1 MQLAD
6 GSHMMVS
13 VVGEDGE
20 GNVVVS
26 FDGGETQVSMR
37 REDVQGMVDAARA
50 QRREL
55 MLDNDEG
62 EKVNS
67 TGEAVSPVEGEGVPS
82 APNAAS
88 HKFELNDVVEVRGE
102 NGKMVQG
109 YVTRPMNEDGLY
121 EVFTDSSVG
130 GLRSAYYAPEDMR
143 LVEAKGVEGLRE
155 GAQED
160 EDGALQGDEGRDERP
175 SLMDA
180 VRTLYKKGKDAAKQF
195 ARTFFDVARTPDFM
209 KGVGL
214 TGDRFTVRYGV
225 LARHFGKDSAHDLP
239 MEVWEQ
245 LPDALQKPFAISE
258 YYTDEDKQQQKGY
271 RIYTRLQLADG
282 SHVMVSAEVKNAGRD
297 VEVNAINTVF
307 GRSVIS
313 DVHEKLVYVGNELT
327 PEQQALLDGTTPH
340 QYPDARGQDEE
351 GVPSSEGKDSVSSD
365 NGQGN
370 VGENV
375 TEMPMRRVKRKIE
388 GQVME
393 VDEEDFEAVSPERT
407 QDYLYNEV
415 ESGITREQADDFVS
429 AKIAEREK
437 VVKGIEA
444 RKPRKGASPAE
455 IRMHKGKVA
464 AELAEALPG
473 LEYWRA
479 VAAARDA
486 VKEREIAAANERYRQ
501 ERAAKEE
508 AKRAAEVQRKEENGV
523 GAAVRERWLNAP
535 KVEGNADELTLANG
549 EHVGGRYVLVE
560 SGAVSASHQAANG
573 FARTEG
579 FPMDENGGAVNDR
592 DYERDGDAQ
601 RVTRE
606 IAQDYDAR
614 ALQSP
619 VVVSGDG
626 VVLSGNGRTMAGELA
641 ALGGTDGAYVEHLK
655 RYGVKYGFSREQVEK
670 MKHPRVVFVVEEG
683 LPYTAETF
691 AKFNARETKAQSK
704 TEEAVKMG
712 KVVDDGTFGRVLR
725 VLGGFETLGEFYGD
739 EGAVREVVG
748 ELANA
753 GVVGR
758 MDMGGLFDG
767 EGVSAQGRELI
778 ENVLVGKAF
787 EGDGDAV
794 RRLTEMKLMRTSVVN
809 ALGEV
814 LRNKSLGGAFDFME
828 ELPKAVA
835 LVYEA
840 RKTGGYKVGD
850 AVDGFALQYDMF
862 GEGQTVADPTDVAV
876 LLLANAINDKR
887 NTRLKGVLASYNDL
901 AEDAAMGQGDIFSG
915 FAQNKQSILE
925 DVMRILQLSTPLTT
939 NEHELSQL
947 RDEQRD
953 GEREQETQET
963 DARAAETGVGE
974 TGASDEGLEDE
985 RVGIGE
991 DSLSAK
997 IAAAEGEVDAE
1008 FKKELQD
1015 FIAQTDTMGRTAMDE
1030 SGYDAEELFAPL
1042 LLDGKPSP
1050 LAVMTSVSD
1059 DINDPSVQ
1067 IAVYDYSQ
1075 EIDEKTNSGW
1085 QKWGNLADEYNA
1097 QAAEEDKGWERGD
1110 TALLGF
1116 RSVDAAVRFYDWV
1129 QHRDGVNPKLQV
1141 SGESLKSDTEAKQL
1155 ATDVVLSLLESA
1167 DVPVEVVSDEVAAA
1181 VLPEHA
1187 QLHMVYHGSGAKFDK
1202 FDHSHMGEGEGAQA
1216 YGWGSYVTEVEGI
1229 GRTYAKAMLADKYKE
1244 NRIVNQLVRERLE
1257 SDGSKEESLKYLKSL
1272 LEEGWSDKK
1281 RVRKQ
1286 IKIIETGKYLPEG
1299 KVHLY
1304 TVEIPDD
1311 RGKNYLHWDQSVAGK
1326 EKERIRVAL
1335 TKAVI
1340 GRLETSSPSERQALR
1355 TSISAEF
1362 RHISTGEGVY
1372 SMASRYLS
1380 PMEASGLLSSLGYT
1394 GISHAAQVTAGG
1406 RADGARNYV
1415 IFKEHDLKITNH
1427 VEFMKT
1433 SQGTVYGWTV
1443 DGKIYLTRA
1452 GVNPETPIHEYTHLW
1467 AGAMRER
1474 NAEGWKSIKD
1484 LLQGSPMWEEVMHDP
1499 NYSHIKGDEDAVA
1512 SEVLSRISGK
1522 ENAKRFEEEAKKVI
1536 DETQDLLEKARAV
1549 MLLNNVRRAVKQFWN
1564 WVGRNLF
1571 EIKRFASI
1579 EEVTDRVLYDLVN
1592 KTNLKT
1598 GKGHDKSL
1606 IGVDNQGNL
1615 VDGEGRLVT
1624 EKVGSVD
1631 DLRDEDFTSP
1641 SRSVELPELDVRV
1654 ADAIGT
1660 GGKPV
1665 VIKKNIF
1672 ERNAKAHGDLTPAD
1686 SRDILKAALYT
1697 PTLYGQNQKTKRP
1710 YNWVLIKT
1718 RDAEGENR
1726 VVLLEVNENKDNV
1739 EIVHWHYVRDNALE
1753 TIKRQAVR
1761 EGGPILILPSEDSE
1775 EAGGLSSRTNNLSSE
1790 GKDSESSK
1798 KEQGFDGKNGVI
1810 RLQKGDDG
1818 VAARDAAYADAVA
1831 RGDMETAERMLAEE
1845 AARKGYMMESDY
1857 QGTSAF
1863 NGAAPS
1869 ENGYYESLEE
1879 RKAAFDEEDFEGDWS
1894 LADELVHGIE
1904 MGSLDFRL
1912 SDRELNRADRLRR
1925 EAIQNLRNVRA
1936 RVNAGEKDVRIT
1948 MYRSVPAGVVDGEFR
1963 NGDWVTPSRLYAEDN
1978 AAVHSGYPGWEN
1990 GYRIIEQEVPIEH
2003 VWWDGNDI
2011 AEWGYDN
2018 SREEVYKN
2026 VANNRKSFSV
2036 TYDADGVLIPL
2047 SKRFDE
2053 GVSDVSYHK
2062 GDDVVVSAEDAELR
2076 DAVVELMRGAGIDVV
2091 VDSEEGQRV
2100 LDMENGGVRRAM
2112 GERKTFRSGRSI
2124 VFTRANPTATL
2135 NALERGLKKEGVEV
2149 ESHKAR
2155 TGSRYA
2161 EFERGG
2167 VWYKVR
2173 SANHTKALS
2182 AGTTLDEVRGM
2193 SGIELTMDLKD
2204 KERPMY
2210 GVEVDL
2216 SLNEMGVAGLRA
2228 LMDEVERFNGSGVDV
2243 LSEERVAGFVLPS
2256 SYLGDEFPLLS
2267 GFLDDE
2273 VLRSDEFKGRLK
2285 EAQAE
2290 VGVVREAYERDTEK
2304 PVLDENLH
2312 LPFTASNGLK
2322 IEHLADGFGRYVS
2335 LMPAGSALS
2344 HGIGRFGDAKKLRKE
2359 AFAEYQAAVAPY
2371 EARLMAWEESAPS
2384 LEEWLKGNE
2393 EMSGR
2398 WASAQEVLSR
2408 AVGGARLHKVGAEE
2422 DAEGVNARFNDELSG
2437 LTDANADKVVFSLGR
2452 PSGILLSAGV
2462 EDRPMKLYGNKVMK
2476 KMRKHGFALEELRDL
2491 PRAVADPIAVFAGSH
2506 DGSHAILTELRMGE
2520 KNVLVSLSI
2529 GKGGAD
2535 IDFNIIS
2542 SVYGKHQDGVVGWL
2556 NKGLAR
2562 YVDKEKAL
2570 DYLHHAAPIAVTSD
2584 NQELSSAAK
2593 VVKDFENP
2601 KLGVEKRRFFRTE
2614 DGKAYGFTV
2623 DGKVYLDPK
2632 MAGAET
2638 AVHEYTHL
2646 WADALRR
2653 VNPAEWRNV
2662 VELMK
2667 GTSVWDEVKRGYP
2680 ELESEDEIA
2689 DEVLAHYSGRRG
2701 AAKLRAALDV
2711 EMEGTDGVFE
2721 RARVV
2726 SAFERV
2732 KRALARFWKGV
2743 ADFLGVHFDS
2753 ADEVADMVLGDLLRG
2768 RRLDG
2773 EGVSKRERGEYVTPA
2788 DFAERG
2794 DDRYSGAVNVKNLE
2808 EKMEVFGWK
2817 PREAKT
2823 EGMMDLYDVRP
2834 VVSTKDYY
2842 LGTRADFEMVATDK
2856 PAERMYDESEKAL
2869 SVGDIE
2875 AVWEELKEKE
2885 GFRLEHSPKSD
2896 SEYLVNDATGEIY
2909 RKSDHWGRVAS
2920 CHWMLNGLRREGD
2933 WYIGRANVDEFER
2946 EKGGY
2951 MYSTEESR
2959 RERFLLVQAAAEN
2972 LERALGDGAF
2982 KFTAAARRE
2991 AEKKLAGYRRVLGDG
3006 SVEDI
3011 VGDVEYGRDM
3021 YGRYYAK
3028 KSLMGRFHR
3037 EGERFA
3043 SMLGRSLSAEEAKEL
3058 VSMMEENAAPVREL
3072 ALTRE
3077 NWAAEFGADG
3087 VVQTPLGE
3095 VKMGEHQYE
3104 KLEQQGRRG
3113 KLGMVRPT
3121 LESPDVIIEDKSRAK
3136 GGEETERGSSYVFV
3150 KSFVNEEGKRQYF
3163 FTSVTVHRNNQE
3175 VVVSNQ
3181 EKTDKR
3187 ISNLLQ
3193 QGEIGWIN
3201 EKYQPASETQGEE
3214 ISLSQDN
3221 SWTDTSG
3228 DKNAVPLGVNLSET
3242 SAAKVDKSSENG
3254 KGEDIFSMAER
3265 IAEETKREQRA
3276 RRNARY
3282 HREGGSMEYGQAVS
3296 RAAYEQRMASGAFQ
3310 SREALQDSMLS
3321 LREAMDLILHEG
3333 KHGKG
3338 WRVEDV
3344 SDLENAYM
3352 GENRLSSVNSAEQE
3366 AFTRGM
3372 FKPMLGAVAKLA
3384 ETEEERMVLT
3394 DYLMAKHGLER
3405 NRVMAE
3411 REGMKAYET
3420 YMKKHPESER
3430 EMEEFIAKA
3439 RERDYAGLTALT
3451 GVEEV
3456 SGAEM
3461 EAAKMVEEFEE
3472 NG

>member
-6 GSHMMVS
+6 GSHVMVS

-37 REDVQGMVDAARA
+37 REDVQGMVDLARA
-50 QRREL
+50 QRWEL
-55 MLDNDEG
+55 LLDNDEQ
-62 EKVNS
+62 EKAKA
-67 TGEAVSPVEGEGVPS
+67 TGEDVSPVEGEGVPS
-82 APNAAS
+82 ATTEGAES
-88 HKFELNDVVEVRGE
+88 RGFELNDVVEVRGE
-102 NGKMVQG
+102 NGQMVQG

-121 EVFTDSSVG
+121 EVFTDSDVG

-143 LVEAKGVEGLRE
+143 LVEAKGVEGMRE
-155 GAQED
+155 SAQEG
-160 EDGALQGDEGRDERP
+160 EDGTLQGEEVQPSGRGVMGNIYDLFRGKAKEAVDFLMRKKEGVAVGALHHREVGDIDLWWGNEKAG
-175 SLMDA
+175 LMKIARKHPEVLDNLQGVLDGMRVVQASDNRVILESDTHKA
-180 VRTLYKKGKDAAKQF
+180 VVSNNWLGEKIGSQWLLTAYEKKGTDTSGGSIDIVPEPNGKQNGT
-195 ARTFFDVARTPDFM
+195 APLQDV
-209 KGVGL
+209 
-214 TGDRFTVRYGV
+214 
-225 LARHFGKDSAHDLP
+225 
-239 MEVWEQ
+239 
-245 LPDALQKPFAISE
+245 
-258 YYTDEDKQQQKGY
+258 
-271 RIYTRLQLADG
+271 
-282 SHVMVSAEVKNAGRD
+282 
-297 VEVNAINTVF
+297 
-307 GRSVIS
+307 
-313 DVHEKLVYVGNELT
+313 
-327 PEQQALLDGTTPH
+327 
-340 QYPDARGQDEE
+340 
-351 GVPSSEGKDSVSSD
+351 VPSEGKDSVSSG

-407 QDYLYNEV
+407 ADYLYNE
-415 ESGITREQADDFVS
+415 EQSGISREQADDFVE
-429 AKIAEREK
+429 AKIAENEK

-455 IRMHKGKVA
+455 IRVHKGKVE
-464 AELAEALPG
+464 AELAEAVPH
-473 LEYWRA
+473 LEYWRS

-560 SGAVSASHQAANG
+560 SGAVSASHQATNG

-579 FPMDENGGAVNDR
+579 FPMDENGGTVNDR

-641 ALGGTDGAYVEHLK
+641 ALEGTDEAYVEHLK
-655 RYGVKYGFSREQVEK
+655 RYGAKYGFTREQVER
-670 MKHPRVVFVVEEG
+670 MQHPRVVFVLDEA

-704 TEEAVKMG
+704 TEEAVKLG

-767 EGVSAQGRELI
+767 EGVSVQGRELI

-794 RRLTEMKLMRTSVVN
+794 RRLTEMKSMRTSVVN

-947 RDEQRD
+947 RD

-985 RVGIGE
+985 RGGIGE
-991 DSLSAK
+991 ASLSAK
-997 IAAAEGEVDAE
+997 IAAAEGKVNTNPSDAQKEAGNYKKGHVQVGAFDISIEQPKGSVRRGVDANGKAWESKMHNTYGYFRGTEGVDGDHIDVFVSNDIDGWNGQKVFVVDQYNPDGTFDEHKVMLGFNDAEDAMSDYLANYEKGWEDGRRLDVSATSLEDFEKWLASSHRKTKPFAEYKGVEREVDEVDAAL
-1008 FKKELQD
+1008 KKELQD

-1030 SGYDAEELFAPL
+1030 SVYDAEELFAPL

-1085 QKWGNLADEYNA
+1085 QKWSNLADEYNA

-1110 TALLGF
+1110 TATLGF

-1129 QHRDGVNPKLQV
+1129 QHRDGGKLHRK
-1141 SGESLKSDTEAKQL
+1141 G
-1155 ATDVVLSLLESA
+1155 ATD
-1167 DVPVEVVSDEVAAA
+1167 AA
-1181 VLPEHA
+1181 LHA
-1187 QLHMVYHGSGAKFDK
+1187 
-1202 FDHSHMGEGEGAQA
+1202 
-1216 YGWGSYVTEVEGI
+1216 
-1229 GRTYAKAMLADKYKE
+1229 
-1244 NRIVNQLVRERLE
+1244 
-1257 SDGSKEESLKYLKSL
+1257 
-1272 LEEGWSDKK
+1272 
-1281 RVRKQ
+1281 
-1286 IKIIETGKYLPEG
+1286 
-1299 KVHLY
+1299 
-1304 TVEIPDD
+1304 
-1311 RGKNYLHWDQSVAGK
+1311 
-1326 EKERIRVAL
+1326 
-1335 TKAVI
+1335 
-1340 GRLETSSPSERQALR
+1340 
-1355 TSISAEF
+1355 
-1362 RHISTGEGVY
+1362 
-1372 SMASRYLS
+1372 
-1380 PMEASGLLSSLGYT
+1380 
-1394 GISHAAQVTAGG
+1394 
-1406 RADGARNYV
+1406 
-1415 IFKEHDLKITNH
+1415 
-1427 VEFMKT
+1427 
-1433 SQGTVYGWTV
+1433 
-1443 DGKIYLTRA
+1443 
-1452 GVNPETPIHEYTHLW
+1452 
-1467 AGAMRER
+1467 
-1474 NAEGWKSIKD
+1474 
-1484 LLQGSPMWEEVMHDP
+1484 
-1499 NYSHIKGDEDAVA
+1499 
-1512 SEVLSRISGK
+1512 
-1522 ENAKRFEEEAKKVI
+1522 
-1536 DETQDLLEKARAV
+1536 
-1549 MLLNNVRRAVKQFWN
+1549 
-1564 WVGRNLF
+1564 
-1571 EIKRFASI
+1571 
-1579 EEVTDRVLYDLVN
+1579 
-1592 KTNLKT
+1592 
-1598 GKGHDKSL
+1598 
-1606 IGVDNQGNL
+1606 VDNQGNL

-1624 EKVGSVD
+1624 EKVGSID
-1631 DLRDEDFTSP
+1631 ELRDEDFTSP
-1641 SRSVELPELDVRV
+1641 SRSVELPELDARV

-1672 ERNAKAHGDLTPAD
+1672 ERNAKAHGDLTAAD

-1761 EGGPILILPSEDSE
+1761 EGGPILILPSEESE

-1790 GKDSESSK
+1790 GKVSESSK

-1845 AARKGYMMESDY
+1845 AARKGYMVESDY

-1912 SDRELNRADRLRR
+1912 SDGELYRADRSRR

-1948 MYRSVPAGVVDGEFR
+1948 MYRSVPAGVVEGEFR
-1963 NGDWVTPSRLYAEDN
+1963 NGDWVTPSRLYAEGN
-1978 AAVHSGYPGWEN
+1978 AAVHGDYPGWEN
-1990 GYRIIEQEVPIEH
+1990 GYRIIEQEVPIED

-2018 SREEVYKN
+2018 GREQVYKN
-2026 VANNRKSFSV
+2026 VPNNRKSFSV

-2062 GDDVVVSAEDAELR
+2062 GDDVVVSAEDAALR

-2100 LDMENGGVRRAM
+2100 LDMENGGVR
-2112 GERKTFRSGRSI
+2112 
-2124 VFTRANPTATL
+2124 
-2135 NALERGLKKEGVEV
+2135 
-2149 ESHKAR
+2149 
-2155 TGSRYA
+2155 
-2161 EFERGG
+2161 
-2167 VWYKVR
+2167 
-2173 SANHTKALS
+2173 
-2182 AGTTLDEVRGM
+2182 
-2193 SGIELTMDLKD
+2193 
-2204 KERPMY
+2204 
-2210 GVEVDL
+2210 
-2216 SLNEMGVAGLRA
+2216 
-2228 LMDEVERFNGSGVDV
+2228 
-2243 LSEERVAGFVLPS
+2243 
-2256 SYLGDEFPLLS
+2256 
-2267 GFLDDE
+2267 
-2273 VLRSDEFKGRLK
+2273 
-2285 EAQAE
+2285 
-2290 VGVVREAYERDTEK
+2290 
-2304 PVLDENLH
+2304 
-2312 LPFTASNGLK
+2312 
-2322 IEHLADGFGRYVS
+2322 
-2335 LMPAGSALS
+2335 
-2344 HGIGRFGDAKKLRKE
+2344 
-2359 AFAEYQAAVAPY
+2359 
-2371 EARLMAWEESAPS
+2371 
-2384 LEEWLKGNE
+2384 LEED
-2393 EMSGR
+2393 M
-2398 WASAQEVLSR
+2398 
-2408 AVGGARLHKVGAEE
+2408 
-2422 DAEGVNARFNDELSG
+2422 EGVNARFNDELSG
-2437 LTDANADKVVFSLGR
+2437 LTEANADKVVLSLGR

-2462 EDRPMKLYGNKVMK
+2462 GNKVMK

-2491 PRAVADPIAVFAGSH
+2491 PRAVADPVAVFNNYGEVGNRS
-2506 DGSHAILTELRMGE
+2506 ILTELRTKQG
-2520 KNVLVSLSI
+2520 NFLVSVDI
-2529 GKGGAD
+2529 GKDAD
-2535 IDFNIIS
+2535 IDFNIVR
-2542 SVYGKHQDGVVGWL
+2542 SVFGKGDNSIMDWI
-2556 NKGLAR
+2556 NKGLAT
-2562 YVDKEKAL
+2562 YINKKKAL
-2570 DYLHHAAPIAVTSD
+2570 TFLSHQSAPIAATAA
-2584 NQELSSAAK
+2584 NAELSSAAK

-2601 KLGVEKRRFFRTE
+2601 KLRVEKRRFFRTE

-2623 DGKVYLDPK
+2623 DGKVYLDPR
-2632 MAGAET
+2632 MAGVET

-2653 VNPAEWRNV
+2653 VNPEEWRNV

-2667 GTSVWDEVKRGYP
+2667 GTSVWDEVKRNYP

-2701 AAKLRAALDV
+2701 AERLRAALDE
-2711 EMEGTDGVFE
+2711 EMGKADGVFE
-2721 RARVV
+2721 RAQVV

-2743 ADFLGVHFDS
+2743 ADFMGVHFGS
-2753 ADEVADMVLGDLLRG
+2753 AEEVADMVLGDLLRG
-2768 RRLDG
+2768 RKLDG
-2773 EGVSKRERGEYVTPA
+2773 ENVS
-2788 DFAERG
+2788 
-2794 DDRYSGAVNVKNLE
+2794 
-2808 EKMEVFGWK
+2808 
-2817 PREAKT
+2817 
-2823 EGMMDLYDVRP
+2823 
-2834 VVSTKDYY
+2834 VS
-2842 LGTRADFEMVATDK
+2842 MV
-2856 PAERMYDESEKAL
+2856 
-2869 SVGDIE
+2869 
-2875 AVWEELKEKE
+2875 
-2885 GFRLEHSPKSD
+2885 
-2896 SEYLVNDATGEIY
+2896 
-2909 RKSDHWGRVAS
+2909 
-2920 CHWMLNGLRREGD
+2920 
-2933 WYIGRANVDEFER
+2933 
-2946 EKGGY
+2946 
-2951 MYSTEESR
+2951 
-2959 RERFLLVQAAAEN
+2959 
-2972 LERALGDGAF
+2972 
-2982 KFTAAARRE
+2982 
-2991 AEKKLAGYRRVLGDG
+2991 
-3006 SVEDI
+3006 
-3011 VGDVEYGRDM
+3011 
-3021 YGRYYAK
+3021 
-3028 KSLMGRFHR
+3028 
-3037 EGERFA
+3037 
-3043 SMLGRSLSAEEAKEL
+3043 GRSLTAEEAKEL

-3113 KLGMVRPT
+3113 KLGMVKPT
-3121 LESPDVIIEDKSRAK
+3121 LESPDVVIEDKSRAK

-3150 KSFVNEEGKRQYF
+3150 RSFVNEEGKRQYF

-3175 VVVSNQ
+3175 VVISNQ
-3181 EKTDKR
+3181 EKTGKR

-3265 IAEETKREQRA
+3265 IAEETKRGQRA

-3282 HREGGSMEYGQAVS
+3282 HREGGSVEYGQAVS

-3411 REGMKAYET
+3411 REGLKAYET

-3439 RERDYAGLTALT
+3439 RERDYAGLTELT

-3472 NG
+3472 KG

>member
-1 MQLAD
+1 M
-6 GSHMMVS
+6 
-13 VVGEDGE
+13 VGEDGE

-26 FDGGETQVSMR
+26 FDGGATQVSMR
-37 REDVQGMVDAARA
+37 REDVQGMVDLARA
-50 QRREL
+50 QRWEL
-55 MLDNDEG
+55 LLDNDEQ
-62 EKVNS
+62 EDAKA
-67 TGEAVSPVEGEGVPS
+67 TGEDVSPVEGEAVPS
-82 APNAAS
+82 ATTEGAAS
-88 HKFELNDVVEVRGE
+88 RGFELNDVVEVRGE
-102 NGKMVQG
+102 NGQMVQG

-143 LVEAKGVEGLRE
+143 LVEAKGVEGMRE
-155 GAQED
+155 GAPEG
-160 EDGALQGDEGRDERP
+160 EDGTLQSEEVQPSGRGVMGNIYDLFRGKAKEAVDFLMRKKEGVAVGALHHREVGDIDLWWGNEKAGLMKIARKHPEVLDNLQGVLDGMRVVQASDNRIILESDTHK
-175 SLMDA
+175 A
-180 VRTLYKKGKDAAKQF
+180 VVSNNWLGEKIGSQWLLTAYEKKGTDTSGGSIDIVPEPNGKQNGT
-195 ARTFFDVARTPDFM
+195 APLQDV
-209 KGVGL
+209 
-214 TGDRFTVRYGV
+214 
-225 LARHFGKDSAHDLP
+225 
-239 MEVWEQ
+239 
-245 LPDALQKPFAISE
+245 
-258 YYTDEDKQQQKGY
+258 
-271 RIYTRLQLADG
+271 
-282 SHVMVSAEVKNAGRD
+282 
-297 VEVNAINTVF
+297 
-307 GRSVIS
+307 
-313 DVHEKLVYVGNELT
+313 
-327 PEQQALLDGTTPH
+327 
-340 QYPDARGQDEE
+340 
-351 GVPSSEGKDSVSSD
+351 VPSDGKDSVSSG

-388 GQVME
+388 GQMVE

-407 QDYLYNEV
+407 ADYLYNE
-415 ESGITREQADDFVS
+415 EQSGISREQADDFVG
-429 AKIAEREK
+429 AKIAENEK

-455 IRMHKGKVA
+455 IRVHKGKVK
-464 AELAEALPG
+464 AELAEAVPH
-473 LEYWRA
+473 LEYWRS

-501 ERAAKEE
+501 ERATQEE
-508 AKRAAEVQRKEENGV
+508 AKRAAEAQRKEENGV

-560 SGAVSASHQAANG
+560 SGAVSASHQATNG

-579 FPMDENGGAVNDR
+579 FPMDENGGTVNDR

-641 ALGGTDGAYVEHLK
+641 ALEGTDGAYVEHLM
-655 RYGVKYGFSREQVEK
+655 RYGAKYGFTREQVEG
-670 MKHPRVVFVVEEG
+670 MQHPRVVFVLDEA

-704 TEEAVKMG
+704 TEEAVKLG

-725 VLGGFETLGEFYGD
+725 VLGAFETLGEFYGD

-767 EGVSAQGRELI
+767 EGVSVQGRELI

-794 RRLTEMKLMRTSVVN
+794 RRLTEMKSMRTSVVN

-963 DARAAETGVGE
+963 QETDPRAAEAGVGE
-974 TGASDEGLEDE
+974 AGASDEGLEDE
-985 RVGIGE
+985 PGGIGE
-991 DSLSAK
+991 ASLSAK
-997 IAAAEGEVDAE
+997 IAAAEGEVDAAL
-1008 FKKELQD
+1008 KKELQD
-1015 FIAQTDTMGRTAMDE
+1015 FIAQTDTMDRTAMDE

-1085 QKWGNLADEYNA
+1085 QKWSNLADEYNA

-1110 TALLGF
+1110 AAVLGF

-1129 QHRDGVNPKLQV
+1129 QHRDGVKRAPMENEVSPKFQV
-1141 SGESLKSDTEAKQL
+1141 SGERLKSDTEAKQL

-1216 YGWGSYVTEVEGI
+1216 FGWGSYVTEVEEI
-1229 GRTYAKAMLADKYKE
+1229 GRAYAQGGNAIKFRGFVLEETHGPDVKEHFSKSERKVLSFLHKWIALSNDVEIAVEKAKEWASNEYRKYSGRRDWSDQDYKDSFGATSRNEVREWRKEMKEKEENARQMLAF
-1244 NRIVNQLVRERLE
+1244 
-1257 SDGSKEESLKYLKSL
+1257 
-1272 LEEGWSDKK
+1272 
-1281 RVRKQ
+1281 
-1286 IKIIETGKYLPEG
+1286 IETLSVDDFSIPPR
-1299 KVHLY
+1299 HLY

-1311 RGKNYLHWDQSVAGK
+1311 RGKNYLHWDQPVAGK
-1326 EKERIRVAL
+1326 EKERIRIAL

-1362 RHISTGEGVY
+1362 RHNIITGQDVY
-1372 SMASRYLS
+1372 YVASRYLS

-1394 GISHAAQVTAGG
+1394 GISHAAQVTAGE
-1406 RADGARNYV
+1406 RADGARNYA

-1452 GVNPETPIHEYTHLW
+1452 GLNPETSIHEYTHLW

-1536 DETQDLLEKARAV
+1536 DETRDLSEKARAV

-1564 WVGRNLF
+1564 WVGRHLF

-1624 EKVGSVD
+1624 EKVGSID
-1631 DLRDEDFTSP
+1631 ELRDEDFTSP
-1641 SRSVELPELDVRV
+1641 SRSVELPELDARV

-1697 PTLYGQNQKTKRP
+1697 PTIYGQNQKTKRP

-1739 EIVHWHYVRDNALE
+1739 EIVHWHYLDDRGIAK
-1753 TIKRQAVR
+1753 IKRQAVR
-1761 EGGPILILPSEDSE
+1761 EDGHLLILPSEESE
-1775 EAGGLSSRTNNLSSE
+1775 EAGALSGRTNNLSSE
-1790 GKDSESSK
+1790 GKDSKSSEG
-1798 KEQGFDGKNGVI
+1798 EQEIVGKNGVI
-1810 RLQKGDDG
+1810 RFQKGDDG

-1912 SDRELNRADRLRR
+1912 SDGELYRADRSRR

-1936 RVNAGEKDVRIT
+1936 RINAGEKDVRIT
-1948 MYRSVPAGVVDGEFR
+1948 MYRSVPAGVVEGEFR
-1963 NGDWVTPSRLYAEDN
+1963 NGDWVTPSRLYAEGN
-1978 AAVHSGYPGWEN
+1978 AAVHGDYPGWEN
-1990 GYRIIEQEVPIEH
+1990 GYRIIEQEVPIED

-2018 SREEVYKN
+2018 GREQVYKN

-2100 LDMENGGVRRAM
+2100 LDMENGGVRWAM

-2204 KERPMY
+2204 KERPIY

-2216 SLNEMGVAGLRA
+2216 SLNEMGVEDLRA
-2228 LMDEVERFNGSGVDV
+2228 LMDEVERFNGSSVDV
-2243 LSEERVAGFVLPS
+2243 LSGERVSGFVLPS

-2273 VLRSDEFKGRLK
+2273 VLRSGEFKGRVK

-2290 VGVVREAYERDTEK
+2290 VGAVREAYEKETGK
-2304 PVLDENLH
+2304 PVLDEWLH
-2312 LPFTASNGLK
+2312 QPFTASNGLK

-2335 LMPAGSALS
+2335 LMPVGSALS

-2408 AVGGARLHKVGAEE
+2408 ADGGARLHKVGAEE

-2437 LTDANADKVVFSLGR
+2437 LTEANADKVVLSLGR

-2476 KMRKHGFALEELRDL
+2476 KMRKHGFALEELRNL
-2491 PRAVADPIAVFAGSH
+2491 PGAVADPVAVFNNYGEVGNRS
-2506 DGSHAILTELRMGE
+2506 ILTELRTKQG
-2520 KNVLVSLSI
+2520 NFLVSVDI
-2529 GKGGAD
+2529 GKDAD
-2535 IDFNIIS
+2535 IDFNIVR
-2542 SVYGKHQDGVVGWL
+2542 SVFGKGDNSIVDWI
-2556 NKGLAR
+2556 NKGLAT
-2562 YVDKEKAL
+2562 YINKKKAL
-2570 DYLHHAAPIAVTSD
+2570 TFLSHQSAPIAATAA
-2584 NQELSSAAK
+2584 NAELSSAAK

-2623 DGKVYLDPK
+2623 DGKVYLDPR
-2632 MAGAET
+2632 MAGVET

-2653 VNPAEWRNV
+2653 VNPEEWRNV

-2667 GTSVWDEVKRGYP
+2667 GTSVWDEVKRNYP

-2701 AAKLRAALDV
+2701 AAKLRAALDE
-2711 EMEGTDGVFE
+2711 EMGKADGVFE
-2721 RARVV
+2721 RAQVV

-2743 ADFLGVHFDS
+2743 ADFMGVHFGS

-2768 RRLDG
+2768 RKL
-2773 EGVSKRERGEYVTPA
+2773 EGVAEGAAKRERGEYVTPA
-2788 DFAERG
+2788 DFRESG
-2794 DDRYSGAVNVKNLE
+2794 DARYSGAVNVRNWEDKAA
-2808 EKMEVFGWK
+2808 MFGWK
-2817 PREAKT
+2817 PGAAKT
-2823 EGMMDLYDVRP
+2823 EGMTDLYDVRP
-2834 VVSTKDYY
+2834 VVSTNDYY
-2842 LGTRADFEMVATDK
+2842 LGTRADFEMVATDV
-2856 PAERMYDESEKAL
+2856 AANRMYDEGEKGL
-2869 SVGDIE
+2869 SVADID
-2875 AVWEELKEKE
+2875 AVWEELKGKE
-2885 GFRLEHSPKSD
+2885 GFRLERSPKSE
-2896 SEYLVNDATGEIY
+2896 SEYLVNDETGEIY

-2920 CHWMLNGLRREGD
+2920 CHWMLNGRRREGGD
-2933 WYIGRANVDEFER
+2933 WYIGRANVADFAR

-2951 MYSTEESR
+2951 VYSTEESR
-2959 RERFLLVQAAAEN
+2959 RERFLLLKGAADR

-2982 KFTAAARRE
+2982 RFTAAARRE
-2991 AEKKLAGYRRVLGDG
+2991 AEKKLAGYRRTLGNVR
-3006 SVEDI
+3006 VEDI
-3011 VGDVEYGRDM
+3011 VGDVVYEKGM
-3021 YGRYYAK
+3021 YGQYYAK
-3028 KSLMGRFHR
+3028 TRLVGGRFHR
-3037 EGERFA
+3037 EVEPEGDVFSVAERVA
-3043 SMLGRSLSAEEAKEL
+3043 AEE
-3058 VSMMEENAAPVREL
+3058 
-3072 ALTRE
+3072 
-3077 NWAAEFGADG
+3077 
-3087 VVQTPLGE
+3087 
-3095 VKMGEHQYE
+3095 
-3104 KLEQQGRRG
+3104 
-3113 KLGMVRPT
+3113 
-3121 LESPDVIIEDKSRAK
+3121 
-3136 GGEETERGSSYVFV
+3136 
-3150 KSFVNEEGKRQYF
+3150 
-3163 FTSVTVHRNNQE
+3163 
-3175 VVVSNQ
+3175 
-3181 EKTDKR
+3181 
-3187 ISNLLQ
+3187 
-3193 QGEIGWIN
+3193 
-3201 EKYQPASETQGEE
+3201 
-3214 ISLSQDN
+3214 
-3221 SWTDTSG
+3221 
-3228 DKNAVPLGVNLSET
+3228 
-3242 SAAKVDKSSENG
+3242 
-3254 KGEDIFSMAER
+3254 
-3265 IAEETKREQRA
+3265 KREQRA
-3276 RRNARY
+3276 QRNARY
-3282 HREGGSMEYGQAVS
+3282 HREGGSVEYGQTVS
-3296 RAAYEQRMASGAFQ
+3296 REAYEQRMASGAFQ

-3411 REGMKAYET
+3411 REGLKVYET

-3439 RERDYAGLTALT
+3439 RERDYAGLTELT

-3472 NG
+3472 KG

>member
-6 GSHMMVS
+6 GSHVMVS

-37 REDVQGMVDAARA
+37 REDVQGMVDAART
-50 QRREL
+50 QRWEL

-62 EKVNS
+62 EIVNS

-130 GLRSAYYAPEDMR
+130 GLRSAYYAPENMR

-155 GAQED
+155 GAQEG
-160 EDGALQGDEGRDERP
+160 EDGALQDEEVQPSGRGVMGNIYDLFRGKAKEAVDFLMRKKEGVAVGALHHREVGDIDLWWGNEKAG
-175 SLMDA
+175 LMKIARKHPEVLDNLQGVLDGMRVVQASDNRIILESDTHKA
-180 VRTLYKKGKDAAKQF
+180 VVSNNWLGEKIGSQWLLTAYEKKGTDTSGGSIDIVPEPNGKQNGT
-195 ARTFFDVARTPDFM
+195 APLQDV
-209 KGVGL
+209 
-214 TGDRFTVRYGV
+214 
-225 LARHFGKDSAHDLP
+225 
-239 MEVWEQ
+239 
-245 LPDALQKPFAISE
+245 
-258 YYTDEDKQQQKGY
+258 
-271 RIYTRLQLADG
+271 
-282 SHVMVSAEVKNAGRD
+282 
-297 VEVNAINTVF
+297 
-307 GRSVIS
+307 
-313 DVHEKLVYVGNELT
+313 
-327 PEQQALLDGTTPH
+327 
-340 QYPDARGQDEE
+340 
-351 GVPSSEGKDSVSSD
+351 VPSDGKDSVSSD

-455 IRMHKGKVA
+455 IRVHKGKVA
-464 AELAEALPG
+464 AELAEAVPG

-579 FPMDENGGAVNDR
+579 FPMDENGGTVNDR

-794 RRLTEMKLMRTSVVN
+794 RRLTEMKSMRTSVVN

-835 LVYEA
+835 LVYEV

-925 DVMRILQLSTPLTT
+925 DVMRILQHSTPLTT

-985 RVGIGE
+985 RGGIGE
-991 DSLSAK
+991 ASLSAK
-997 IAAAEGEVDAE
+997 IAAAEGEVDTNPSEGQKEAGNYKKGHIRIGAFDISIEQPKGSVRRGVDANGKAWESKMHNTYGYFRGTEGVDGDHIDVFVSNDIDGWNGQKVFVVDQYNPDGTFDEHKVMLGFNNAEDAKSDYLANYEKGWEDGRRLDVSATNLEDFEKWLASSHRKTKPFGEYKGVKREVDAE

-1030 SGYDAEELFAPL
+1030 SVYDAEELFAPL

-1059 DINDPSVQ
+1059 DINEPSVQ

-1097 QAAEEDKGWERGD
+1097 QASEEDKGWERGD

-1129 QHRDGVNPKLQV
+1129 QHRDGVKRAPMDEVSPKFQV
-1141 SGESLKSDTEAKQL
+1141 SGERLKSDTEAKQL
-1155 ATDVVLSLLESA
+1155 ATDVVLSLLEGA

-1216 YGWGSYVTEVEGI
+1216 FGWGSYVTEVEGI
-1229 GRTYAKAMLADKYKE
+1229 GRAYAQGGNAIKFRGFVLEETHGLDVKEHFSKSERKVLSFLHKWIALSNDVEFAVEKAKDWASNEYRKYSGRRDWSDQDYKDSFGATSRNEVREWRKEMKEKEENARQMLAF
-1244 NRIVNQLVRERLE
+1244 
-1257 SDGSKEESLKYLKSL
+1257 
-1272 LEEGWSDKK
+1272 
-1281 RVRKQ
+1281 
-1286 IKIIETGKYLPEG
+1286 IETLSVDDFSIPPR
-1299 KVHLY
+1299 HLY

-1311 RGKNYLHWDQSVAGK
+1311 RGKNYLHWDQPVAGK

-1406 RADGARNYV
+1406 RADGARSYV

-1484 LLQGSPMWEEVMHDP
+1484 LLQGSPVWEEVMHDP

-1536 DETQDLLEKARAV
+1536 DETRDLLEKARAV
-1549 MLLNNVRRAVKQFWN
+1549 MLLNNVRRAVNQFWN

-1624 EKVGSVD
+1624 EKVGSID

-1641 SRSVELPELDVRV
+1641 SRSVELPELDARV

-1686 SRDILKAALYT
+1686 SRDILK
-1697 PTLYGQNQKTKRP
+1697 
-1710 YNWVLIKT
+1710 
-1718 RDAEGENR
+1718 
-1726 VVLLEVNENKDNV
+1726 
-1739 EIVHWHYVRDNALE
+1739 
-1753 TIKRQAVR
+1753 
-1761 EGGPILILPSEDSE
+1761 
-1775 EAGGLSSRTNNLSSE
+1775 
-1790 GKDSESSK
+1790 
-1798 KEQGFDGKNGVI
+1798 
-1810 RLQKGDDG
+1810 
-1818 VAARDAAYADAVA
+1818 
-1831 RGDMETAERMLAEE
+1831 
-1845 AARKGYMMESDY
+1845 
-1857 QGTSAF
+1857 
-1863 NGAAPS
+1863 
-1869 ENGYYESLEE
+1869 
-1879 RKAAFDEEDFEGDWS
+1879 
-1894 LADELVHGIE
+1894 
-1904 MGSLDFRL
+1904 
-1912 SDRELNRADRLRR
+1912 
-1925 EAIQNLRNVRA
+1925 
-1936 RVNAGEKDVRIT
+1936 
-1948 MYRSVPAGVVDGEFR
+1948 
-1963 NGDWVTPSRLYAEDN
+1963 
-1978 AAVHSGYPGWEN
+1978 
-1990 GYRIIEQEVPIEH
+1990 
-2003 VWWDGNDI
+2003 
-2011 AEWGYDN
+2011 
-2018 SREEVYKN
+2018 
-2026 VANNRKSFSV
+2026 
-2036 TYDADGVLIPL
+2036 
-2047 SKRFDE
+2047 
-2053 GVSDVSYHK
+2053 
-2062 GDDVVVSAEDAELR
+2062 
-2076 DAVVELMRGAGIDVV
+2076 
-2091 VDSEEGQRV
+2091 
-2100 LDMENGGVRRAM
+2100 
-2112 GERKTFRSGRSI
+2112 
-2124 VFTRANPTATL
+2124 
-2135 NALERGLKKEGVEV
+2135 
-2149 ESHKAR
+2149 
-2155 TGSRYA
+2155 
-2161 EFERGG
+2161 
-2167 VWYKVR
+2167 
-2173 SANHTKALS
+2173 
-2182 AGTTLDEVRGM
+2182 
-2193 SGIELTMDLKD
+2193 
-2204 KERPMY
+2204 
-2210 GVEVDL
+2210 
-2216 SLNEMGVAGLRA
+2216 
-2228 LMDEVERFNGSGVDV
+2228 
-2243 LSEERVAGFVLPS
+2243 
-2256 SYLGDEFPLLS
+2256 
-2267 GFLDDE
+2267 
-2273 VLRSDEFKGRLK
+2273 
-2285 EAQAE
+2285 
-2290 VGVVREAYERDTEK
+2290 
-2304 PVLDENLH
+2304 
-2312 LPFTASNGLK
+2312 
-2322 IEHLADGFGRYVS
+2322 
-2335 LMPAGSALS
+2335 
-2344 HGIGRFGDAKKLRKE
+2344 
-2359 AFAEYQAAVAPY
+2359 
-2371 EARLMAWEESAPS
+2371 
-2384 LEEWLKGNE
+2384 
-2393 EMSGR
+2393 
-2398 WASAQEVLSR
+2398 
-2408 AVGGARLHKVGAEE
+2408 
-2422 DAEGVNARFNDELSG
+2422 
-2437 LTDANADKVVFSLGR
+2437 
-2452 PSGILLSAGV
+2452 
-2462 EDRPMKLYGNKVMK
+2462 
-2476 KMRKHGFALEELRDL
+2476 
-2491 PRAVADPIAVFAGSH
+2491 
-2506 DGSHAILTELRMGE
+2506 
-2520 KNVLVSLSI
+2520 
-2529 GKGGAD
+2529 
-2535 IDFNIIS
+2535 
-2542 SVYGKHQDGVVGWL
+2542 
-2556 NKGLAR
+2556 
-2562 YVDKEKAL
+2562 
-2570 DYLHHAAPIAVTSD
+2570 
-2584 NQELSSAAK
+2584 
-2593 VVKDFENP
+2593 
-2601 KLGVEKRRFFRTE
+2601 
-2614 DGKAYGFTV
+2614 
-2623 DGKVYLDPK
+2623 
-2632 MAGAET
+2632 
-2638 AVHEYTHL
+2638 
-2646 WADALRR
+2646 
-2653 VNPAEWRNV
+2653 
-2662 VELMK
+2662 
-2667 GTSVWDEVKRGYP
+2667 
-2680 ELESEDEIA
+2680 
-2689 DEVLAHYSGRRG
+2689 
-2701 AAKLRAALDV
+2701 
-2711 EMEGTDGVFE
+2711 
-2721 RARVV
+2721 
-2726 SAFERV
+2726 
-2732 KRALARFWKGV
+2732 
-2743 ADFLGVHFDS
+2743 
-2753 ADEVADMVLGDLLRG
+2753 
-2768 RRLDG
+2768 
-2773 EGVSKRERGEYVTPA
+2773 
-2788 DFAERG
+2788 
-2794 DDRYSGAVNVKNLE
+2794 
-2808 EKMEVFGWK
+2808 
-2817 PREAKT
+2817 
-2823 EGMMDLYDVRP
+2823 
-2834 VVSTKDYY
+2834 
-2842 LGTRADFEMVATDK
+2842 
-2856 PAERMYDESEKAL
+2856 
-2869 SVGDIE
+2869 
-2875 AVWEELKEKE
+2875 
-2885 GFRLEHSPKSD
+2885 
-2896 SEYLVNDATGEIY
+2896 
-2909 RKSDHWGRVAS
+2909 
-2920 CHWMLNGLRREGD
+2920 
-2933 WYIGRANVDEFER
+2933 
-2946 EKGGY
+2946 
-2951 MYSTEESR
+2951 
-2959 RERFLLVQAAAEN
+2959 
-2972 LERALGDGAF
+2972 
-2982 KFTAAARRE
+2982 
-2991 AEKKLAGYRRVLGDG
+2991 
-3006 SVEDI
+3006 
-3011 VGDVEYGRDM
+3011 
-3021 YGRYYAK
+3021 
-3028 KSLMGRFHR
+3028 
-3037 EGERFA
+3037 
-3043 SMLGRSLSAEEAKEL
+3043 
-3058 VSMMEENAAPVREL
+3058 
-3072 ALTRE
+3072 
-3077 NWAAEFGADG
+3077 
-3087 VVQTPLGE
+3087 
-3095 VKMGEHQYE
+3095 
-3104 KLEQQGRRG
+3104 
-3113 KLGMVRPT
+3113 
-3121 LESPDVIIEDKSRAK
+3121 
-3136 GGEETERGSSYVFV
+3136 
-3150 KSFVNEEGKRQYF
+3150 
-3163 FTSVTVHRNNQE
+3163 
-3175 VVVSNQ
+3175 
-3181 EKTDKR
+3181 
-3187 ISNLLQ
+3187 
-3193 QGEIGWIN
+3193 
-3201 EKYQPASETQGEE
+3201 
-3214 ISLSQDN
+3214 
-3221 SWTDTSG
+3221 
-3228 DKNAVPLGVNLSET
+3228 
-3242 SAAKVDKSSENG
+3242 
-3254 KGEDIFSMAER
+3254 
-3265 IAEETKREQRA
+3265 
-3276 RRNARY
+3276 
-3282 HREGGSMEYGQAVS
+3282 
-3296 RAAYEQRMASGAFQ
+3296 
-3310 SREALQDSMLS
+3310 
-3321 LREAMDLILHEG
+3321 
-3333 KHGKG
+3333 
-3338 WRVEDV
+3338 
-3344 SDLENAYM
+3344 NAYM

-3411 REGMKAYET
+3411 REGLKAYET
-3420 YMKKHPESER
+3420 YMKKHPESEK
-3430 EMEEFIAKA
+3430 EVEEFIAKA

-3451 GVEEV
+3451 GVEKV

-3472 NG
+3472 KG

>member
-50 QRREL
+50 QRWEL

-143 LVEAKGVEGLRE
+143 LVEAKGVERLRE

-327 PEQQALLDGTTPH
+327 PEQQALLNGTTPH

-370 VGENV
+370 AGENV

-415 ESGITREQADDFVS
+415 ESGITKEQADDFVS

-455 IRMHKGKVA
+455 IRVHKGKVA

-486 VKEREIAAANERYRQ
+486 VKEREIAAVNERYRQ

-579 FPMDENGGAVNDR
+579 FPMDENGGTVNDR

-767 EGVSAQGRELI
+767 EGVSVQGRELI

-794 RRLTEMKLMRTSVVN
+794 RRLTEMKSMRTSVVN

-947 RDEQRD
+947 RD
-953 GEREQETQET
+953 GEREQETQETQET
-963 DARAAETGVGE
+963 DARAAEAGVGE
-974 TGASDEGLEDE
+974 AGASDEGLEDE
-985 RVGIGE
+985 PGGIGKA
-991 DSLSAK
+991 SLSAK
-997 IAAAEGEVDAE
+997 IAAAEGEVDAAL
-1008 FKKELQD
+1008 KKELQD

-1059 DINDPSVQ
+1059 NINDPSVQ

-1129 QHRDGVNPKLQV
+1129 QHRDGVQA
-1141 SGESLKSDTEAKQL
+1141 AKQL

-1202 FDHSHMGEGEGAQA
+1202 FDHSHMGEGEGVQA

-1311 RGKNYLHWDQSVAGK
+1311 REKNYLHWDQSVAGK
-1326 EKERIRVAL
+1326 EKERIRIAL

-1340 GRLETSSPSERQALR
+1340 GRLEASSPSERQDLR

-1362 RHISTGEGVY
+1362 RHDISTGQGVY
-1372 SMASRYLS
+1372 SVASRYLS

-1394 GISHAAQVTAGG
+1394 GISYAAQATAGG

-1415 IFKEHDLKITNH
+1415 IFNEHDLKITNH

-1452 GVNPETPIHEYTHLW
+1452 GLNPETPIHEYTHLW

-1536 DETQDLLEKARAV
+1536 DETRDLLEKARAV

-1564 WVGRNLF
+1564 WVGRHLF
-1571 EIKRFASI
+1571 GIKRFASI
-1579 EEVTDRVLYDLVN
+1579 DEVTDRVLYDLAS

-1615 VDGEGRLVT
+1615 VDGEGHLVT
-1624 EKVGSVD
+1624 EKVGSID

-1641 SRSVELPELDVRV
+1641 SRSVELPELDARV

-1672 ERNAKAHGDLTPAD
+1672 ERNAKAHGDLTAAD

-1697 PTLYGQNQKTKRP
+1697 PTLYGRNQKTKRP

-1726 VVLLEVNENKDNV
+1726 VVLLEVNKNKDNV

-1790 GKDSESSK
+1790 GKVSESSK
-1798 KEQGFDGKNGVI
+1798 KEQEIVGKNGVI
-1810 RLQKGDDG
+1810 RLQKGDD
-1818 VAARDAAYADAVA
+1818 
-1831 RGDMETAERMLAEE
+1831 
-1845 AARKGYMMESDY
+1845 
-1857 QGTSAF
+1857 
-1863 NGAAPS
+1863 
-1869 ENGYYESLEE
+1869 
-1879 RKAAFDEEDFEGDWS
+1879 
-1894 LADELVHGIE
+1894 
-1904 MGSLDFRL
+1904 
-1912 SDRELNRADRLRR
+1912 
-1925 EAIQNLRNVRA
+1925 
-1936 RVNAGEKDVRIT
+1936 
-1948 MYRSVPAGVVDGEFR
+1948 
-1963 NGDWVTPSRLYAEDN
+1963 
-1978 AAVHSGYPGWEN
+1978 
-1990 GYRIIEQEVPIEH
+1990 
-2003 VWWDGNDI
+2003 
-2011 AEWGYDN
+2011 
-2018 SREEVYKN
+2018 
-2026 VANNRKSFSV
+2026 
-2036 TYDADGVLIPL
+2036 
-2047 SKRFDE
+2047 
-2053 GVSDVSYHK
+2053 
-2062 GDDVVVSAEDAELR
+2062 VVVSAEDAALR

-2100 LDMENGGVRRAM
+2100 LDMENGGVRWAM
-2112 GERKTFRSGRSI
+2112 ERKTFRSGRSI
-2124 VFTRANPTATL
+2124 VFTRANPTTTL

-2182 AGTTLDEVRGM
+2182 VGTTLDEVRGM

-2204 KERPMY
+2204 GERPVY

-2216 SLNEMGVAGLRA
+2216 SLNEMGVEDLRA

-2243 LSEERVAGFVLPS
+2243 LSKERVAGFVLPS

-2273 VLRSDEFKGRLK
+2273 VLRSDEFKGRVK

-2290 VGVVREAYERDTEK
+2290 VGAVREAYEKETGK
-2304 PVLDENLH
+2304 PVLDEWLH

-2335 LMPAGSALS
+2335 LMPVGSALS

-2393 EMSGR
+2393 EMSRR

-2408 AVGGARLHKVGAEE
+2408 ADGGARLHKVGAEE
-2422 DAEGVNARFNDELSG
+2422 DAEEVNARFNDELSG
-2437 LTDANADKVVFSLGR
+2437 LTEANADKVVLSLGR

-2491 PRAVADPIAVFAGSH
+2491 PRAVADPVAVFAGSH

-2520 KNVLVSLSI
+2520 KNVLVSLSV

-2601 KLGVEKRRFFRTE
+2601 KLRVKKRRFFRTE

-2632 MAGAET
+2632 MAGMET

-2653 VNPAEWRNV
+2653 VNPDEWRNV

-2667 GTSVWDEVKRGYP
+2667 GTSGWDEVKRGYP

-2701 AAKLRAALDV
+2701 AERLRAALDE
-2711 EMEGTDGVFE
+2711 EMGKADGVFE
-2721 RARVV
+2721 RAQVV

-2743 ADFLGVHFDS
+2743 ADFVGVHFGS

-2773 EGVSKRERGEYVTPA
+2773 EGVSKRERGDA
-2788 DFAERG
+2788 
-2794 DDRYSGAVNVKNLE
+2794 RYSGAVNVKNLE

-2823 EGMMDLYDVRP
+2823 EGMTDLYDVRP

-2875 AVWEELKEKE
+2875 AVWEELKGME
-2885 GFRLEHSPKSD
+2885 GFRLERSPKSD
-2896 SEYLVNDATGEIY
+2896 SEYLVNDGTGEIY

-2920 CHWMLNGLRREGD
+2920 CHWMLNGRRREGGD

-2991 AEKKLAGYRRVLGDG
+2991 AEKKLAGYRRVLGDV

-3028 KSLMGRFHR
+3028 KSLMGGRFHR
-3037 EGERFA
+3037 EVEPEGDVFSVAERVA
-3043 SMLGRSLSAEEAKEL
+3043 AEE
-3058 VSMMEENAAPVREL
+3058 
-3072 ALTRE
+3072 
-3077 NWAAEFGADG
+3077 
-3087 VVQTPLGE
+3087 
-3095 VKMGEHQYE
+3095 
-3104 KLEQQGRRG
+3104 
-3113 KLGMVRPT
+3113 
-3121 LESPDVIIEDKSRAK
+3121 
-3136 GGEETERGSSYVFV
+3136 
-3150 KSFVNEEGKRQYF
+3150 
-3163 FTSVTVHRNNQE
+3163 
-3175 VVVSNQ
+3175 
-3181 EKTDKR
+3181 
-3187 ISNLLQ
+3187 
-3193 QGEIGWIN
+3193 
-3201 EKYQPASETQGEE
+3201 
-3214 ISLSQDN
+3214 
-3221 SWTDTSG
+3221 
-3228 DKNAVPLGVNLSET
+3228 
-3242 SAAKVDKSSENG
+3242 
-3254 KGEDIFSMAER
+3254 
-3265 IAEETKREQRA
+3265 KREGRA
-3276 RRNARY
+3276 QRNARY
-3282 HREGGSMEYGQAVS
+3282 HREGGSVEYGQAVS

-3321 LREAMDLILHEG
+3321 LREAMDLILHKGE
-3333 KHGKG
+3333 KGKG
-3338 WRVEDV
+3338 WRVEEV

-3366 AFTRGM
+3366 AFTREV

-3411 REGMKAYET
+3411 REGLKAYET
-3420 YMKKHPESER
+3420 YVKKHPESGR
-3430 EMEEFIAKA
+3430 EVEEFIAKA
-3439 RERDYAGLTALT
+3439 QERDYAGLTALT

-3472 NG
+3472 KG

>member
-1 MQLAD
+1 
-6 GSHMMVS
+6 MVS
-13 VVGEDGE
+13 VMGEDGE

-26 FDGGETQVSMR
+26 FDGGATQVSMR

-50 QRREL
+50 QRWEL
-55 MLDNDEG
+55 LLDNDEG

-67 TGEAVSPVEGEGVPS
+67 TGEDVSPVEGEGVPS
-82 APNAAS
+82 ATTEGAAS
-88 HKFELNDVVEVRGE
+88 RGFELNDVVEVRGE
-102 NGKMVQG
+102 NGQMVQG

-121 EVFTDSSVG
+121 EVFTDSSVD

-155 GAQED
+155 GAQEGESGTLQGEEVQPSGRGVMGNIYD
-160 EDGALQGDEGRDERP
+160 LFRGKAKEAVDFLMRKKEGVALGALHHREVGDIDLWWGNEKAGLMKIARKHPEVLDNLQGVLDGMRVVQASDNRVILESDTHK
-175 SLMDA
+175 A
-180 VRTLYKKGKDAAKQF
+180 VVSKKLGNEKTDNWLLSAYEKKDAPASSS
-195 ARTFFDVARTPDFM
+195 DIE
-209 KGVGL
+209 
-214 TGDRFTVRYGV
+214 TG
-225 LARHFGKDSAHDLP
+225 
-239 MEVWEQ
+239 
-245 LPDALQKPFAISE
+245 SE
-258 YYTDEDKQQQKGY
+258 
-271 RIYTRLQLADG
+271 
-282 SHVMVSAEVKNAGRD
+282 
-297 VEVNAINTVF
+297 
-307 GRSVIS
+307 
-313 DVHEKLVYVGNELT
+313 ELR
-327 PEQQALLDGTTPH
+327 DGTAAS
-340 QYPDARGQDEE
+340 QS
-351 GVPSSEGKDSVSSD
+351 VLSEGKDSVSSD

-393 VDEEDFEAVSPERT
+393 VDEEDFETVSPERT
-407 QDYLYNEV
+407 ADYLYNENQ
-415 ESGITREQADDFVS
+415 SGISREQADDFVG
-429 AKIAEREK
+429 AKIAENEK

-455 IRMHKGKVA
+455 IRVHKGKVE
-464 AELAEALPG
+464 AELAEAVPH
-473 LEYWRA
+473 LEYWRS

-535 KVEGNADELTLANG
+535 KVEGNADELTLAKG

-573 FARTEG
+573 FVRTEG
-579 FPMDENGGAVNDR
+579 FPMDENGGTVNDR

-641 ALGGTDGAYVEHLK
+641 ALEGTDGAYVEHLK
-655 RYGVKYGFSREQVEK
+655 RYGAKYGFTREQVEG
-670 MKHPRVVFVVEEG
+670 MQHPRVVFVLDEA

-704 TEEAVKMG
+704 TEEAVKLG

-725 VLGGFETLGEFYGD
+725 VLGAFETLGEFYGD

-767 EGVSAQGRELI
+767 EGVSVQGRELI

-794 RRLTEMKLMRTSVVN
+794 RRLTEMKSMRTSVVN

-840 RKTGGYKVGD
+840 RKTGGYKMGD

-963 DARAAETGVGE
+963 QETDTRAAEAGVGE
-974 TGASDEGLEDE
+974 AGASDEGLEDE
-985 RVGIGE
+985 PGGIGE
-991 DSLSAK
+991 ASLSAK

-1030 SGYDAEELFAPL
+1030 SVYDAEELFAPL
-1042 LLDGKPSP
+1042 LLDGKSSP

-1110 TALLGF
+1110 TATLGF

-1129 QHRDGVNPKLQV
+1129 QHRDGVNPKFQV
-1141 SGESLKSDTEAKQL
+1141 SGERLKSDTEAKQL

-1216 YGWGSYVTEVEGI
+1216 FGWGSYVTEVEGI
-1229 GRTYAKAMLADKYKE
+1229 GRTYAQGGNAINFRGFVLEETHGLDVKEHFSKSERKVLSFLHKWIALSNNVEIAVEKAKERASNEYRKYSGRRDWSDQDYKDYFGATSRNEVREWRKEMKEGEENAQQMLAF
-1244 NRIVNQLVRERLE
+1244 
-1257 SDGSKEESLKYLKSL
+1257 
-1272 LEEGWSDKK
+1272 
-1281 RVRKQ
+1281 
-1286 IKIIETGKYLPEG
+1286 IETLSVDDFSIPAR
-1299 KVHLY
+1299 HLY
-1304 TVEIPDD
+1304 TVDIPDD
-1311 RGKNYLHWDQSVAGK
+1311 RGKNYLHWDQPVAGK
-1326 EKERIRVAL
+1326 EKERIRIAL

-1340 GRLETSSPSERQALR
+1340 GRLEASSPSERQALR

-1394 GISHAAQVTAGG
+1394 GISYAAQATTGG

-1484 LLQGSPMWEEVMHDP
+1484 LLQGSPVWEEVMHDP

-1536 DETQDLLEKARAV
+1536 DETRDLLEKARAV

-1564 WVGRNLF
+1564 WVGRHLF
-1571 EIKRFASI
+1571 GIKRFASI
-1579 EEVTDRVLYDLVN
+1579 DEVTDRVLYDLAS

-1615 VDGEGRLVT
+1615 VDDEGRLVT
-1624 EKVGSVD
+1624 EKVGSID

-1641 SRSVELPELDVRV
+1641 SRSVELPELDTRV

-1739 EIVHWHYVRDNALE
+1739 EIVHWHYLDNRGIE
-1753 TIKRQAVR
+1753 KIKRQAVR
-1761 EGGPILILPSEDSE
+1761 EDGHLLILPSEESE
-1775 EAGGLSSRTNNLSSE
+1775 EAGALSGRTNNLSSE
-1790 GKDSESSK
+1790 GKVSESSEG
-1798 KEQGFDGKNGVI
+1798 EQEIVGKNGVI

-1818 VAARDAAYADAVA
+1818 V
-1831 RGDMETAERMLAEE
+1831 
-1845 AARKGYMMESDY
+1845 
-1857 QGTSAF
+1857 
-1863 NGAAPS
+1863 
-1869 ENGYYESLEE
+1869 
-1879 RKAAFDEEDFEGDWS
+1879 
-1894 LADELVHGIE
+1894 
-1904 MGSLDFRL
+1904 
-1912 SDRELNRADRLRR
+1912 
-1925 EAIQNLRNVRA
+1925 
-1936 RVNAGEKDVRIT
+1936 
-1948 MYRSVPAGVVDGEFR
+1948 
-1963 NGDWVTPSRLYAEDN
+1963 
-1978 AAVHSGYPGWEN
+1978 
-1990 GYRIIEQEVPIEH
+1990 
-2003 VWWDGNDI
+2003 
-2011 AEWGYDN
+2011 
-2018 SREEVYKN
+2018 
-2026 VANNRKSFSV
+2026 
-2036 TYDADGVLIPL
+2036 
-2047 SKRFDE
+2047 
-2053 GVSDVSYHK
+2053 
-2062 GDDVVVSAEDAELR
+2062 VSAEDAALR

-2091 VDSEEGQRV
+2091 VDSEVGQRV
-2100 LDMENGGVRRAM
+2100 LDGENERVRWAM
-2112 GERKTFRSGRSI
+2112 ERKTFRSGRSI
-2124 VFTRANPTATL
+2124 VFTRANPTTTL

-2161 EFERGG
+2161 EFEKEG

-2204 KERPMY
+2204 GERPVY

-2216 SLNEMGVAGLRA
+2216 SLNEMGVEDLRA

-2243 LSEERVAGFVLPS
+2243 LSGERVSGFVLPS

-2273 VLRSDEFKGRLK
+2273 VLRSDEFKGRVK

-2290 VGVVREAYERDTEK
+2290 VGAVREAYEKETGK
-2304 PVLDENLH
+2304 PVLDEWLH

-2393 EMSGR
+2393 EMSRR

-2408 AVGGARLHKVGAEE
+2408 TDGGARLHKVGAEE
-2422 DAEGVNARFNDELSG
+2422 DAEEVNVRFNDELSG
-2437 LTDANADKVVFSLGR
+2437 LTDANADKVVLSLGR

-2520 KNVLVSLSI
+2520 KNVLVSLSV

-2556 NKGLAR
+2556 NKGLTR

-2570 DYLHHAAPIAVTSD
+2570 DYLHHAALIAVTSD

-2601 KLGVEKRRFFRTE
+2601 KLVVKKSRFFRTA

-2623 DGKVYLDPK
+2623 DGKVYLDPR
-2632 MAGAET
+2632 MAGVET

-2653 VNPAEWRNV
+2653 VNPEEWRNV

-2667 GTSVWDEVKRGYP
+2667 GTSVWDEVKRNYP

-2701 AAKLRAALDV
+2701 AERLRAALDE
-2711 EMEGTDGVFE
+2711 EMGKADGVFE
-2721 RARVV
+2721 RAQVV

-2732 KRALARFWKGV
+2732 KRALARFWKSV
-2743 ADFLGVHFDS
+2743 ADFVGVHFDS
-2753 ADEVADMVLGDLLRG
+2753 AEEVADMVLEDLLRG
-2768 RRLDG
+2768 RKLDG
-2773 EGVSKRERGEYVTPA
+2773 ENVS
-2788 DFAERG
+2788 
-2794 DDRYSGAVNVKNLE
+2794 
-2808 EKMEVFGWK
+2808 
-2817 PREAKT
+2817 
-2823 EGMMDLYDVRP
+2823 
-2834 VVSTKDYY
+2834 
-2842 LGTRADFEMVATDK
+2842 
-2856 PAERMYDESEKAL
+2856 
-2869 SVGDIE
+2869 
-2875 AVWEELKEKE
+2875 
-2885 GFRLEHSPKSD
+2885 
-2896 SEYLVNDATGEIY
+2896 
-2909 RKSDHWGRVAS
+2909 
-2920 CHWMLNGLRREGD
+2920 
-2933 WYIGRANVDEFER
+2933 
-2946 EKGGY
+2946 
-2951 MYSTEESR
+2951 
-2959 RERFLLVQAAAEN
+2959 
-2972 LERALGDGAF
+2972 
-2982 KFTAAARRE
+2982 
-2991 AEKKLAGYRRVLGDG
+2991 
-3006 SVEDI
+3006 
-3011 VGDVEYGRDM
+3011 
-3021 YGRYYAK
+3021 
-3028 KSLMGRFHR
+3028 
-3037 EGERFA
+3037 A
-3043 SMLGRSLSAEEAKEL
+3043 SMVGRSLSAEEAKEL

-3072 ALTRE
+3072 ELTRE

-3113 KLGMVRPT
+3113 KLGMVKPT
-3121 LESPDVIIEDKSRAK
+3121 LESPDVVIEDKSRAK
-3136 GGEETERGSSYVFV
+3136 EGEETERGSSYVFV

-3175 VVVSNQ
+3175 VVISNQ
-3181 EKTDKR
+3181 EKTGKR

-3265 IAEETKREQRA
+3265 VAAEEKREGRA

-3282 HREGGSMEYGQAVS
+3282 HREGGSVDYGQAVS
-3296 RAAYEQRMASGAFQ
+3296 REAYEQRMTSGAFQ
-3310 SREALQDSMLS
+3310 SREAMQDSMLS

-3338 WRVEDV
+3338 WHVEDV

-3366 AFTRGM
+3366 AFTREV

-3411 REGMKAYET
+3411 REGLKAYEI

-3430 EMEEFIAKA
+3430 EVEEFIAKA

-3451 GVEEV
+3451 GVDDV
-3456 SGAEM
+3456 IGAEM
-3461 EAAKMVEEFEE
+3461 EAEKMVEEFEE
-3472 NG
+3472 KG

>member
-1 MQLAD
+1 M
-6 GSHMMVS
+6 
-13 VVGEDGE
+13 
-20 GNVVVS
+20 
-26 FDGGETQVSMR
+26 
-37 REDVQGMVDAARA
+37 
-50 QRREL
+50 
-55 MLDNDEG
+55 
-62 EKVNS
+62 
-67 TGEAVSPVEGEGVPS
+67 
-82 APNAAS
+82 
-88 HKFELNDVVEVRGE
+88 
-102 NGKMVQG
+102 
-109 YVTRPMNEDGLY
+109 
-121 EVFTDSSVG
+121 
-130 GLRSAYYAPEDMR
+130 
-143 LVEAKGVEGLRE
+143 
-155 GAQED
+155 
-160 EDGALQGDEGRDERP
+160 
-175 SLMDA
+175 
-180 VRTLYKKGKDAAKQF
+180 
-195 ARTFFDVARTPDFM
+195 
-209 KGVGL
+209 
-214 TGDRFTVRYGV
+214 
-225 LARHFGKDSAHDLP
+225 
-239 MEVWEQ
+239 
-245 LPDALQKPFAISE
+245 
-258 YYTDEDKQQQKGY
+258 
-271 RIYTRLQLADG
+271 
-282 SHVMVSAEVKNAGRD
+282 
-297 VEVNAINTVF
+297 
-307 GRSVIS
+307 
-313 DVHEKLVYVGNELT
+313 
-327 PEQQALLDGTTPH
+327 
-340 QYPDARGQDEE
+340 
-351 GVPSSEGKDSVSSD
+351 
-365 NGQGN
+365 
-370 VGENV
+370 
-375 TEMPMRRVKRKIE
+375 
-388 GQVME
+388 
-393 VDEEDFEAVSPERT
+393 
-407 QDYLYNEV
+407 
-415 ESGITREQADDFVS
+415 
-429 AKIAEREK
+429 
-437 VVKGIEA
+437 
-444 RKPRKGASPAE
+444 
-455 IRMHKGKVA
+455 
-464 AELAEALPG
+464 
-473 LEYWRA
+473 
-479 VAAARDA
+479 
-486 VKEREIAAANERYRQ
+486 
-501 ERAAKEE
+501 
-508 AKRAAEVQRKEENGV
+508 
-523 GAAVRERWLNAP
+523 
-535 KVEGNADELTLANG
+535 
-549 EHVGGRYVLVE
+549 
-560 SGAVSASHQAANG
+560 
-573 FARTEG
+573 
-579 FPMDENGGAVNDR
+579 
-592 DYERDGDAQ
+592 
-601 RVTRE
+601 
-606 IAQDYDAR
+606 
-614 ALQSP
+614 
-619 VVVSGDG
+619 
-626 VVLSGNGRTMAGELA
+626 
-641 ALGGTDGAYVEHLK
+641 
-655 RYGVKYGFSREQVEK
+655 
-670 MKHPRVVFVVEEG
+670 
-683 LPYTAETF
+683 
-691 AKFNARETKAQSK
+691 
-704 TEEAVKMG
+704 
-712 KVVDDGTFGRVLR
+712 
-725 VLGGFETLGEFYGD
+725 
-739 EGAVREVVG
+739 
-748 ELANA
+748 
-753 GVVGR
+753 
-758 MDMGGLFDG
+758 
-767 EGVSAQGRELI
+767 
-778 ENVLVGKAF
+778 
-787 EGDGDAV
+787 
-794 RRLTEMKLMRTSVVN
+794 
-809 ALGEV
+809 
-814 LRNKSLGGAFDFME
+814 
-828 ELPKAVA
+828 
-835 LVYEA
+835 
-840 RKTGGYKVGD
+840 
-850 AVDGFALQYDMF
+850 
-862 GEGQTVADPTDVAV
+862 
-876 LLLANAINDKR
+876 
-887 NTRLKGVLASYNDL
+887 
-901 AEDAAMGQGDIFSG
+901 
-915 FAQNKQSILE
+915 
-925 DVMRILQLSTPLTT
+925 
-939 NEHELSQL
+939 
-947 RDEQRD
+947 
-953 GEREQETQET
+953 
-963 DARAAETGVGE
+963 
-974 TGASDEGLEDE
+974 
-985 RVGIGE
+985 
-991 DSLSAK
+991 
-997 IAAAEGEVDAE
+997 
-1008 FKKELQD
+1008 
-1015 FIAQTDTMGRTAMDE
+1015 
-1030 SGYDAEELFAPL
+1030 DAEELFAPL

-1059 DINDPSVQ
+1059 DINEPSVQ

-1129 QHRDGVNPKLQV
+1129 QHRDGGKLHRK
-1141 SGESLKSDTEAKQL
+1141 G
-1155 ATDVVLSLLESA
+1155 ATD
-1167 DVPVEVVSDEVAAA
+1167 AA
-1181 VLPEHA
+1181 LHA
-1187 QLHMVYHGSGAKFDK
+1187 
-1202 FDHSHMGEGEGAQA
+1202 
-1216 YGWGSYVTEVEGI
+1216 
-1229 GRTYAKAMLADKYKE
+1229 
-1244 NRIVNQLVRERLE
+1244 
-1257 SDGSKEESLKYLKSL
+1257 
-1272 LEEGWSDKK
+1272 
-1281 RVRKQ
+1281 
-1286 IKIIETGKYLPEG
+1286 
-1299 KVHLY
+1299 
-1304 TVEIPDD
+1304 
-1311 RGKNYLHWDQSVAGK
+1311 
-1326 EKERIRVAL
+1326 
-1335 TKAVI
+1335 
-1340 GRLETSSPSERQALR
+1340 
-1355 TSISAEF
+1355 
-1362 RHISTGEGVY
+1362 
-1372 SMASRYLS
+1372 
-1380 PMEASGLLSSLGYT
+1380 
-1394 GISHAAQVTAGG
+1394 
-1406 RADGARNYV
+1406 
-1415 IFKEHDLKITNH
+1415 
-1427 VEFMKT
+1427 
-1433 SQGTVYGWTV
+1433 
-1443 DGKIYLTRA
+1443 
-1452 GVNPETPIHEYTHLW
+1452 
-1467 AGAMRER
+1467 
-1474 NAEGWKSIKD
+1474 
-1484 LLQGSPMWEEVMHDP
+1484 
-1499 NYSHIKGDEDAVA
+1499 
-1512 SEVLSRISGK
+1512 
-1522 ENAKRFEEEAKKVI
+1522 
-1536 DETQDLLEKARAV
+1536 
-1549 MLLNNVRRAVKQFWN
+1549 
-1564 WVGRNLF
+1564 
-1571 EIKRFASI
+1571 
-1579 EEVTDRVLYDLVN
+1579 
-1592 KTNLKT
+1592 
-1598 GKGHDKSL
+1598 
-1606 IGVDNQGNL
+1606 VDNQGNL

-1624 EKVGSVD
+1624 EKVGSID
-1631 DLRDEDFTSP
+1631 ELRDEDFTSP
-1641 SRSVELPELDVRV
+1641 SRSVELPELDARV

-1672 ERNAKAHGDLTPAD
+1672 ERNAKAHDDLTAAD

-1697 PTLYGQNQKTKRP
+1697 PTLYGRNQKTKRP

-1761 EGGPILILPSEDSE
+1761 EGGPILILPSEGSE

-1790 GKDSESSK
+1790 GKVSESS
-1798 KEQGFDGKNGVI
+1798 EGGQEIVGKNGVI

-1845 AARKGYMMESDY
+1845 AARKGYMAESDY

-1869 ENGYYESLEE
+1869 DGYYESFEE
-1879 RKAAFDEEDFEGDWS
+1879 RQAALDNFEYEGDWT
-1894 LADELVHGIE
+1894 LADELVRGFE
-1904 MGSLDFRL
+1904 MGLEERITVNEL
-1912 SDRELNRADRLRR
+1912 SRADRLRR

-1948 MYRSVPAGVVDGEFR
+1948 MYRSVPAGVVEGEFR

-1978 AAVHSGYPGWEN
+1978 AALYGGYPGWEN

-2003 VWWDGNDI
+2003 VWWDGNDV

-2076 DAVVELMRGAGIDVV
+2076 DGVVELMRGAGIDVV

-2100 LDMENGGVRRAM
+2100 LDMENGGVRWAM

-2161 EFERGG
+2161 EFEKEG

-2273 VLRSDEFKGRLK
+2273 VLRSDEFKGRIK

-2290 VGVVREAYERDTEK
+2290 VGAVREAYERDTEK
-2304 PVLDENLH
+2304 PMLDENLH

-2371 EARLMAWEESAPS
+2371 EARLMAWEERAPS

-2408 AVGGARLHKVGAEE
+2408 AVGGARLHKVGSEE

-2491 PRAVADPIAVFAGSH
+2491 PRAVAAPVAVFNNYGEVGNRS
-2506 DGSHAILTELRMGE
+2506 ILTELRTKQG
-2520 KNVLVSLSI
+2520 NFLVSVDI
-2529 GKGGAD
+2529 GKDAD
-2535 IDFNIIS
+2535 IDFNIVR
-2542 SVYGKHQDGVVGWL
+2542 SVFGKGDNSIVDWI
-2556 NKGLAR
+2556 NKGLAT
-2562 YVDKEKAL
+2562 YINKKKAL
-2570 DYLHHAAPIAVTSD
+2570 TFLSHQSAPIAATAA
-2584 NQELSSAAK
+2584 NAELSSAAK

-2623 DGKVYLDPK
+2623 DGKVYLDPR

-2711 EMEGTDGVFE
+2711 EMGKADGVFE
-2721 RARVV
+2721 RAQVV

-2743 ADFLGVHFDS
+2743 ADFLDVHFDS

-2823 EGMMDLYDVRP
+2823 EGMTDLYDVRP

-2875 AVWEELKEKE
+2875 AVWEELKKKE

-2933 WYIGRANVDEFER
+2933 WYIGRANVGEFER

-3011 VGDVEYGRDM
+3011 VGDVEYRRDM

-3072 ALTRE
+3072 ELTRE

-3121 LESPDVIIEDKSRAK
+3121 LESPDVVIEDKSRAK
-3136 GGEETERGSSYVFV
+3136 VGEETERGSSYVFV
-3150 KSFVNEEGKRQYF
+3150 KAFTKEDGERTYY

-3175 VVVSNQ
+3175 VVISNQ

-3242 SAAKVDKSSENG
+3242 SSAAKVDKSSEKG

-3282 HREGGSMEYGQAVS
+3282 HREGGSVEYGQAVS

-3310 SREALQDSMLS
+3310 SREAMQDSMLS

-3411 REGMKAYET
+3411 REGLKAYET

>member
-6 GSHMMVS
+6 GSHVMVS

-37 REDVQGMVDAARA
+37 REDVQGMVDLARA
-50 QRREL
+50 QRWEL
-55 MLDNDEG
+55 LLDNDEQ
-62 EKVNS
+62 EKAKA
-67 TGEAVSPVEGEGVPS
+67 TGEDVSPVEGEGVPS
-82 APNAAS
+82 ATTEGAAS
-88 HKFELNDVVEVRGE
+88 RGFELNDVVEVRGE
-102 NGKMVQG
+102 NGQMVQG

-155 GAQED
+155 GAQEG
-160 EDGALQGDEGRDERP
+160 EDGTLQGEDGRDERP

-180 VRTLYKKGKDAAKQF
+180 VRTLYEKGKDAAKQF
-195 ARTFFDVARTPDFM
+195 ARTFFDVARTPEFM

-340 QYPDARGQDEE
+340 QYPDARGQGEE
-351 GVPSSEGKDSVSSD
+351 GVPSSEGKDSVSSG

-370 VGENV
+370 VGKNV
-375 TEMPMRRVKRKIE
+375 IEMPMRRVKRKIE
-388 GQVME
+388 GQMVE

-407 QDYLYNEV
+407 ADYLYNE
-415 ESGITREQADDFVS
+415 EQSGISREQADDFVG
-429 AKIAEREK
+429 AKIAENEK

-455 IRMHKGKVA
+455 IRVHKGKVE
-464 AELAEALPG
+464 AELAEAVPH
-473 LEYWRA
+473 LEYWRS

-560 SGAVSASHQAANG
+560 SGAVSASHQATNG

-579 FPMDENGGAVNDR
+579 FPMDENGGTVNDR

-641 ALGGTDGAYVEHLK
+641 ALEGTDGAYVEHLK
-655 RYGVKYGFSREQVEK
+655 RYGAKYGFTREQVEG
-670 MKHPRVVFVVEEG
+670 MQHPRVVFVLDET

-704 TEEAVKMG
+704 TEEAVKLG

-767 EGVSAQGRELI
+767 EGVSVQGRELI

-794 RRLTEMKLMRTSVVN
+794 RRLTEMKSMRTSVVN

-947 RDEQRD
+947 RDEQR
-953 GEREQETQET
+953 EQETQET
-963 DARAAETGVGE
+963 DPRAAEAGVGE
-974 TGASDEGLEDE
+974 AGASDEGLEDE
-985 RVGIGE
+985 PGGIGE
-991 DSLSAK
+991 ASLSAK
-997 IAAAEGEVDAE
+997 IAAAEGEVDTNPSDAQKE
-1008 FKKELQD
+1008 AGNYKKGHVQVGTFDISIEQPKGSVRRGVDANGKAWESKMHNTYGYFRGTEGVDGDHIDVFVSNDIDGWNGQKVFVVDQYNPDGTFDEHKVMLGFNDAQEAMSDYLANYEEGWKDGRRLDVSATNLEDFEKWLASSHRKTKPFGEYKGVKREVDEVDAALKKELQD
-1015 FIAQTDTMGRTAMDE
+1015 FIAQTDTMDRTAMDE

-1097 QAAEEDKGWERGD
+1097 QASEEDKGWERGD
-1110 TALLGF
+1110 TAMLGF
-1116 RSVDAAVRFYDWV
+1116 RSVGAAVKFYDWV
-1129 QHRDGVNPKLQV
+1129 QHRDGVKRAPMENEVSPKFQV
-1141 SGESLKSDTEAKQL
+1141 SGERLKSDTEAKQL

-1216 YGWGSYVTEVEGI
+1216 FGWGSYVTEVEEI
-1229 GRTYAKAMLADKYKE
+1229 GRAYAQGGNAIKFRGFVLEETHGPDVKEHFSKSERKVLSFLHKWIALSNDVEIAVEKAKEWASNEYRKYSGRRDWSDQDYKDSFGATSRNEVREWRKEMKEKEENARQMLAF
-1244 NRIVNQLVRERLE
+1244 
-1257 SDGSKEESLKYLKSL
+1257 
-1272 LEEGWSDKK
+1272 
-1281 RVRKQ
+1281 
-1286 IKIIETGKYLPEG
+1286 IETLSVDDFSIPPR
-1299 KVHLY
+1299 HLY

-1311 RGKNYLHWDQSVAGK
+1311 RGKNYLHWDQPVAGK
-1326 EKERIRVAL
+1326 EKERIRIAL

-1362 RHISTGEGVY
+1362 RHNIITGQDVY
-1372 SMASRYLS
+1372 YVASRYLS

-1394 GISHAAQVTAGG
+1394 GISHAAQVTAGE
-1406 RADGARNYV
+1406 RADGARNYA

-1452 GVNPETPIHEYTHLW
+1452 GLNPETSIHEYTHLW

-1536 DETQDLLEKARAV
+1536 DETRDLLEKARAV
-1549 MLLNNVRRAVKQFWN
+1549 MLLNNVGRAVKQFWN
-1564 WVGRNLF
+1564 WVGRHLF
-1571 EIKRFASI
+1571 GIKRFASI
-1579 EEVTDRVLYDLVN
+1579 DEVTDRVLYDLAS

-1598 GKGHDKSL
+1598 GKGHNRSL

-1624 EKVGSVD
+1624 EKVGSID
-1631 DLRDEDFTSP
+1631 ELRDEDFTSP
-1641 SRSVELPELDVRV
+1641 SRSVELPELDARV

-1672 ERNAKAHGDLTPAD
+1672 ERNAKAHGDLTAAD

-1761 EGGPILILPSEDSE
+1761 EGGPILILPSEGSE

-1790 GKDSESSK
+1790 GKVSESSK

-1845 AARKGYMMESDY
+1845 AARKGYMVESDY

-1912 SDRELNRADRLRR
+1912 SDGELYRADRSRR

-1948 MYRSVPAGVVDGEFR
+1948 MYRSVPAGVVEGEFR
-1963 NGDWVTPSRLYAEDN
+1963 NGDWVTPSRLYAEGN
-1978 AAVHSGYPGWEN
+1978 AAVHGDYPGWEN
-1990 GYRIIEQEVPIEH
+1990 GYRIIEQEVPIED

-2018 SREEVYKN
+2018 GREQVYKN
-2026 VANNRKSFSV
+2026 VPNNRKSFSV

-2062 GDDVVVSAEDAELR
+2062 GDDVVVSAEDAALR

-2100 LDMENGGVRRAM
+2100 LDMENGGVR
-2112 GERKTFRSGRSI
+2112 
-2124 VFTRANPTATL
+2124 
-2135 NALERGLKKEGVEV
+2135 
-2149 ESHKAR
+2149 
-2155 TGSRYA
+2155 
-2161 EFERGG
+2161 
-2167 VWYKVR
+2167 
-2173 SANHTKALS
+2173 
-2182 AGTTLDEVRGM
+2182 
-2193 SGIELTMDLKD
+2193 
-2204 KERPMY
+2204 
-2210 GVEVDL
+2210 
-2216 SLNEMGVAGLRA
+2216 
-2228 LMDEVERFNGSGVDV
+2228 
-2243 LSEERVAGFVLPS
+2243 
-2256 SYLGDEFPLLS
+2256 
-2267 GFLDDE
+2267 
-2273 VLRSDEFKGRLK
+2273 
-2285 EAQAE
+2285 
-2290 VGVVREAYERDTEK
+2290 
-2304 PVLDENLH
+2304 
-2312 LPFTASNGLK
+2312 
-2322 IEHLADGFGRYVS
+2322 
-2335 LMPAGSALS
+2335 
-2344 HGIGRFGDAKKLRKE
+2344 
-2359 AFAEYQAAVAPY
+2359 
-2371 EARLMAWEESAPS
+2371 
-2384 LEEWLKGNE
+2384 LEED
-2393 EMSGR
+2393 M
-2398 WASAQEVLSR
+2398 
-2408 AVGGARLHKVGAEE
+2408 
-2422 DAEGVNARFNDELSG
+2422 EGVNARFNDELSG
-2437 LTDANADKVVFSLGR
+2437 LTEANADKVVLSLGR

-2491 PRAVADPIAVFAGSH
+2491 PRAVADPVAVFNNYGEVGNRS
-2506 DGSHAILTELRMGE
+2506 ILTELRTKQG
-2520 KNVLVSLSI
+2520 NFLVSVDI
-2529 GKGGAD
+2529 GKDAD
-2535 IDFNIIS
+2535 IDFNIVR
-2542 SVYGKHQDGVVGWL
+2542 SVFGKGDNSIMDWI
-2556 NKGLAR
+2556 NKGLAT
-2562 YVDKEKAL
+2562 YINKKKAL
-2570 DYLHHAAPIAVTSD
+2570 TFLSHQSAPIAATAA
-2584 NQELSSAAK
+2584 NAELSSAAK

-2601 KLGVEKRRFFRTE
+2601 KLRVEKRRFFRTE

-2623 DGKVYLDPK
+2623 DGKVYLDPR
-2632 MAGAET
+2632 MAGVET

-2653 VNPAEWRNV
+2653 VNPEEWRNV

-2667 GTSVWDEVKRGYP
+2667 GTSVWDEVKRNYP

-2701 AAKLRAALDV
+2701 AERLRAALDE
-2711 EMEGTDGVFE
+2711 EMGKADGVFE
-2721 RARVV
+2721 RAQVV

-2743 ADFLGVHFDS
+2743 ADFMGVHFGS
-2753 ADEVADMVLGDLLRG
+2753 AEEVADMVLGDLLRG
-2768 RRLDG
+2768 RKLDG
-2773 EGVSKRERGEYVTPA
+2773 ENVS
-2788 DFAERG
+2788 
-2794 DDRYSGAVNVKNLE
+2794 
-2808 EKMEVFGWK
+2808 
-2817 PREAKT
+2817 
-2823 EGMMDLYDVRP
+2823 
-2834 VVSTKDYY
+2834 VS
-2842 LGTRADFEMVATDK
+2842 MV
-2856 PAERMYDESEKAL
+2856 
-2869 SVGDIE
+2869 
-2875 AVWEELKEKE
+2875 
-2885 GFRLEHSPKSD
+2885 
-2896 SEYLVNDATGEIY
+2896 
-2909 RKSDHWGRVAS
+2909 
-2920 CHWMLNGLRREGD
+2920 
-2933 WYIGRANVDEFER
+2933 
-2946 EKGGY
+2946 
-2951 MYSTEESR
+2951 
-2959 RERFLLVQAAAEN
+2959 
-2972 LERALGDGAF
+2972 
-2982 KFTAAARRE
+2982 
-2991 AEKKLAGYRRVLGDG
+2991 
-3006 SVEDI
+3006 
-3011 VGDVEYGRDM
+3011 
-3021 YGRYYAK
+3021 
-3028 KSLMGRFHR
+3028 
-3037 EGERFA
+3037 
-3043 SMLGRSLSAEEAKEL
+3043 GRSLTAEEAKEL

-3113 KLGMVRPT
+3113 KLGMVKPT
-3121 LESPDVIIEDKSRAK
+3121 LESPDVVIEDKSRAK

-3150 KSFVNEEGKRQYF
+3150 RSFVNEEGKRQYF

-3175 VVVSNQ
+3175 VVISNQ
-3181 EKTDKR
+3181 EKTGKR

-3265 IAEETKREQRA
+3265 IAEETKRGQRA

-3282 HREGGSMEYGQAVS
+3282 HREGGSVEYGQAVS

-3411 REGMKAYET
+3411 REGLKAYET

-3439 RERDYAGLTALT
+3439 RERDYAGLTELT

-3472 NG
+3472 KG

>member
-6 GSHMMVS
+6 GSHVMVS

-26 FDGGETQVSMR
+26 FDGGATQVSMR
-37 REDVQGMVDAARA
+37 REDVQGMVDLARA
-50 QRREL
+50 QRWEL
-55 MLDNDEG
+55 LLDNDEQ
-62 EKVNS
+62 EEAKA
-67 TGEAVSPVEGEGVPS
+67 TGEDVSPVEGEAVPS
-82 APNAAS
+82 ATTEGAAS
-88 HKFELNDVVEVRGE
+88 RGFELNDVVEVRGE
-102 NGKMVQG
+102 NGQMVQG

-121 EVFTDSSVG
+121 EVFTDSNVG

-155 GAQED
+155 GAQEG
-160 EDGALQGDEGRDERP
+160 EDGTLQEENDTLKGGNDTLQEENGTLQGDEVQPSGRGVMGNIYDLFRGKAKEAVDF
-175 SLMDA
+175 LMRKKEGVA
-180 VRTLYKKGKDAAKQF
+180 VGALHHREVGDIDLWWGNEKAGLMKIARKHPEVLDNLQGVLDGMRVVQASDNRIILESDTHKAVVSNNWLGEKIGSQWLLTAYEKKGTDTSGGSIDIVPEPNGKQNGT
-195 ARTFFDVARTPDFM
+195 APLQDV
-209 KGVGL
+209 
-214 TGDRFTVRYGV
+214 
-225 LARHFGKDSAHDLP
+225 
-239 MEVWEQ
+239 
-245 LPDALQKPFAISE
+245 
-258 YYTDEDKQQQKGY
+258 
-271 RIYTRLQLADG
+271 
-282 SHVMVSAEVKNAGRD
+282 
-297 VEVNAINTVF
+297 
-307 GRSVIS
+307 
-313 DVHEKLVYVGNELT
+313 
-327 PEQQALLDGTTPH
+327 
-340 QYPDARGQDEE
+340 
-351 GVPSSEGKDSVSSD
+351 VPSEGKDSVSSG

-407 QDYLYNEV
+407 ADYLYNE
-415 ESGITREQADDFVS
+415 EQSGISREQADDFVE
-429 AKIAEREK
+429 AKIAENEK

-455 IRMHKGKVA
+455 IRVHKGKVE
-464 AELAEALPG
+464 AELAEAVPH
-473 LEYWRA
+473 LEYWRS

-560 SGAVSASHQAANG
+560 SGAVSASHQATNG

-579 FPMDENGGAVNDR
+579 FPMDENGGTVNDR

-641 ALGGTDGAYVEHLK
+641 ALEGTDEAYVEHLK
-655 RYGVKYGFSREQVEK
+655 RYGAKYGFTREQVER
-670 MKHPRVVFVVEEG
+670 MQHPRVVFVLDEA

-704 TEEAVKMG
+704 TEEAVKLG

-767 EGVSAQGRELI
+767 EGVSVQGRELI

-794 RRLTEMKLMRTSVVN
+794 RRLTEMKSMRTSVVN

-947 RDEQRD
+947 RD

-985 RVGIGE
+985 RGGIGE
-991 DSLSAK
+991 ASLSAK
-997 IAAAEGEVDAE
+997 IAAAEGKVNTNPSDAQKEAGNYKKGHVQVGAFDISIEQPKGSVRRGVDANGKAWESKMHNTYGYFRGTEGVDGDHIDVFVSNDIDGWNGQKVFVVDQYNPDGTFDEHKVMLGFNDAEDAMSDYLANYEKGWEDGRRLDVSATSLEDFEKWLASSHRKTKPFAEYKGVEREVDEVDAAL
-1008 FKKELQD
+1008 KKELQD

-1030 SGYDAEELFAPL
+1030 SVYDAEELFAPL

-1085 QKWGNLADEYNA
+1085 QKWSNLADEYNA

-1110 TALLGF
+1110 TATLGF

-1129 QHRDGVNPKLQV
+1129 QHRDGGKLHRK
-1141 SGESLKSDTEAKQL
+1141 G
-1155 ATDVVLSLLESA
+1155 ATD
-1167 DVPVEVVSDEVAAA
+1167 AA
-1181 VLPEHA
+1181 LHA
-1187 QLHMVYHGSGAKFDK
+1187 
-1202 FDHSHMGEGEGAQA
+1202 
-1216 YGWGSYVTEVEGI
+1216 
-1229 GRTYAKAMLADKYKE
+1229 
-1244 NRIVNQLVRERLE
+1244 
-1257 SDGSKEESLKYLKSL
+1257 
-1272 LEEGWSDKK
+1272 
-1281 RVRKQ
+1281 
-1286 IKIIETGKYLPEG
+1286 
-1299 KVHLY
+1299 
-1304 TVEIPDD
+1304 
-1311 RGKNYLHWDQSVAGK
+1311 
-1326 EKERIRVAL
+1326 
-1335 TKAVI
+1335 
-1340 GRLETSSPSERQALR
+1340 
-1355 TSISAEF
+1355 
-1362 RHISTGEGVY
+1362 
-1372 SMASRYLS
+1372 
-1380 PMEASGLLSSLGYT
+1380 
-1394 GISHAAQVTAGG
+1394 
-1406 RADGARNYV
+1406 
-1415 IFKEHDLKITNH
+1415 
-1427 VEFMKT
+1427 
-1433 SQGTVYGWTV
+1433 
-1443 DGKIYLTRA
+1443 
-1452 GVNPETPIHEYTHLW
+1452 
-1467 AGAMRER
+1467 
-1474 NAEGWKSIKD
+1474 
-1484 LLQGSPMWEEVMHDP
+1484 
-1499 NYSHIKGDEDAVA
+1499 
-1512 SEVLSRISGK
+1512 
-1522 ENAKRFEEEAKKVI
+1522 
-1536 DETQDLLEKARAV
+1536 
-1549 MLLNNVRRAVKQFWN
+1549 
-1564 WVGRNLF
+1564 
-1571 EIKRFASI
+1571 
-1579 EEVTDRVLYDLVN
+1579 
-1592 KTNLKT
+1592 
-1598 GKGHDKSL
+1598 
-1606 IGVDNQGNL
+1606 VDNQGNL

-1624 EKVGSVD
+1624 EKVGSID
-1631 DLRDEDFTSP
+1631 ELRDEDFTSP
-1641 SRSVELPELDVRV
+1641 SRSVELPELDARV

-1672 ERNAKAHGDLTPAD
+1672 ERNAKAHGDLTAAD

-1761 EGGPILILPSEDSE
+1761 EGGPILILPSEGSE

-1790 GKDSESSK
+1790 GKVSESSK

-1845 AARKGYMMESDY
+1845 AARKGYMVESDY

-1912 SDRELNRADRLRR
+1912 SDGELYRADRSRR

-1948 MYRSVPAGVVDGEFR
+1948 MYRSVPAGVVEGEFR
-1963 NGDWVTPSRLYAEDN
+1963 NGDWVTPSRLYAEGN
-1978 AAVHSGYPGWEN
+1978 AAVHGDYPGWEN
-1990 GYRIIEQEVPIEH
+1990 GYRIIEQEVPIED

-2018 SREEVYKN
+2018 GREQVYKN
-2026 VANNRKSFSV
+2026 VPNNRKSFSV

-2062 GDDVVVSAEDAELR
+2062 GDDVVVSAEDAALR

-2100 LDMENGGVRRAM
+2100 LDMENGGVR
-2112 GERKTFRSGRSI
+2112 
-2124 VFTRANPTATL
+2124 
-2135 NALERGLKKEGVEV
+2135 
-2149 ESHKAR
+2149 
-2155 TGSRYA
+2155 
-2161 EFERGG
+2161 
-2167 VWYKVR
+2167 
-2173 SANHTKALS
+2173 
-2182 AGTTLDEVRGM
+2182 
-2193 SGIELTMDLKD
+2193 
-2204 KERPMY
+2204 
-2210 GVEVDL
+2210 
-2216 SLNEMGVAGLRA
+2216 
-2228 LMDEVERFNGSGVDV
+2228 
-2243 LSEERVAGFVLPS
+2243 
-2256 SYLGDEFPLLS
+2256 
-2267 GFLDDE
+2267 
-2273 VLRSDEFKGRLK
+2273 
-2285 EAQAE
+2285 
-2290 VGVVREAYERDTEK
+2290 
-2304 PVLDENLH
+2304 
-2312 LPFTASNGLK
+2312 
-2322 IEHLADGFGRYVS
+2322 
-2335 LMPAGSALS
+2335 
-2344 HGIGRFGDAKKLRKE
+2344 
-2359 AFAEYQAAVAPY
+2359 
-2371 EARLMAWEESAPS
+2371 
-2384 LEEWLKGNE
+2384 LEED
-2393 EMSGR
+2393 M
-2398 WASAQEVLSR
+2398 
-2408 AVGGARLHKVGAEE
+2408 
-2422 DAEGVNARFNDELSG
+2422 EGVNARFNDELSG
-2437 LTDANADKVVFSLGR
+2437 LTEANADKVVLSLGR

-2491 PRAVADPIAVFAGSH
+2491 PRAVADPVAVFNNYGEVGNRS
-2506 DGSHAILTELRMGE
+2506 ILTELRTKQG
-2520 KNVLVSLSI
+2520 NFLVSVDI
-2529 GKGGAD
+2529 GKDAD
-2535 IDFNIIS
+2535 IDFNIVR
-2542 SVYGKHQDGVVGWL
+2542 SVFGKGDNSIMDWI
-2556 NKGLAR
+2556 NKGLAT
-2562 YVDKEKAL
+2562 YINKKKAL
-2570 DYLHHAAPIAVTSD
+2570 TFLSHQSAPIAATAA
-2584 NQELSSAAK
+2584 NAELSSAAK

-2601 KLGVEKRRFFRTE
+2601 KLRVEKRRFFRTE

-2623 DGKVYLDPK
+2623 DGKVYLDPR
-2632 MAGAET
+2632 MAGVET

-2653 VNPAEWRNV
+2653 VNPEEWRNV

-2667 GTSVWDEVKRGYP
+2667 GTSVWDEVKRNYP

-2701 AAKLRAALDV
+2701 AERLRAALDE
-2711 EMEGTDGVFE
+2711 EMGKADGVFE
-2721 RARVV
+2721 RAQVV

-2743 ADFLGVHFDS
+2743 ADFMGVHFGS
-2753 ADEVADMVLGDLLRG
+2753 AEEVADMVLGDLLRG
-2768 RRLDG
+2768 RKLDG
-2773 EGVSKRERGEYVTPA
+2773 ENVS
-2788 DFAERG
+2788 
-2794 DDRYSGAVNVKNLE
+2794 
-2808 EKMEVFGWK
+2808 
-2817 PREAKT
+2817 
-2823 EGMMDLYDVRP
+2823 
-2834 VVSTKDYY
+2834 VS
-2842 LGTRADFEMVATDK
+2842 MV
-2856 PAERMYDESEKAL
+2856 
-2869 SVGDIE
+2869 
-2875 AVWEELKEKE
+2875 
-2885 GFRLEHSPKSD
+2885 
-2896 SEYLVNDATGEIY
+2896 
-2909 RKSDHWGRVAS
+2909 
-2920 CHWMLNGLRREGD
+2920 
-2933 WYIGRANVDEFER
+2933 
-2946 EKGGY
+2946 
-2951 MYSTEESR
+2951 
-2959 RERFLLVQAAAEN
+2959 
-2972 LERALGDGAF
+2972 
-2982 KFTAAARRE
+2982 
-2991 AEKKLAGYRRVLGDG
+2991 
-3006 SVEDI
+3006 
-3011 VGDVEYGRDM
+3011 
-3021 YGRYYAK
+3021 
-3028 KSLMGRFHR
+3028 
-3037 EGERFA
+3037 
-3043 SMLGRSLSAEEAKEL
+3043 GRSLTAEEAKEL

-3113 KLGMVRPT
+3113 KLGMVKPT
-3121 LESPDVIIEDKSRAK
+3121 LESPDVVIEDKSRAK

-3150 KSFVNEEGKRQYF
+3150 RSFVNEEGKRQYF

-3175 VVVSNQ
+3175 VVISNQ
-3181 EKTDKR
+3181 EKTGKR

-3265 IAEETKREQRA
+3265 IAEETKRGQRA

-3282 HREGGSMEYGQAVS
+3282 HREGGSVEYGQAVS

-3411 REGMKAYET
+3411 REGQKAYET
-3420 YMKKHPESER
+3420 YMKKHPESAR

-3472 NG
+3472 KG

>member
-1 MQLAD
+1 
-6 GSHMMVS
+6 
-13 VVGEDGE
+13 
-20 GNVVVS
+20 
-26 FDGGETQVSMR
+26 
-37 REDVQGMVDAARA
+37 
-50 QRREL
+50 
-55 MLDNDEG
+55 
-62 EKVNS
+62 
-67 TGEAVSPVEGEGVPS
+67 
-82 APNAAS
+82 
-88 HKFELNDVVEVRGE
+88 
-102 NGKMVQG
+102 
-109 YVTRPMNEDGLY
+109 
-121 EVFTDSSVG
+121 
-130 GLRSAYYAPEDMR
+130 
-143 LVEAKGVEGLRE
+143 
-155 GAQED
+155 
-160 EDGALQGDEGRDERP
+160 
-175 SLMDA
+175 
-180 VRTLYKKGKDAAKQF
+180 
-195 ARTFFDVARTPDFM
+195 M

-225 LARHFGKDSAHDLP
+225 LARHFGKDSGHDLP

-340 QYPDARGQDEE
+340 QYPDARGQGEE
-351 GVPSSEGKDSVSSD
+351 GVPSSEGKDSVSSG

-375 TEMPMRRVKRKIE
+375 IEMPMRRVKRKIE
-388 GQVME
+388 GQMVE

-455 IRMHKGKVA
+455 IRVHKGKVE
-464 AELAEALPG
+464 AELAEAVPH
-473 LEYWRA
+473 LEYWRS

-508 AKRAAEVQRKEENGV
+508 AKRAAEVQRKEDVETLQNAEQGDNRTSSRMAIPASSDGKVNTSSNSKQGNVNESKGKAQKAFSYFNGSM
-523 GAAVRERWLNAP
+523 E
-535 KVEGNADELTLANG
+535 ELIGKSSDKTAN
-549 EHVGGRYVLVE
+549 
-560 SGAVSASHQAANG
+560 
-573 FARTEG
+573 
-579 FPMDENGGAVNDR
+579 DKK
-592 DYERDGDAQ
+592 
-601 RVTRE
+601 
-606 IAQDYDAR
+606 
-614 ALQSP
+614 
-619 VVVSGDG
+619 VVS
-626 VVLSGNGRTMAGELA
+626 VVS
-641 ALGGTDGAYVEHLK
+641 
-655 RYGVKYGFSREQVEK
+655 EQ
-670 MKHPRVVFVVEEG
+670 
-683 LPYTAETF
+683 
-691 AKFNARETKAQSK
+691 
-704 TEEAVKMG
+704 
-712 KVVDDGTFGRVLR
+712 LR
-725 VLGGFETLGEFYGD
+725 NDL
-739 EGAVREVVG
+739 
-748 ELANA
+748 
-753 GVVGR
+753 
-758 MDMGGLFDG
+758 
-767 EGVSAQGRELI
+767 SAQGLEIGEDYKHVVDVSGIRHTMKQHGHIKEKKRGQVPIEAKDFALI
-778 ENVLVGKAF
+778 ENVVSSYDDVVVEQKKSTPIIKYKKRLDDGTIVYVEEVRMGRGELALKTMYKQKGSSLTDENLQMPVSDTPVATSDLDASDGKVSTSSEKGKRKAQKKTSNGDKPAFVGLDAFTEQRMAEELEKSGYASLEDWEIEEPDAFVTVYDNVGKEYASYVSRLAE
-787 EGDGDAV
+787 EGTLQEVYDKSSVKTQNKIRKEIEFAGFDYHD
-794 RRLTEMKLMRTSVVN
+794 LLDTSPNRVKRQDY
-809 ALGEV
+809 LE
-814 LRNKSLGGAFDFME
+814 GGA
-828 ELPKAVA
+828 K
-835 LVYEA
+835 YA
-840 RKTGGYKVGD
+840 RGTFL
-850 AVDGFALQYDMF
+850 DGRVVE
-862 GEGQTVADPTDVAV
+862 GEIVEQSPTS
-876 LLLANAINDKR
+876 I
-887 NTRLKGVLASYNDL
+887 T
-901 AEDAAMGQGDIFSG
+901 
-915 FAQNKQSILE
+915 ILE
-925 DVMRILQLSTPLTT
+925 NGRRYTIK
-939 NEHELSQL
+939 
-947 RDEQRD
+947 
-953 GEREQETQET
+953 
-963 DARAAETGVGE
+963 
-974 TGASDEGLEDE
+974 ASDVLVRSNEPLSSDE
-985 RVGIGE
+985 
-991 DSLSAK
+991 SLSAK
-997 IAAAEGEVDAE
+997 IAAAEGEVDTNPSEGQKEAGNYKKGHIRIGAFDISIEQPKGSVRRGVDANGKAWESKMHNTYGYFRGTEGVDGDHIDVFVSNDIDGWNGQKVFVVDQYNPDGTFDEHKVMLGFNNAE
-1008 FKKELQD
+1008 DAKSDYLANYEKGWEDGRRLDVSATNLEDFEKWLASSHRKTKPFAEYKGVKREVDEVDAALKKELQD
-1015 FIAQTDTMGRTAMDE
+1015 FIAQTDTMDRTAMDE
-1030 SGYDAEELFAPL
+1030 SGYDAKELFAPL

-1129 QHRDGVNPKLQV
+1129 QHRDGVKLHRK
-1141 SGESLKSDTEAKQL
+1141 G
-1155 ATDVVLSLLESA
+1155 ATD
-1167 DVPVEVVSDEVAAA
+1167 AALHA
-1181 VLPEHA
+1181 V
-1187 QLHMVYHGSGAKFDK
+1187 
-1202 FDHSHMGEGEGAQA
+1202 
-1216 YGWGSYVTEVEGI
+1216 
-1229 GRTYAKAMLADKYKE
+1229 
-1244 NRIVNQLVRERLE
+1244 
-1257 SDGSKEESLKYLKSL
+1257 
-1272 LEEGWSDKK
+1272 
-1281 RVRKQ
+1281 
-1286 IKIIETGKYLPEG
+1286 
-1299 KVHLY
+1299 
-1304 TVEIPDD
+1304 DD
-1311 RGKNYLHWDQSVAGK
+1311 
-1326 EKERIRVAL
+1326 
-1335 TKAVI
+1335 
-1340 GRLETSSPSERQALR
+1340 
-1355 TSISAEF
+1355 
-1362 RHISTGEGVY
+1362 
-1372 SMASRYLS
+1372 
-1380 PMEASGLLSSLGYT
+1380 
-1394 GISHAAQVTAGG
+1394 
-1406 RADGARNYV
+1406 
-1415 IFKEHDLKITNH
+1415 
-1427 VEFMKT
+1427 
-1433 SQGTVYGWTV
+1433 
-1443 DGKIYLTRA
+1443 
-1452 GVNPETPIHEYTHLW
+1452 
-1467 AGAMRER
+1467 
-1474 NAEGWKSIKD
+1474 
-1484 LLQGSPMWEEVMHDP
+1484 
-1499 NYSHIKGDEDAVA
+1499 
-1512 SEVLSRISGK
+1512 
-1522 ENAKRFEEEAKKVI
+1522 
-1536 DETQDLLEKARAV
+1536 
-1549 MLLNNVRRAVKQFWN
+1549 
-1564 WVGRNLF
+1564 
-1571 EIKRFASI
+1571 
-1579 EEVTDRVLYDLVN
+1579 
-1592 KTNLKT
+1592 
-1598 GKGHDKSL
+1598 
-1606 IGVDNQGNL
+1606 QGNL

-1624 EKVGSVD
+1624 EKVGSID
-1631 DLRDEDFTSP
+1631 ELRDEDFTSP
-1641 SRSVELPELDVRV
+1641 SRSVELPELDARV

-1672 ERNAKAHGDLTPAD
+1672 ERNAKAHGDLTAAD

-1790 GKDSESSK
+1790 GKVSESSK

-1912 SDRELNRADRLRR
+1912 SDRELNHADRSRR

-1948 MYRSVPAGVVDGEFR
+1948 MYRSVPAGVVEGEFR

-1978 AAVHSGYPGWEN
+1978 AAVHGGYPGWEN
-1990 GYRIIEQEVPIEH
+1990 GYRIIEQEVPIED

-2018 SREEVYKN
+2018 GREEAYKN

-2062 GDDVVVSAEDAELR
+2062 GDDVVVSAEDTALR

-2100 LDMENGGVRRAM
+2100 LDMENERVRWAM
-2112 GERKTFRSGRSI
+2112 ERKTFRSGRSI
-2124 VFTRANPTATL
+2124 VFTRANPTTTL

-2204 KERPMY
+2204 GERPVY

-2216 SLNEMGVAGLRA
+2216 SLNEMGVEDLRA
-2228 LMDEVERFNGSGVDV
+2228 LMDEVERFNGSSVDV
-2243 LSEERVAGFVLPS
+2243 LSKERVSGFVLPS

-2273 VLRSDEFKGRLK
+2273 VLRSDEFKGRVK

-2290 VGVVREAYERDTEK
+2290 VGAVREAYEKETGK
-2304 PVLDENLH
+2304 PVLDEWLH

-2322 IEHLADGFGRYVS
+2322 IEHLSDGFGRYVS
-2335 LMPAGSALS
+2335 LMPVGSALS

-2393 EMSGR
+2393 EMSRR

-2408 AVGGARLHKVGAEE
+2408 AVGEARLHKVGSEE
-2422 DAEGVNARFNDELSG
+2422 DAEEVNARFNDELSG
-2437 LTDANADKVVFSLGR
+2437 LTEANADKVVLSLGR

-2491 PRAVADPIAVFAGSH
+2491 PRAVADPVAVFNNYGEVGNRS
-2506 DGSHAILTELRMGE
+2506 ILTELRTKQG
-2520 KNVLVSLSI
+2520 NFLVSVDI
-2529 GKGGAD
+2529 GKDAD
-2535 IDFNIIS
+2535 IDFNIVR
-2542 SVYGKHQDGVVGWL
+2542 SVFGKGDNSIVDWI
-2556 NKGLAR
+2556 NKGLAT
-2562 YVDKEKAL
+2562 YINKKKAL
-2570 DYLHHAAPIAVTSD
+2570 TFLSHQSAPIAATAA
-2584 NQELSSAAK
+2584 NAELSSAAK

-2632 MAGAET
+2632 MAGVET

-2667 GTSVWDEVKRGYP
+2667 GTSVWDEVKRNYP

-2701 AAKLRAALDV
+2701 AAKLRAALGE
-2711 EMEGTDGVFE
+2711 EMAGADGVFE
-2721 RARVV
+2721 RAQVV

-2743 ADFLGVHFDS
+2743 ADFLNVHFDS

-2773 EGVSKRERGEYVTPA
+2773 EGVS
-2788 DFAERG
+2788 
-2794 DDRYSGAVNVKNLE
+2794 
-2808 EKMEVFGWK
+2808 
-2817 PREAKT
+2817 
-2823 EGMMDLYDVRP
+2823 
-2834 VVSTKDYY
+2834 VS
-2842 LGTRADFEMVATDK
+2842 MV
-2856 PAERMYDESEKAL
+2856 
-2869 SVGDIE
+2869 
-2875 AVWEELKEKE
+2875 
-2885 GFRLEHSPKSD
+2885 
-2896 SEYLVNDATGEIY
+2896 
-2909 RKSDHWGRVAS
+2909 
-2920 CHWMLNGLRREGD
+2920 
-2933 WYIGRANVDEFER
+2933 
-2946 EKGGY
+2946 
-2951 MYSTEESR
+2951 
-2959 RERFLLVQAAAEN
+2959 
-2972 LERALGDGAF
+2972 
-2982 KFTAAARRE
+2982 
-2991 AEKKLAGYRRVLGDG
+2991 
-3006 SVEDI
+3006 
-3011 VGDVEYGRDM
+3011 
-3021 YGRYYAK
+3021 
-3028 KSLMGRFHR
+3028 
-3037 EGERFA
+3037 
-3043 SMLGRSLSAEEAKEL
+3043 GRSLSAEEAKEL
-3058 VSMMEENAAPVREL
+3058 VSMMEENAVPVREL
-3072 ALTRE
+3072 ELTRE

-3113 KLGMVRPT
+3113 KLGMVKPT
-3121 LESPDVIIEDKSRAK
+3121 LESPDVVIEDKSRAK
-3136 GGEETERGSSYVFV
+3136 VGEETERGSSYVFV

-3175 VVVSNQ
+3175 VVISNQ
-3181 EKTDKR
+3181 EKTGKR

-3242 SAAKVDKSSENG
+3242 SSAAKVDKSSEKG

-3282 HREGGSMEYGQAVS
+3282 HREGGSVEYGQAVS

-3411 REGMKAYET
+3411 REGLKAYET
-3420 YMKKHPESER
+3420 YVKKHSESEK
-3430 EMEEFIAKA
+3430 EVGEFVEKA
-3439 RERDYAGLTALT
+3439 RGRDYSGLTALT
-3451 GVEEV
+3451 GVDDVMGAEMEAGKMVAEFEEKHDAELVSALWEKIGLVNGATLRKTYESGLISRGLYDDIRGMYKYYIPLRGFAEQTSDEVYAYMAQGGGMFNAPIKKARGRKSKADDPFANMAMMADSAIAQGNRNVLVKQKMLNFVMNHPSDLVSVSELWVGLDEQSGEWRVVLPDDIGVDDGGDVVVSKLEAFEAKMEQRAAERPDLYMRVTDGADVPYRVAGDAKLHQHQVVVKRGGRDYVLTVNGNPRLAQALNGATNPDSNLSGVVGKIVGAMDTLKRWQSMVFTSLSPNFMVSNLLRDTIYSHTMVHAKEGSNYALAYHKNALRTTPVHMAVLIGRYKAGKLDMGKGLERAFSEFMLNGGETGYISIREIDAHKREVKKVLRRLNGGRKLLGAWDDFLEGLDFFNRSVEIGSRFAAYLTSREMGRSVGRSVYDAKEITVNFNKKGAGATFLGAHGQTMLGDISAFVSGFGRTFYVFWNAAVQGTTNFGRAFKRSPIKAGSGALSIVEDV

-3472 NG
+3472 KG

>member
-6 GSHMMVS
+6 GSHVMVS

-50 QRREL
+50 QRWEL
-55 MLDNDEG
+55 MLDNDEQ
-62 EKVNS
+62 EEAKA
-67 TGEAVSPVEGEGVPS
+67 TGEDVSPVEGEAVPS
-82 APNAAS
+82 ATTEGAAS
-88 HKFELNDVVEVRGE
+88 RGFELNDVVEVRGE
-102 NGKMVQG
+102 NGQMVQG

-121 EVFTDSSVG
+121 EVFTDSTVG

-155 GAQED
+155 GAQEG
-160 EDGALQGDEGRDERP
+160 EDGTLQGDEGRDERP

-180 VRTLYKKGKDAAKQF
+180 VRTLYEKGKDAAKQF
-195 ARTFFDVARTPDFM
+195 ARTFFDVARTPEFM

-340 QYPDARGQDEE
+340 QYPDARGQGEE
-351 GVPSSEGKDSVSSD
+351 GVPSSEGKDSVSSG

-375 TEMPMRRVKRKIE
+375 IEMPMRRVKRKIE
-388 GQVME
+388 GQMVE

-407 QDYLYNEV
+407 ADYLYNENQ
-415 ESGITREQADDFVS
+415 SGISREQADDFVG
-429 AKIAEREK
+429 AKIAENEK

-455 IRMHKGKVA
+455 IRVHKGKVE
-464 AELAEALPG
+464 AELAEAVPH
-473 LEYWRA
+473 LEYWRS

-579 FPMDENGGAVNDR
+579 FPMDENGGTVNDR

-641 ALGGTDGAYVEHLK
+641 ALEGTDGAYVEHLK

-670 MKHPRVVFVVEEG
+670 MKHPRVVFVVDDA

-794 RRLTEMKLMRTSVVN
+794 RRLTEMKSMRTSVVN

-887 NTRLKGVLASYNDL
+887 NTRLKGVLASYNEL

-947 RDEQRD
+947 RGEQRD

-963 DARAAETGVGE
+963 QETDARAAEAGVGE
-974 TGASDEGLEDE
+974 AGASDEGLEDE
-985 RVGIGE
+985 PGGIGE
-991 DSLSAK
+991 ASLSAK
-997 IAAAEGEVDAE
+997 ITAAEGEVDTNPSDAQKE
-1008 FKKELQD
+1008 AGNYRKGHIRIGAFDISIEQPKGSVRSGVDANGKAWESKMHNTYGYFRGTEGVDGDHIDVFVSNDIDGWNGQKVFVVDQYNPDGTFDEHKVMLGFNDAQEAMSDYLANYEEGWKDGRRLDVSATNLEDFEKWLASSHRKTKPFGEYKGVKREVDEVDAALKKELQD
-1015 FIAQTDTMGRTAMDE
+1015 FIAQTDTMDRTAMDE
-1030 SGYDAEELFAPL
+1030 RGYDAEELFAPL

-1097 QAAEEDKGWERGD
+1097 QASEEDKGWERGD
-1110 TALLGF
+1110 TAMLGF
-1116 RSVDAAVRFYDWV
+1116 RSVDAAVKFYDWV
-1129 QHRDGVNPKLQV
+1129 QHRDGVKRAPMENEVSPKFQV
-1141 SGESLKSDTEAKQL
+1141 SGERLKSDTEAKQL
-1155 ATDVVLSLLESA
+1155 ATDVVLSLLEGA

-1216 YGWGSYVTEVEGI
+1216 FGWGSYVTEVEGI
-1229 GRTYAKAMLADKYKE
+1229 GRTYAQGGNAINFRGFVLEETHGLDVKEHFSKSERKVLSFLHKWIALSNDVEFAVEKAKERASNEYRKYSGRRDWSDQDYKDSFGATSRNEVREWRKEMKEKEENARQMLAF
-1244 NRIVNQLVRERLE
+1244 
-1257 SDGSKEESLKYLKSL
+1257 
-1272 LEEGWSDKK
+1272 
-1281 RVRKQ
+1281 
-1286 IKIIETGKYLPEG
+1286 IETLSVDDFSIPPR
-1299 KVHLY
+1299 HLY
-1304 TVEIPDD
+1304 MVEIPDD
-1311 RGKNYLHWDQSVAGK
+1311 RGKNYLHWDQPVAGK
-1326 EKERIRVAL
+1326 EKERIRIAL

-1362 RHISTGEGVY
+1362 RYISTGEGVY

-1394 GISHAAQVTAGG
+1394 GISYAAEAMAGG
-1406 RADGARNYV
+1406 REDGARNYV

-1484 LLQGSPMWEEVMHDP
+1484 LLQGSPVWEEVMHDP

-1948 MYRSVPAGVVDGEFR
+1948 MYRSVPAGVVEGEFR

-1990 GYRIIEQEVPIEH
+1990 GYRIIEQEVPIED
-2003 VWWDGNDI
+2003 VWWDGNDV

-2018 SREEVYKN
+2018 GREEVYKN

-2062 GDDVVVSAEDAELR
+2062 GDDVVVSAEDAALR

-2100 LDMENGGVRRAM
+2100 LDMENGGVR
-2112 GERKTFRSGRSI
+2112 
-2124 VFTRANPTATL
+2124 
-2135 NALERGLKKEGVEV
+2135 
-2149 ESHKAR
+2149 
-2155 TGSRYA
+2155 
-2161 EFERGG
+2161 
-2167 VWYKVR
+2167 
-2173 SANHTKALS
+2173 
-2182 AGTTLDEVRGM
+2182 
-2193 SGIELTMDLKD
+2193 
-2204 KERPMY
+2204 
-2210 GVEVDL
+2210 
-2216 SLNEMGVAGLRA
+2216 
-2228 LMDEVERFNGSGVDV
+2228 
-2243 LSEERVAGFVLPS
+2243 
-2256 SYLGDEFPLLS
+2256 
-2267 GFLDDE
+2267 
-2273 VLRSDEFKGRLK
+2273 
-2285 EAQAE
+2285 
-2290 VGVVREAYERDTEK
+2290 
-2304 PVLDENLH
+2304 
-2312 LPFTASNGLK
+2312 
-2322 IEHLADGFGRYVS
+2322 
-2335 LMPAGSALS
+2335 
-2344 HGIGRFGDAKKLRKE
+2344 
-2359 AFAEYQAAVAPY
+2359 
-2371 EARLMAWEESAPS
+2371 
-2384 LEEWLKGNE
+2384 LEED
-2393 EMSGR
+2393 M
-2398 WASAQEVLSR
+2398 
-2408 AVGGARLHKVGAEE
+2408 
-2422 DAEGVNARFNDELSG
+2422 EGVNARFNDELGRYQRGEMGENEMFHLGMPEGVIRGFLPELPIVMRQRILKKGSVKKHNVAVDG
-2437 LTDANADKVVFSLGR
+2437 LVDMPKYLSHPIFVFKRSENVLG
-2452 PSGILLSAGV
+2452 V
-2462 EDRPMKLYGNKVMK
+2462 
-2476 KMRKHGFALEELRDL
+2476 
-2491 PRAVADPIAVFAGSH
+2491 
-2506 DGSHAILTELRMGE
+2506 LTELEDRDG
-2520 KNVLVSLSI
+2520 KNVCIAIELSREI
-2529 GKGGAD
+2529 QKGGEFLEVNDVRSVHGRNIAD
-2535 IDFNIIS
+2535 I
-2542 SVYGKHQDGVVGWL
+2542 VYPIVENGTLEW
-2556 NKGLAR
+2556 
-2562 YVDKEKAL
+2562 VDKEKGLA
-2570 DYLHHAAPIAVTSD
+2570 YLSSASRSVQ
-2584 NQELSSAAK
+2584 QEIDKKGLSSAAK

-2623 DGKVYLDPK
+2623 DGKVYLDPR
-2632 MAGAET
+2632 MAGVET

-2701 AAKLRAALDV
+2701 AAKLRAALDE
-2711 EMEGTDGVFE
+2711 EMGKADGVFE
-2721 RARVV
+2721 RAQVV

-2743 ADFLGVHFDS
+2743 ADFVGVHFGS

-2768 RRLDG
+2768 RKLDG
-2773 EGVSKRERGEYVTPA
+2773 ENVS
-2788 DFAERG
+2788 
-2794 DDRYSGAVNVKNLE
+2794 
-2808 EKMEVFGWK
+2808 
-2817 PREAKT
+2817 
-2823 EGMMDLYDVRP
+2823 
-2834 VVSTKDYY
+2834 
-2842 LGTRADFEMVATDK
+2842 
-2856 PAERMYDESEKAL
+2856 
-2869 SVGDIE
+2869 
-2875 AVWEELKEKE
+2875 
-2885 GFRLEHSPKSD
+2885 
-2896 SEYLVNDATGEIY
+2896 
-2909 RKSDHWGRVAS
+2909 
-2920 CHWMLNGLRREGD
+2920 
-2933 WYIGRANVDEFER
+2933 
-2946 EKGGY
+2946 
-2951 MYSTEESR
+2951 
-2959 RERFLLVQAAAEN
+2959 
-2972 LERALGDGAF
+2972 
-2982 KFTAAARRE
+2982 
-2991 AEKKLAGYRRVLGDG
+2991 
-3006 SVEDI
+3006 
-3011 VGDVEYGRDM
+3011 
-3021 YGRYYAK
+3021 
-3028 KSLMGRFHR
+3028 
-3037 EGERFA
+3037 A
-3043 SMLGRSLSAEEAKEL
+3043 SMVGRSLTAEEAKEL

-3072 ALTRE
+3072 ELTRE

-3113 KLGMVRPT
+3113 KLGMVKPT
-3121 LESPDVIIEDKSRAK
+3121 LESPDVVIEDKSRAK
-3136 GGEETERGSSYVFV
+3136 EGEVTERGSSYVFV
-3150 KSFVNEEGKRQYF
+3150 KAFTKEDGERTYY
-3163 FTSVTVHRNNQE
+3163 FTSVTVSRDGKE

-3181 EKTDKR
+3181 EKRKTG
-3187 ISNLLQ
+3187 I
-3193 QGEIGWIN
+3193 
-3201 EKYQPASETQGEE
+3201 A
-3214 ISLSQDN
+3214 SLSQKGKVVWMRSDN
-3221 SWTDTSG
+3221 ASTLSDEEQGFYNSQAEKSELATRGTVNPQTTS
-3228 DKNAVPLGVNLSET
+3228 

-3254 KGEDIFSMAER
+3254 KGKDIFSMAER
-3265 IAEETKREQRA
+3265 ITEETKREQRA
-3276 RRNARY
+3276 QRNARY
-3282 HREGGSMEYGQAVS
+3282 HREGGSVEYGQAVS

-3338 WRVEDV
+3338 WHVEDV

-3411 REGMKAYET
+3411 REGLKAYEG

-3430 EMEEFIAKA
+3430 EAEEFIAKA

-3472 NG
+3472 KGWERPLKNVFLEIK

>member
-6 GSHMMVS
+6 DSHVMVS

-26 FDGGETQVSMR
+26 FDGGETRVSMR
-37 REDVQGMVDAARA
+37 REDVQGMVDLARA
-50 QRREL
+50 QRWEL
-55 MLDNDEG
+55 LLDNDEQ
-62 EKVNS
+62 EEAKA
-67 TGEAVSPVEGEGVPS
+67 TGEDVSPVEGEGVPS
-82 APNAAS
+82 ATTEGAAS
-88 HKFELNDVVEVRGE
+88 RGFELNDVVEVRGE
-102 NGKMVQG
+102 NGQMVQG

-143 LVEAKGVEGLRE
+143 LVEAKGVEGMRD
-155 GAQED
+155 GAQEG
-160 EDGALQGDEGRDERP
+160 EDGTLQGDEGRDERP

-180 VRTLYKKGKDAAKQF
+180 VRTLYEKGKDAAKQF
-195 ARTFFDVARTPDFM
+195 ARTFFDVARTPEFM

-351 GVPSSEGKDSVSSD
+351 GVPSSDGKDSVSSG
-365 NGQGN
+365 NEQGN

-407 QDYLYNEV
+407 ADYLYNENQ
-415 ESGITREQADDFVS
+415 SGITREQADDFVG
-429 AKIAEREK
+429 AKIAENEK

-455 IRMHKGKVA
+455 IRVHKGKVE
-464 AELAEALPG
+464 AELAEAVPH
-473 LEYWRA
+473 LEYWRS

-573 FARTEG
+573 FVRTEG
-579 FPMDENGGAVNDR
+579 FPMDENGGTVNDR

-641 ALGGTDGAYVEHLK
+641 ALEGTDGAYVEHLK
-655 RYGVKYGFSREQVEK
+655 RYGAKYGFTREQVEG
-670 MKHPRVVFVVEEG
+670 MQHPRVVFVLDEA

-704 TEEAVKMG
+704 TEEAVKLG

-794 RRLTEMKLMRTSVVN
+794 RRLTEMKSMRTSVVN

-840 RKTGGYKVGD
+840 RKTGGYKMGD

-963 DARAAETGVGE
+963 QETDARAAEAGVGE
-974 TGASDEGLEDE
+974 AGASDEGLEDE
-985 RVGIGE
+985 PGGIE
-991 DSLSAK
+991 EASLSAK
-997 IAAAEGEVDAE
+997 IAAAEGEVDTNPSDAQKE
-1008 FKKELQD
+1008 AGNYKKGHIRIGAFDISIEQPKGSVRRGVD
-1015 FIAQTDTMGRTAMDE
+1015 ANGKAWESKMHNTYGYFRGTEGVDGDHIDVFVSNDIDGWNGQKVFVVDQYNPDGTFDE
-1030 SGYDAEELFAPL
+1030 HKVMLGFNDAEDAKS
-1042 LLDGKPSP
+1042 DY
-1050 LAVMTSVSD
+1050 LA
-1059 DINDPSVQ
+1059 N
-1067 IAVYDYSQ
+1067 Y
-1075 EIDEKTNSGW
+1075 E
-1085 QKWGNLADEYNA
+1085 
-1097 QAAEEDKGWERGD
+1097 KGWEDGRRLD
-1110 TALLGF
+1110 VSATNLEDFEKWLA
-1116 RSVDAAVRFYDWV
+1116 SS
-1129 QHRDGVNPKLQV
+1129 HRKTKPFGEYKGVKRAPMENEVSPKFQV
-1141 SGESLKSDTEAKQL
+1141 SGERLKSDTEAKQL

-1216 YGWGSYVTEVEGI
+1216 FGWGSYVTEVEGI
-1229 GRTYAKAMLADKYKE
+1229 GRAYAQGGNAIKFRGFVLEETHGPDVKEHFSKSERKVLSFLHKWIALSNDVEIAVEKAKEWASNEYRKYSGRRDWSDQDYKDSFGATSRNEVREWRKEMKEREENAQQMLAF
-1244 NRIVNQLVRERLE
+1244 
-1257 SDGSKEESLKYLKSL
+1257 
-1272 LEEGWSDKK
+1272 
-1281 RVRKQ
+1281 
-1286 IKIIETGKYLPEG
+1286 IETLSVDDFSIPPR
-1299 KVHLY
+1299 HLY

-1311 RGKNYLHWDQSVAGK
+1311 RGKNYLHWDQPVAGK
-1326 EKERIRVAL
+1326 EKERIRIAL

-1362 RHISTGEGVY
+1362 RHNIITGQDVY
-1372 SMASRYLS
+1372 YVASRYLS

-1394 GISHAAQVTAGG
+1394 GISHAAQVTAGE
-1406 RADGARNYV
+1406 RADGARNYA

-1484 LLQGSPMWEEVMHDP
+1484 LLQGSPVWEEVMHDP

-1536 DETQDLLEKARAV
+1536 DETRDLLEKARAV

-1579 EEVTDRVLYDLVN
+1579 DEVTDRVLYDLVN

-1606 IGVDNQGNL
+1606 IGVDYQGNL

-1624 EKVGSVD
+1624 EKVGSID
-1631 DLRDEDFTSP
+1631 ELRDEDFTSP
-1641 SRSVELPELDVRV
+1641 SRSVELPELDARV

-1697 PTLYGQNQKTKRP
+1697 PTLYGRNQKTKRP

-1761 EGGPILILPSEDSE
+1761 EGGPILILPSEGSE

-1790 GKDSESSK
+1790 GKVSESSEG
-1798 KEQGFDGKNGVI
+1798 EQEIVGKNGVI

-1912 SDRELNRADRLRR
+1912 SDRELYRADRSRR

-1948 MYRSVPAGVVDGEFR
+1948 MYRSVPAGVVEGEFR

-1978 AAVHSGYPGWEN
+1978 AAVHGDYPGWEN
-1990 GYRIIEQEVPIEH
+1990 GYRIIEQEVPIED

-2018 SREEVYKN
+2018 GREQVYKN

-2062 GDDVVVSAEDAELR
+2062 GDDVVVSAEDAALR

-2091 VDSEEGQRV
+2091 VDSEVGQRV
-2100 LDMENGGVRRAM
+2100 LDGENERVRWAM
-2112 GERKTFRSGRSI
+2112 ERKTFRSGRSI
-2124 VFTRANPTATL
+2124 VFTRANPTTTL

-2161 EFERGG
+2161 EFEKEG

-2204 KERPMY
+2204 GERPVY

-2216 SLNEMGVAGLRA
+2216 SLNEMGVEDLRA

-2243 LSEERVAGFVLPS
+2243 LSGERVSGFVLPS

-2273 VLRSDEFKGRLK
+2273 VLRSDEFKGRVK

-2290 VGVVREAYERDTEK
+2290 VGAVREAYEKETGK
-2304 PVLDENLH
+2304 PVLDEWLH

-2393 EMSGR
+2393 EMSRR

-2408 AVGGARLHKVGAEE
+2408 TDGGARLHKVGAEE
-2422 DAEGVNARFNDELSG
+2422 DAEEVNVRFNDELSG
-2437 LTDANADKVVFSLGR
+2437 LTDANADKVVLSLGR

-2520 KNVLVSLSI
+2520 KNVLVSLSV

-2556 NKGLAR
+2556 NKGLTR

-2570 DYLHHAAPIAVTSD
+2570 DYLHHAALIAVTSD

-2601 KLGVEKRRFFRTE
+2601 KLVVKKSRFFRTA

-2623 DGKVYLDPK
+2623 DGKVYLDPR
-2632 MAGAET
+2632 MAGVET

-2653 VNPAEWRNV
+2653 VNPEEWRNV

-2667 GTSVWDEVKRGYP
+2667 GTSVWDEVKRNYP

-2701 AAKLRAALDV
+2701 AERLRAALDE
-2711 EMEGTDGVFE
+2711 EMGKADGVFE
-2721 RARVV
+2721 RAQVV

-2732 KRALARFWKGV
+2732 KRALARFWKSV
-2743 ADFLGVHFDS
+2743 ADFVGVHFDS
-2753 ADEVADMVLGDLLRG
+2753 AEEVADMVLEDLLRG
-2768 RRLDG
+2768 RKLDG
-2773 EGVSKRERGEYVTPA
+2773 ENVS
-2788 DFAERG
+2788 
-2794 DDRYSGAVNVKNLE
+2794 
-2808 EKMEVFGWK
+2808 
-2817 PREAKT
+2817 
-2823 EGMMDLYDVRP
+2823 
-2834 VVSTKDYY
+2834 
-2842 LGTRADFEMVATDK
+2842 
-2856 PAERMYDESEKAL
+2856 
-2869 SVGDIE
+2869 
-2875 AVWEELKEKE
+2875 
-2885 GFRLEHSPKSD
+2885 
-2896 SEYLVNDATGEIY
+2896 
-2909 RKSDHWGRVAS
+2909 
-2920 CHWMLNGLRREGD
+2920 
-2933 WYIGRANVDEFER
+2933 
-2946 EKGGY
+2946 
-2951 MYSTEESR
+2951 
-2959 RERFLLVQAAAEN
+2959 
-2972 LERALGDGAF
+2972 
-2982 KFTAAARRE
+2982 
-2991 AEKKLAGYRRVLGDG
+2991 
-3006 SVEDI
+3006 
-3011 VGDVEYGRDM
+3011 
-3021 YGRYYAK
+3021 
-3028 KSLMGRFHR
+3028 
-3037 EGERFA
+3037 A
-3043 SMLGRSLSAEEAKEL
+3043 SMVGRSLSAEEAKEL

-3072 ALTRE
+3072 ELTRE

-3113 KLGMVRPT
+3113 KLGMVKPT
-3121 LESPDVIIEDKSRAK
+3121 LESPDVVIEDKSRAK
-3136 GGEETERGSSYVFV
+3136 EGEETERGSSYVFV

-3175 VVVSNQ
+3175 VVISNQ
-3181 EKTDKR
+3181 EKTGKR

-3265 IAEETKREQRA
+3265 VAAEEKREGRA

-3282 HREGGSMEYGQAVS
+3282 HREGGSVDYGQAVS
-3296 RAAYEQRMASGAFQ
+3296 REAYEQRMTSGAFQ
-3310 SREALQDSMLS
+3310 SREAMQDSMLS

-3338 WRVEDV
+3338 WHVEDV

-3366 AFTRGM
+3366 AFTREV

-3411 REGMKAYET
+3411 REGLKAYEI

-3430 EMEEFIAKA
+3430 EVEEFIAKA

-3451 GVEEV
+3451 GVDDV
-3456 SGAEM
+3456 MGAEM

-3472 NG
+3472 KG

>member
-6 GSHMMVS
+6 GSHVMVS

-50 QRREL
+50 QRWEL

-67 TGEAVSPVEGEGVPS
+67 TGEVVSPVEGEGVPS

-88 HKFELNDVVEVRGE
+88 RKFELNDVVEVRGE

-121 EVFTDSSVG
+121 EVFTDSRVG

-155 GAQED
+155 GAQEG
-160 EDGALQGDEGRDERP
+160 EDGALQDEEGRDERP

-180 VRTLYKKGKDAAKQF
+180 VRTLYEKGKGAAQKLF
-195 ARTFFDVARTPDFM
+195 NMTFFDVARTPEFM

-327 PEQQALLDGTTPH
+327 PEQQALLNGTTPH

-351 GVPSSEGKDSVSSD
+351 GVPSSDGKDSVSSD

-455 IRMHKGKVA
+455 IRVHKGKVA
-464 AELAEALPG
+464 SELAEAVPG

-508 AKRAAEVQRKEENGV
+508 AKREAEVQRKEENGV
-523 GAAVRERWLNAP
+523 GAAVENVPTTVEREGVLSENAP
-535 KVEGNADELTLANG
+535 ERKNELASSEAVRLSDE
-549 EHVGGRYVLVE
+549 V
-560 SGAVSASHQAANG
+560 
-573 FARTEG
+573 
-579 FPMDENGGAVNDR
+579 DENGRQFVLTPEGELAFGEIGKDTGLPVAPILLSEGMITNAATNDGYGLVHIEARHGDQIRGAGYRSVVDFVETVAKNYDVIK
-592 DYERDGDAQ
+592 EGNLRDGHPTY
-601 RVTRE
+601 R
-606 IAQDYDAR
+606 
-614 ALQSP
+614 LQLTDEHNNTLM
-619 VVVSGDG
+619 VELSGDG
-626 VVLSGNGRTMAGELA
+626 VYWNINTAGVFKSSYGNKNKEVYNRHTTAKQPVEAVETSQDTEQGDTQISSRMVVPTSSEGKVSTSSERGKRKAQKKTSNGDKTACVGLDAFTEQRMAEELEKSGYASLEDWEIEEPDVFVTVYDNVGKEYASYVSRLAEEGTLQEVYDKSSVKAQNKIRKEIEFAGFDYHDLLDTSPNRVKRQDYLE
-641 ALGGTDGAYVEHLK
+641 GGAKYARGTFLDG
-655 RYGVKYGFSREQVEK
+655 
-670 MKHPRVVFVVEEG
+670 RVVEGEIVE
-683 LPYTAETF
+683 
-691 AKFNARETKAQSK
+691 QSP
-704 TEEAVKMG
+704 
-712 KVVDDGTFGRVLR
+712 
-725 VLGGFETLGEFYGD
+725 
-739 EGAVREVVG
+739 
-748 ELANA
+748 
-753 GVVGR
+753 
-758 MDMGGLFDG
+758 
-767 EGVSAQGRELI
+767 
-778 ENVLVGKAF
+778 
-787 EGDGDAV
+787 
-794 RRLTEMKLMRTSVVN
+794 TSI
-809 ALGEV
+809 
-814 LRNKSLGGAFDFME
+814 
-828 ELPKAVA
+828 
-835 LVYEA
+835 
-840 RKTGGYKVGD
+840 T
-850 AVDGFALQYDMF
+850 
-862 GEGQTVADPTDVAV
+862 
-876 LLLANAINDKR
+876 LLANGRRYTIK
-887 NTRLKGVLASYNDL
+887 
-901 AEDAAMGQGDIFSG
+901 
-915 FAQNKQSILE
+915 
-925 DVMRILQLSTPLTT
+925 
-939 NEHELSQL
+939 
-947 RDEQRD
+947 
-953 GEREQETQET
+953 
-963 DARAAETGVGE
+963 
-974 TGASDEGLEDE
+974 ASDVLVRSNEPLSSDGL
-985 RVGIGE
+985 
-991 DSLSAK
+991 LSAK
-997 IAAAEGEVDAE
+997 IAAAEDEVDTNPSDAQKEAGNYKKGHIRIGAFDISIEQPKGSVRRGVDANGKAWESKMHNTYGYFRGTEGVDGDHIDVFVSNDIDGWDGQKVFVVDQYNPDGTFDEHKVMLGFNNAEDAKSDYLANYEKGWEDGRRLDVSATSLEDFEKWLASSHRKTKPFGEYKGVKREVDEVDAAL
-1008 FKKELQD
+1008 KKELQD
-1015 FIAQTDTMGRTAMDE
+1015 FIAQTDTMDRTAMDE
-1030 SGYDAEELFAPL
+1030 SVYDAEELFAPL

-1059 DINDPSVQ
+1059 DINEPSVQ

-1097 QAAEEDKGWERGD
+1097 QAAEEDKGWVRGD

-1141 SGESLKSDTEAKQL
+1141 SGESLKSDMEAKQL

-1229 GRTYAKAMLADKYKE
+1229 GRTYAQGRNAIKFRGFVLEESHGFDVKEHFSKSERKVLNFLYKWIKLSNSVEIAVEKAKDWASNEYRKYSGRRDWSDQYYKDYFGATSRNEVREWRKEMKEKEENARQMLAF
-1244 NRIVNQLVRERLE
+1244 
-1257 SDGSKEESLKYLKSL
+1257 
-1272 LEEGWSDKK
+1272 
-1281 RVRKQ
+1281 
-1286 IKIIETGKYLPEG
+1286 IETLSVDDFSFPPR
-1299 KVHLY
+1299 HLY

-1311 RGKNYLHWDQSVAGK
+1311 RGKNYLHWDKSVAGK
-1326 EKERIRVAL
+1326 EKERIRIAL

-1340 GRLETSSPSERQALR
+1340 GRLEASSPSERQNLR
-1355 TSISAEF
+1355 TSISAEW
-1362 RHISTGEGVY
+1362 HDISMGEGVY
-1372 SMASRYLS
+1372 SVASRYLS
-1380 PMEASGLLSSLGYT
+1380 PMEVSGLLSSLGYT
-1394 GISHAAQVTAGG
+1394 GISYAAEATTGG

-1415 IFKEHDLKITNH
+1415 IFNEHDLKITNH

-1452 GVNPETPIHEYTHLW
+1452 GLNPETPIHEYTHLW

-1536 DETQDLLEKARAV
+1536 DETRDLLEKARAV
-1549 MLLNNVRRAVKQFWN
+1549 MLLNNVGRAVKQFWN
-1564 WVGRNLF
+1564 WVGRHLF
-1571 EIKRFASI
+1571 GIKRFASI
-1579 EEVTDRVLYDLVN
+1579 DEVTNRVLYDLAS

-1598 GKGHDKSL
+1598 GKGHDRSL

-1624 EKVGSVD
+1624 EKVGSID
-1631 DLRDEDFTSP
+1631 ELRDEDFTSP
-1641 SRSVELPELDVRV
+1641 SRSVELPELDARV

-1672 ERNAKAHGDLTPAD
+1672 ERNAKAHDDLTAAD

-1739 EIVHWHYVRDNALE
+1739 EIVHWHYLDNRGIE
-1753 TIKRQAVR
+1753 KIKRQAVR
-1761 EGGPILILPSEDSE
+1761 EDGHLLILPSEDPE
-1775 EAGGLSSRTNNLSSE
+1775 EAGALSSRTNNLSSE
-1790 GKDSESSK
+1790 GKVSESSEG
-1798 KEQGFDGKNGVI
+1798 EQGIVGKNGVI

-1831 RGDMETAERMLAEE
+1831 RGDMETAERMMAEE
-1845 AARKGYMMESDY
+1845 ATRKGYMVESDY

-1894 LADELVHGIE
+1894 LADELVHGIK

-1912 SDRELNRADRLRR
+1912 SDRELNRADRLHR
-1925 EAIQNLRNVRA
+1925 EVIQNLRNVRA

-1948 MYRSVPAGVVDGEFR
+1948 MYRSVPAGVVEGEFR
-1963 NGDWVTPSRLYAEDN
+1963 NGDWVTPGRLYAEDN
-1978 AAVHSGYPGWEN
+1978 AAVHGGYPGWEN

-2003 VWWDGNDI
+2003 VWWDGNDV

-2076 DAVVELMRGAGIDVV
+2076 DAVVELMRNAGIDVV

-2100 LDMENGGVRRAM
+2100 LDMENGGVR
-2112 GERKTFRSGRSI
+2112 
-2124 VFTRANPTATL
+2124 
-2135 NALERGLKKEGVEV
+2135 
-2149 ESHKAR
+2149 
-2155 TGSRYA
+2155 
-2161 EFERGG
+2161 
-2167 VWYKVR
+2167 
-2173 SANHTKALS
+2173 
-2182 AGTTLDEVRGM
+2182 
-2193 SGIELTMDLKD
+2193 
-2204 KERPMY
+2204 
-2210 GVEVDL
+2210 
-2216 SLNEMGVAGLRA
+2216 
-2228 LMDEVERFNGSGVDV
+2228 
-2243 LSEERVAGFVLPS
+2243 
-2256 SYLGDEFPLLS
+2256 
-2267 GFLDDE
+2267 
-2273 VLRSDEFKGRLK
+2273 
-2285 EAQAE
+2285 
-2290 VGVVREAYERDTEK
+2290 
-2304 PVLDENLH
+2304 
-2312 LPFTASNGLK
+2312 
-2322 IEHLADGFGRYVS
+2322 
-2335 LMPAGSALS
+2335 
-2344 HGIGRFGDAKKLRKE
+2344 
-2359 AFAEYQAAVAPY
+2359 
-2371 EARLMAWEESAPS
+2371 
-2384 LEEWLKGNE
+2384 LEED
-2393 EMSGR
+2393 M
-2398 WASAQEVLSR
+2398 
-2408 AVGGARLHKVGAEE
+2408 
-2422 DAEGVNARFNDELSG
+2422 EGVNARFNDELGRYESG
-2437 LTDANADKVVFSLGR
+2437 EMGENEMFHLGMPEGVMRGFLPELPIVMRQRVVRKASEKKHDVAVEGLLDMPKMLAEPIFVFKRDGESLGV
-2452 PSGILLSAGV
+2452 LT
-2462 EDRPMKLYGNKVMK
+2462 EMNDRKGRNVFVA
-2476 KMRKHGFALEELRDL
+2476 FALQRNIQDGG
-2491 PRAVADPIAVFAGSH
+2491 DVFEVN
-2506 DGSHAILTELRMGE
+2506 DIR
-2520 KNVLVSLSI
+2520 SI
-2529 GKGGAD
+2529 HGREHS
-2535 IDFNIIS
+2535 NIIEPIKEN
-2542 SVYGKHQDGVVGWL
+2542 GTLKW
-2556 NKGLAR
+2556 
-2562 YVDKEKAL
+2562 VDKEKGLNWLSSASSN
-2570 DYLHHAAPIAVTSD
+2570 YQ
-2584 NQELSSAAK
+2584 QEIDSQDLSSAAK

-2623 DGKVYLDPK
+2623 DGKVYLDPR
-2632 MAGAET
+2632 MAGVET

-2711 EMEGTDGVFE
+2711 EMGKADGVFE
-2721 RARVV
+2721 RAQVV

-2743 ADFLGVHFDS
+2743 VDFLGVHFDS

-2773 EGVSKRERGEYVTPA
+2773 EGVS
-2788 DFAERG
+2788 
-2794 DDRYSGAVNVKNLE
+2794 
-2808 EKMEVFGWK
+2808 
-2817 PREAKT
+2817 
-2823 EGMMDLYDVRP
+2823 
-2834 VVSTKDYY
+2834 
-2842 LGTRADFEMVATDK
+2842 MV
-2856 PAERMYDESEKAL
+2856 
-2869 SVGDIE
+2869 
-2875 AVWEELKEKE
+2875 
-2885 GFRLEHSPKSD
+2885 
-2896 SEYLVNDATGEIY
+2896 
-2909 RKSDHWGRVAS
+2909 
-2920 CHWMLNGLRREGD
+2920 
-2933 WYIGRANVDEFER
+2933 
-2946 EKGGY
+2946 
-2951 MYSTEESR
+2951 
-2959 RERFLLVQAAAEN
+2959 
-2972 LERALGDGAF
+2972 
-2982 KFTAAARRE
+2982 
-2991 AEKKLAGYRRVLGDG
+2991 
-3006 SVEDI
+3006 
-3011 VGDVEYGRDM
+3011 
-3021 YGRYYAK
+3021 
-3028 KSLMGRFHR
+3028 
-3037 EGERFA
+3037 
-3043 SMLGRSLSAEEAKEL
+3043 GRSLSAEEAKEL
-3058 VSMMEENAAPVREL
+3058 VALMEMNAVPVREL

-3136 GGEETERGSSYVFV
+3136 VGEETERGSSYVFV

-3175 VVVSNQ
+3175 VVISNQ
-3181 EKTDKR
+3181 EKTGKR

-3282 HREGGSMEYGQAVS
+3282 HREGGSVEYGQAVS

-3411 REGMKAYET
+3411 REGLKAYET

-3472 NG
+3472 KG

>member
-6 GSHMMVS
+6 GSHVMVS
-13 VVGEDGE
+13 VVGKDGE

-50 QRREL
+50 QRWEL
-55 MLDNDEG
+55 LLDNDEE
-62 EKVNS
+62 EKANS
-67 TGEAVSPVEGEGVPS
+67 TGEVVSPVEGEAVPS
-82 APNAAS
+82 ATTEGAES
-88 HKFELNDVVEVRGE
+88 RGFELNDVVEVRGE
-102 NGKMVQG
+102 NGQMVQG

-143 LVEAKGVEGLRE
+143 LVEAKGVEGMRE
-155 GAQED
+155 GAQEG
-160 EDGALQGDEGRDERP
+160 EDGTLQSEEVQPSGRGVMGNIYDLFRGKAKEAVDFLIRKKEGVAVGALHHREVGDIDLWWGNEKAGLMKIARKHPEVLDNLQGVLDGMRVVQASDNRIILESDTHK
-175 SLMDA
+175 A
-180 VRTLYKKGKDAAKQF
+180 VVSNNWLGEKIGSQWLLTAYEKKGTDTSGGSIDIVPEPNGKQNGT
-195 ARTFFDVARTPDFM
+195 APLQDV
-209 KGVGL
+209 
-214 TGDRFTVRYGV
+214 
-225 LARHFGKDSAHDLP
+225 
-239 MEVWEQ
+239 
-245 LPDALQKPFAISE
+245 
-258 YYTDEDKQQQKGY
+258 
-271 RIYTRLQLADG
+271 
-282 SHVMVSAEVKNAGRD
+282 
-297 VEVNAINTVF
+297 
-307 GRSVIS
+307 
-313 DVHEKLVYVGNELT
+313 
-327 PEQQALLDGTTPH
+327 
-340 QYPDARGQDEE
+340 
-351 GVPSSEGKDSVSSD
+351 VPSEGKDSVSSG

-407 QDYLYNEV
+407 ADYLYNE
-415 ESGITREQADDFVS
+415 EQSGISREQADDFVG
-429 AKIAEREK
+429 AKIAENEK

-455 IRMHKGKVA
+455 IRVHKGKVE
-464 AELAEALPG
+464 AELAEAVPH
-473 LEYWRA
+473 LEYWRS

-501 ERAAKEE
+501 ERATQEE
-508 AKRAAEVQRKEENGV
+508 AKRAAEAQRKEDVETLQNAEQGDNRTSSRMAIPASSDGKVNTSSNSKQGNVNESKGKAQKAFSYFNGSM
-523 GAAVRERWLNAP
+523 E
-535 KVEGNADELTLANG
+535 ELIGKSSDKTAN
-549 EHVGGRYVLVE
+549 
-560 SGAVSASHQAANG
+560 
-573 FARTEG
+573 
-579 FPMDENGGAVNDR
+579 DKK
-592 DYERDGDAQ
+592 
-601 RVTRE
+601 
-606 IAQDYDAR
+606 
-614 ALQSP
+614 
-619 VVVSGDG
+619 VVS
-626 VVLSGNGRTMAGELA
+626 VVS
-641 ALGGTDGAYVEHLK
+641 
-655 RYGVKYGFSREQVEK
+655 EQ
-670 MKHPRVVFVVEEG
+670 
-683 LPYTAETF
+683 
-691 AKFNARETKAQSK
+691 
-704 TEEAVKMG
+704 
-712 KVVDDGTFGRVLR
+712 LR
-725 VLGGFETLGEFYGD
+725 NDL
-739 EGAVREVVG
+739 
-748 ELANA
+748 
-753 GVVGR
+753 
-758 MDMGGLFDG
+758 
-767 EGVSAQGRELI
+767 SAQGLEIGEDYKHVVDVSGIRHTMKQHGHIKEKKRGQVPIEAKDFALI
-778 ENVLVGKAF
+778 ENVVSSYDDVVVEQTKSTPIIKYKKRLDDGTIVYVEEVRMGRGELALKTMYKQKGSSLTDENLQMPVSDTPVATSDLDASEGKVSTSSEKGERKVEKKSSKGNESTFVGLDAF
-787 EGDGDAV
+787 TDGRMEEELKKSGYASLEEWEIEDPDAFIAAYDAV
-794 RRLTEMKLMRTSVVN
+794 E
-809 ALGEV
+809 GEYASYV
-814 LRNKSLGGAFDFME
+814 SHLAE
-828 ELPKAVA
+828 E
-835 LVYEA
+835 
-840 RKTGGYKVGD
+840 G
-850 AVDGFALQYDMF
+850 ALQEMYDRSS
-862 GEGQTVADPTDVAV
+862 V
-876 LLLANAINDKR
+876 R
-887 NTRLKGVLASYNDL
+887 
-901 AEDAAMGQGDIFSG
+901 
-915 FAQNKQSILE
+915 AQNKMRKEIELAGFDYHDLLDTSPNRVKRQDYLEGDAKYARGTFLDGRVVEGEVVGQSPTSITILE
-925 DVMRILQLSTPLTT
+925 NGRRYTIK
-939 NEHELSQL
+939 
-947 RDEQRD
+947 
-953 GEREQETQET
+953 
-963 DARAAETGVGE
+963 
-974 TGASDEGLEDE
+974 ASDVLVRSNEPLSSDG
-985 RVGIGE
+985 
-991 DSLSAK
+991 SLSAK
-997 IAAAEGEVDAE
+997 IAAAEGEVDTNPSDAQKEAGNYKKGHVQVGAFDISIEQPKGSVRRGVDANGKAWESKMHNTYGYFRGTEGVDGDHIDVFVSNDIDGWNGQKVFVVDQYNPDGTFDEHKVMLGFNDAE
-1008 FKKELQD
+1008 DAKSDYLANYEKGWGDGRRLDVSATNLEDFEKWLASSHRKTKPFGEYKGVKREVVDDEGVSSEDAALKKELQD

-1030 SGYDAEELFAPL
+1030 SVYDAEELFAPL
-1042 LLDGKPSP
+1042 LLDGKSSP

-1097 QAAEEDKGWERGD
+1097 QASEEDKGWERGD
-1110 TALLGF
+1110 TAVLGF

-1129 QHRDGVNPKLQV
+1129 QHRDGVQA
-1141 SGESLKSDTEAKQL
+1141 AKQL

-1216 YGWGSYVTEVEGI
+1216 FGWGSYVTEVEGI
-1229 GRTYAKAMLADKYKE
+1229 GRTYAQGGNAINFRGFVLEETHGLDVKEHFSKSERKVLSFLHKWIALSNDVEFAVEKAKERASNEYRKYSGRRDWSDQDYKDSFGATSRNEVREWRKEMKEKEENARQMLAF
-1244 NRIVNQLVRERLE
+1244 
-1257 SDGSKEESLKYLKSL
+1257 
-1272 LEEGWSDKK
+1272 
-1281 RVRKQ
+1281 
-1286 IKIIETGKYLPEG
+1286 IETLSVDDFSIPPR
-1299 KVHLY
+1299 HLY
-1304 TVEIPDD
+1304 MVEIPDD
-1311 RGKNYLHWDQSVAGK
+1311 RGKNYLHWDQPVAGK
-1326 EKERIRVAL
+1326 EKERIRIAL

-1362 RHISTGEGVY
+1362 RYISTGEGVY

-1394 GISHAAQVTAGG
+1394 GISYAAQATAGG

-1452 GVNPETPIHEYTHLW
+1452 GLNPETPIHEYTHLW

-1536 DETQDLLEKARAV
+1536 DETRDLLEKARAV

-1564 WVGRNLF
+1564 WVGRHLF

-1579 EEVTDRVLYDLVN
+1579 DEVTDRVLYDLVN

-1641 SRSVELPELDVRV
+1641 SRSVELPELDARV

-1739 EIVHWHYVRDNALE
+1739 EIVHWHYLDDRGIAK
-1753 TIKRQAVR
+1753 IKRQAVR
-1761 EGGPILILPSEDSE
+1761 EDGHLLILPSEESE
-1775 EAGGLSSRTNNLSSE
+1775 EAGALSGRTNNLSSE
-1790 GKDSESSK
+1790 GKVSESSEG
-1798 KEQGFDGKNGVI
+1798 EQGIVGKNGVI

-1845 AARKGYMMESDY
+1845 ATRKGYMVESDY

-1894 LADELVHGIE
+1894 LADELVHGIK

-1912 SDRELNRADRLRR
+1912 SDRELNRADRLHR
-1925 EAIQNLRNVRA
+1925 EVIQNLRNVRA

-1948 MYRSVPAGVVDGEFR
+1948 MYRSVPAGVVEGEFR
-1963 NGDWVTPSRLYAEDN
+1963 NGDWVTPGRLYAEDN
-1978 AAVHSGYPGWEN
+1978 AAVHGGYPGWEN

-2003 VWWDGNDI
+2003 VWWDGNDV

-2076 DAVVELMRGAGIDVV
+2076 DAVVELMRNAGIDVV

-2100 LDMENGGVRRAM
+2100 LDMENGGVR
-2112 GERKTFRSGRSI
+2112 
-2124 VFTRANPTATL
+2124 
-2135 NALERGLKKEGVEV
+2135 
-2149 ESHKAR
+2149 
-2155 TGSRYA
+2155 
-2161 EFERGG
+2161 
-2167 VWYKVR
+2167 
-2173 SANHTKALS
+2173 
-2182 AGTTLDEVRGM
+2182 
-2193 SGIELTMDLKD
+2193 
-2204 KERPMY
+2204 
-2210 GVEVDL
+2210 
-2216 SLNEMGVAGLRA
+2216 
-2228 LMDEVERFNGSGVDV
+2228 
-2243 LSEERVAGFVLPS
+2243 
-2256 SYLGDEFPLLS
+2256 
-2267 GFLDDE
+2267 
-2273 VLRSDEFKGRLK
+2273 
-2285 EAQAE
+2285 
-2290 VGVVREAYERDTEK
+2290 
-2304 PVLDENLH
+2304 
-2312 LPFTASNGLK
+2312 
-2322 IEHLADGFGRYVS
+2322 
-2335 LMPAGSALS
+2335 
-2344 HGIGRFGDAKKLRKE
+2344 
-2359 AFAEYQAAVAPY
+2359 
-2371 EARLMAWEESAPS
+2371 
-2384 LEEWLKGNE
+2384 LEED
-2393 EMSGR
+2393 M
-2398 WASAQEVLSR
+2398 
-2408 AVGGARLHKVGAEE
+2408 
-2422 DAEGVNARFNDELSG
+2422 EGVNARFNDELGRYESG
-2437 LTDANADKVVFSLGR
+2437 EMGENEMFHLGMPEGVMRGFLPELPIVMRQRVVRKASEKKHDVAVEGLLDMPKMLAEPIFVFKRDGESLGV
-2452 PSGILLSAGV
+2452 LT
-2462 EDRPMKLYGNKVMK
+2462 EMNDRKGRNVFVA
-2476 KMRKHGFALEELRDL
+2476 FALQRNIQDGG
-2491 PRAVADPIAVFAGSH
+2491 DVFEVN
-2506 DGSHAILTELRMGE
+2506 DIR
-2520 KNVLVSLSI
+2520 SI
-2529 GKGGAD
+2529 HGREHS
-2535 IDFNIIS
+2535 NIIEPIKEN
-2542 SVYGKHQDGVVGWL
+2542 GTLKW
-2556 NKGLAR
+2556 
-2562 YVDKEKAL
+2562 VDKEKGLNWLSSASSN
-2570 DYLHHAAPIAVTSD
+2570 YQ
-2584 NQELSSAAK
+2584 QEIDSQDLSSAAK

-2623 DGKVYLDPK
+2623 DGKVYLDPR
-2632 MAGAET
+2632 MAGVET

-2711 EMEGTDGVFE
+2711 EMGKADGVFE
-2721 RARVV
+2721 RAQVV

-2743 ADFLGVHFDS
+2743 VDFLGVHFDS

-2773 EGVSKRERGEYVTPA
+2773 EGVS
-2788 DFAERG
+2788 
-2794 DDRYSGAVNVKNLE
+2794 
-2808 EKMEVFGWK
+2808 
-2817 PREAKT
+2817 
-2823 EGMMDLYDVRP
+2823 
-2834 VVSTKDYY
+2834 
-2842 LGTRADFEMVATDK
+2842 MV
-2856 PAERMYDESEKAL
+2856 
-2869 SVGDIE
+2869 
-2875 AVWEELKEKE
+2875 
-2885 GFRLEHSPKSD
+2885 
-2896 SEYLVNDATGEIY
+2896 
-2909 RKSDHWGRVAS
+2909 
-2920 CHWMLNGLRREGD
+2920 
-2933 WYIGRANVDEFER
+2933 
-2946 EKGGY
+2946 
-2951 MYSTEESR
+2951 
-2959 RERFLLVQAAAEN
+2959 
-2972 LERALGDGAF
+2972 
-2982 KFTAAARRE
+2982 
-2991 AEKKLAGYRRVLGDG
+2991 
-3006 SVEDI
+3006 
-3011 VGDVEYGRDM
+3011 
-3021 YGRYYAK
+3021 
-3028 KSLMGRFHR
+3028 
-3037 EGERFA
+3037 
-3043 SMLGRSLSAEEAKEL
+3043 GRSLSAEEAKEL
-3058 VSMMEENAAPVREL
+3058 VALMEMNAVPVREL

-3136 GGEETERGSSYVFV
+3136 VGEETERGSSYVFV

-3175 VVVSNQ
+3175 VVISNQ
-3181 EKTDKR
+3181 EKTGKR

-3282 HREGGSMEYGQAVS
+3282 HREGGSVEYGQAVS

-3411 REGMKAYET
+3411 REGLKAYET

-3472 NG
+3472 KG

>member
-6 GSHMMVS
+6 GSHVMVS
-13 VVGEDGE
+13 VVGEDGD

-37 REDVQGMVDAARA
+37 REDVQGMVDLARA
-50 QRREL
+50 QRWEL
-55 MLDNDEG
+55 LLDNDEQ
-62 EKVNS
+62 EEAKA
-67 TGEAVSPVEGEGVPS
+67 TGEDVSPVEGEAVPS
-82 APNAAS
+82 ATTEGAAS
-88 HKFELNDVVEVRGE
+88 RGFELNDVVEVRGE
-102 NGKMVQG
+102 NGQMVQG

-155 GAQED
+155 GAQEG
-160 EDGALQGDEGRDERP
+160 EDGTLQGEDGRDERP

-180 VRTLYKKGKDAAKQF
+180 VRTLYEKGKDAAKQF
-195 ARTFFDVARTPDFM
+195 ARTFFDVARTPEFM

-340 QYPDARGQDEE
+340 QYPDARGQGEE
-351 GVPSSEGKDSVSSD
+351 GVPSSEGKDSVSSG

-375 TEMPMRRVKRKIE
+375 IEMPMRRVKRKIE
-388 GQVME
+388 GQMVE

-407 QDYLYNEV
+407 ADYLYNE
-415 ESGITREQADDFVS
+415 EQSGISREQADDFVG
-429 AKIAEREK
+429 AKIAENEK

-455 IRMHKGKVA
+455 IRVHKGKVE
-464 AELAEALPG
+464 AELAEAVPH
-473 LEYWRA
+473 LEYWRS

-560 SGAVSASHQAANG
+560 SGAVSASHQATNG

-579 FPMDENGGAVNDR
+579 FPMDENGGTVNDR

-641 ALGGTDGAYVEHLK
+641 ALEGTDGAYVEHLK
-655 RYGVKYGFSREQVEK
+655 RYGAKYGFTREQVEG
-670 MKHPRVVFVVEEG
+670 MQHPRVVFVLDET

-704 TEEAVKMG
+704 TEEAVKLG

-767 EGVSAQGRELI
+767 EGVSVQGRELI

-794 RRLTEMKLMRTSVVN
+794 RRLTEMKSMRTSVVN

-947 RDEQRD
+947 RDEQR
-953 GEREQETQET
+953 EQETQET
-963 DARAAETGVGE
+963 DPRAAEAGVGE
-974 TGASDEGLEDE
+974 AGASDEGLEDE
-985 RVGIGE
+985 PGGIGE
-991 DSLSAK
+991 ASLSAK
-997 IAAAEGEVDAE
+997 IAAAEGEVDTNPSDAQKE
-1008 FKKELQD
+1008 AGNYKKGHVQVGTFDISIEQPKGSVRRGVDANGKAWESKMHNTYGYFRGTEGVDGDHIDVFVSNDIDGWNGQKVFVVDQYNPDGTFDEHKVMLGFNDAQEAMSDYLANYEEGWKDGRRLDVSATNLEDFEKWLASSHRKTKPFGEYKGVKREVDEVDAALKKELQD
-1015 FIAQTDTMGRTAMDE
+1015 FIAQTDTMDRTAMDE

-1097 QAAEEDKGWERGD
+1097 QASEEDKGWERGD
-1110 TALLGF
+1110 TAMLGF
-1116 RSVDAAVRFYDWV
+1116 RSVGAAVKFYDWV
-1129 QHRDGVNPKLQV
+1129 QHRDGVKRAPMENEVSPKFQV
-1141 SGESLKSDTEAKQL
+1141 SGERLKSDTEAKQL

-1216 YGWGSYVTEVEGI
+1216 FGWGSYVTEVEEI
-1229 GRTYAKAMLADKYKE
+1229 GRAYAQGGNAIKFRGFVLEETHGPDVKEHFSKSERKVLSFLHKWIALSNDVEIAVEKAKEWASNEYRKYSGRRDWSDQDYKDSFGATSRNEVREWRKEMKEKEENARQMLAF
-1244 NRIVNQLVRERLE
+1244 
-1257 SDGSKEESLKYLKSL
+1257 
-1272 LEEGWSDKK
+1272 
-1281 RVRKQ
+1281 
-1286 IKIIETGKYLPEG
+1286 IETLSVDDFSIPPR
-1299 KVHLY
+1299 HLY

-1311 RGKNYLHWDQSVAGK
+1311 RGKNYLHWDQPVAGK
-1326 EKERIRVAL
+1326 EKERIRIAL

-1362 RHISTGEGVY
+1362 RHNIITGQDVY
-1372 SMASRYLS
+1372 YVASRYLS

-1394 GISHAAQVTAGG
+1394 GISHAAQVTAGE
-1406 RADGARNYV
+1406 RADGARNYA

-1452 GVNPETPIHEYTHLW
+1452 GLNPETSIHEYTHLW

-1536 DETQDLLEKARAV
+1536 DETRDLLEKARAV
-1549 MLLNNVRRAVKQFWN
+1549 MLLNNVGRAVKQFWN
-1564 WVGRNLF
+1564 WVGRHLF
-1571 EIKRFASI
+1571 GIKRFASI
-1579 EEVTDRVLYDLVN
+1579 DEVTDRVLYDLAS

-1598 GKGHDKSL
+1598 GKGHNRSL

-1624 EKVGSVD
+1624 EKVGSID
-1631 DLRDEDFTSP
+1631 ELRDEDFTSP
-1641 SRSVELPELDVRV
+1641 SRSVELPELDARV

-1672 ERNAKAHGDLTPAD
+1672 ERNAKAHGDLTAAD

-1790 GKDSESSK
+1790 GKVSESSK

-1912 SDRELNRADRLRR
+1912 SDRELNHADRSRR

-1948 MYRSVPAGVVDGEFR
+1948 MYRSVPAGVVEGEFR
-1963 NGDWVTPSRLYAEDN
+1963 NGDWVTPSRLYAEEN
-1978 AAVHSGYPGWEN
+1978 AAVHGGYPGWEN
-1990 GYRIIEQEVPIEH
+1990 GYRIIEQEVPIED

-2018 SREEVYKN
+2018 GREEAYKN

-2062 GDDVVVSAEDAELR
+2062 GDDVVVSAEDTALR

-2100 LDMENGGVRRAM
+2100 LDMENERVRWAM
-2112 GERKTFRSGRSI
+2112 ERKTFRSGRSI
-2124 VFTRANPTATL
+2124 VFTRANPTTTL

-2161 EFERGG
+2161 EFEKEG

-2182 AGTTLDEVRGM
+2182 VGTTLDEVRGM

-2204 KERPMY
+2204 GERPVY

-2216 SLNEMGVAGLRA
+2216 SLNEMGVEDLRA

-2243 LSEERVAGFVLPS
+2243 LSGERVSGFVLPS

-2273 VLRSDEFKGRLK
+2273 VLRSDEFKGQVK

-2290 VGVVREAYERDTEK
+2290 VGAVREAYEKETGK
-2304 PVLDENLH
+2304 PVLDEWLH

-2335 LMPAGSALS
+2335 LMPVGSALS

-2408 AVGGARLHKVGAEE
+2408 ADGGARLHKVGAEE

-2437 LTDANADKVVFSLGR
+2437 LTEANADKVVLSLGR

-2476 KMRKHGFALEELRDL
+2476 KMRKHGFALEELRNL
-2491 PRAVADPIAVFAGSH
+2491 PGAVADPVAVFNNYGEVGNRS
-2506 DGSHAILTELRMGE
+2506 ILTELRTKQG
-2520 KNVLVSLSI
+2520 NFLVSVDI
-2529 GKGGAD
+2529 GKDAD
-2535 IDFNIIS
+2535 IDFNIVR
-2542 SVYGKHQDGVVGWL
+2542 SVFGKGDNSIVDWI
-2556 NKGLAR
+2556 NKGLAT
-2562 YVDKEKAL
+2562 YINKKKAL
-2570 DYLHHAAPIAVTSD
+2570 TFLSHQSAPIAATAA
-2584 NQELSSAAK
+2584 NAELSSAAK

-2623 DGKVYLDPK
+2623 DGKVYLDPR
-2632 MAGAET
+2632 MAGVET

-2653 VNPAEWRNV
+2653 VNPEEWRNV

-2667 GTSVWDEVKRGYP
+2667 GTSVWDEVKRNYP

-2701 AAKLRAALDV
+2701 AERLRAALDE
-2711 EMEGTDGVFE
+2711 EMGKADGVFE
-2721 RARVV
+2721 RAQVV

-2768 RRLDG
+2768 RRLG
-2773 EGVSKRERGEYVTPA
+2773 VAEKGVS
-2788 DFAERG
+2788 
-2794 DDRYSGAVNVKNLE
+2794 
-2808 EKMEVFGWK
+2808 
-2817 PREAKT
+2817 
-2823 EGMMDLYDVRP
+2823 
-2834 VVSTKDYY
+2834 
-2842 LGTRADFEMVATDK
+2842 MV
-2856 PAERMYDESEKAL
+2856 
-2869 SVGDIE
+2869 
-2875 AVWEELKEKE
+2875 
-2885 GFRLEHSPKSD
+2885 
-2896 SEYLVNDATGEIY
+2896 
-2909 RKSDHWGRVAS
+2909 
-2920 CHWMLNGLRREGD
+2920 
-2933 WYIGRANVDEFER
+2933 
-2946 EKGGY
+2946 
-2951 MYSTEESR
+2951 
-2959 RERFLLVQAAAEN
+2959 
-2972 LERALGDGAF
+2972 
-2982 KFTAAARRE
+2982 
-2991 AEKKLAGYRRVLGDG
+2991 
-3006 SVEDI
+3006 
-3011 VGDVEYGRDM
+3011 
-3021 YGRYYAK
+3021 
-3028 KSLMGRFHR
+3028 
-3037 EGERFA
+3037 
-3043 SMLGRSLSAEEAKEL
+3043 GRSLSAEEAKEL
-3058 VSMMEENAAPVREL
+3058 VVLMEENAAPVREL
-3072 ALTRE
+3072 ELTRE

-3113 KLGMVRPT
+3113 KLGMVKPT
-3121 LESPDVIIEDKSRAK
+3121 LESPDVVIEDKSRAK

-3150 KSFVNEEGKRQYF
+3150 RSFVNEEGKRQYF

-3175 VVVSNQ
+3175 VVISNQ
-3181 EKTDKR
+3181 EKTGKR

-3282 HREGGSMEYGQAVS
+3282 HREGGSVEYGQAVS

-3321 LREAMDLILHEG
+3321 LREAMDLILHKGE
-3333 KHGKG
+3333 KGKG
-3338 WRVEDV
+3338 WRV
-3344 SDLENAYM
+3344 
-3352 GENRLSSVNSAEQE
+3352 
-3366 AFTRGM
+3366 
-3372 FKPMLGAVAKLA
+3372 
-3384 ETEEERMVLT
+3384 
-3394 DYLMAKHGLER
+3394 
-3405 NRVMAE
+3405 
-3411 REGMKAYET
+3411 
-3420 YMKKHPESER
+3420 
-3430 EMEEFIAKA
+3430 
-3439 RERDYAGLTALT
+3439 
-3451 GVEEV
+3451 
-3456 SGAEM
+3456 
-3461 EAAKMVEEFEE
+3461 
-3472 NG
+3472 

>member
-6 GSHMMVS
+6 GSHVMVS
-13 VVGEDGE
+13 VVGEDGD

-26 FDGGETQVSMR
+26 FDGGATQVSMR
-37 REDVQGMVDAARA
+37 MEDVQGMVDLARA
-50 QRREL
+50 QRWEL
-55 MLDNDEG
+55 LLDNDEQ
-62 EKVNS
+62 EEAKA
-67 TGEAVSPVEGEGVPS
+67 TGEDVSPVEGEAVPS
-82 APNAAS
+82 ATTEGAVS
-88 HKFELNDVVEVRGE
+88 RGFELNDVVEVRGE
-102 NGKMVQG
+102 NGQMVQG

-121 EVFTDSSVG
+121 EVFTDSTVG

-143 LVEAKGVEGLRE
+143 LVEAKGVEGMRE
-155 GAQED
+155 GAQEGESGTLQEENDTLKGGNDTLQEENDTLKGD
-160 EDGALQGDEGRDERP
+160 EVQPSGRGVMGNIYDLFRGKAKEAVDFLMRKKEGVAVGALHHREVGDIDLWWGNEKAGLMKIARKHPEVLDNLQGVLDGMRVVQASDNRIILESDTHK
-175 SLMDA
+175 A
-180 VRTLYKKGKDAAKQF
+180 VVSNNWLGEKIGSQWLLTAYEKKGTDTSGGSIDIVPEPNGKQNGT
-195 ARTFFDVARTPDFM
+195 APLQDV
-209 KGVGL
+209 
-214 TGDRFTVRYGV
+214 
-225 LARHFGKDSAHDLP
+225 
-239 MEVWEQ
+239 
-245 LPDALQKPFAISE
+245 
-258 YYTDEDKQQQKGY
+258 
-271 RIYTRLQLADG
+271 
-282 SHVMVSAEVKNAGRD
+282 
-297 VEVNAINTVF
+297 
-307 GRSVIS
+307 
-313 DVHEKLVYVGNELT
+313 
-327 PEQQALLDGTTPH
+327 
-340 QYPDARGQDEE
+340 
-351 GVPSSEGKDSVSSD
+351 VPSEGKDSVSSD

-407 QDYLYNEV
+407 ADYLYNE
-415 ESGITREQADDFVS
+415 EQSGISREQADDFVG
-429 AKIAEREK
+429 AKIAENEK
-437 VVKGIEA
+437 VVKRIEA

-455 IRMHKGKVA
+455 IRVHKGKVA
-464 AELAEALPG
+464 AELAEAVPH
-473 LEYWRA
+473 LEYWRS

-523 GAAVRERWLNAP
+523 GAAVRERWTDAP

-560 SGAVSASHQAANG
+560 SGAVSASHQATNG

-579 FPMDENGGAVNDR
+579 FPMDENGGTVNDR

-641 ALGGTDGAYVEHLK
+641 ALEGTDGAYVEHLK
-655 RYGVKYGFSREQVEK
+655 RYGAKYGFTREQVEG
-670 MKHPRVVFVVEEG
+670 MQHPRVVFVLDEA

-704 TEEAVKMG
+704 TEEAVKLG

-725 VLGGFETLGEFYGD
+725 VLGAFETLGEFYGD

-767 EGVSAQGRELI
+767 EGVSVQGRELI

-794 RRLTEMKLMRTSVVN
+794 RRLTEMKSMRTSVVN

-915 FAQNKQSILE
+915 FAQNKETILE
-925 DVMRILQLSTPLTT
+925 DVMRILQLSTPLTA

-963 DARAAETGVGE
+963 QETDARAAEAGVGE
-974 TGASDEGLEDE
+974 AWASDEGLEDE
-985 RVGIGE
+985 PGGIGE
-991 DSLSAK
+991 ASLSAK
-997 IAAAEGEVDAE
+997 ITAAEGEVDTNPSDAQKEAGNYRKGHIRIGAFDISIEQPKGSVRSGVDANGKAWESKMHNTYGYFRGTEGVDGDHIDVFVSNDIDGWNGQKVFVVDQYNPDGTFDEHKVMLGFNDAQEAMSDYLANYEEGWKDGRRLDVSATNLEDFEKWLASSHRKTKPFAE
-1008 FKKELQD
+1008 YKGVKREVDEVDAALKKELQD
-1015 FIAQTDTMGRTAMDE
+1015 FIAQTDTMDRTAMDE

-1097 QAAEEDKGWERGD
+1097 QASEEDKGWERGD
-1110 TALLGF
+1110 TAMLGF
-1116 RSVDAAVRFYDWV
+1116 RSVDAAVKFYDWV
-1129 QHRDGVNPKLQV
+1129 QHRDGVKRAPMENEVSPKFQV
-1141 SGESLKSDTEAKQL
+1141 SGERLKSDTEAKQL

-1216 YGWGSYVTEVEGI
+1216 FGWGSYVTEVEGI
-1229 GRTYAKAMLADKYKE
+1229 GRAYAQGGNAINFRGFVLEATHGPDVKEHFSKSERKVLSFLHKWIALSNDVEIAVEKAKEWASNEYRKYSGRRDWSDQDYKDSFGATSRNEVREWRKEMKEKEENARQMLAF
-1244 NRIVNQLVRERLE
+1244 
-1257 SDGSKEESLKYLKSL
+1257 
-1272 LEEGWSDKK
+1272 
-1281 RVRKQ
+1281 
-1286 IKIIETGKYLPEG
+1286 IETLSVDDFSIPPR
-1299 KVHLY
+1299 HLY
-1304 TVEIPDD
+1304 MVEIPDD
-1311 RGKNYLHWDQSVAGK
+1311 RGKNYLHWDQPVVGK
-1326 EKERIRVAL
+1326 EKERIRIAL

-1362 RHISTGEGVY
+1362 RHNIITGQDVY
-1372 SMASRYLS
+1372 SVASRYLS

-1394 GISHAAQVTAGG
+1394 GISHAAQVTAGE

-1452 GVNPETPIHEYTHLW
+1452 GLNPETSIHEYTHLW

-1536 DETQDLLEKARAV
+1536 DETRDLLEKARAV

-1564 WVGRNLF
+1564 WVGRHLF
-1571 EIKRFASI
+1571 GIKRFASI
-1579 EEVTDRVLYDLVN
+1579 DEVTNRVLYDLVN

-1624 EKVGSVD
+1624 EKVGSID

-1761 EGGPILILPSEDSE
+1761 EGGPILILPSEGSE

-1948 MYRSVPAGVVDGEFR
+1948 MYRSVPAGVVEGEFR

-1990 GYRIIEQEVPIEH
+1990 GYRIIEQEVPIED
-2003 VWWDGNDI
+2003 VWWDGNDV

-2018 SREEVYKN
+2018 GREEVYKN

-2062 GDDVVVSAEDAELR
+2062 GDDVVVSAEDAALR

-2100 LDMENGGVRRAM
+2100 LDMENGGVR
-2112 GERKTFRSGRSI
+2112 
-2124 VFTRANPTATL
+2124 
-2135 NALERGLKKEGVEV
+2135 
-2149 ESHKAR
+2149 
-2155 TGSRYA
+2155 
-2161 EFERGG
+2161 
-2167 VWYKVR
+2167 
-2173 SANHTKALS
+2173 
-2182 AGTTLDEVRGM
+2182 
-2193 SGIELTMDLKD
+2193 
-2204 KERPMY
+2204 
-2210 GVEVDL
+2210 
-2216 SLNEMGVAGLRA
+2216 
-2228 LMDEVERFNGSGVDV
+2228 
-2243 LSEERVAGFVLPS
+2243 
-2256 SYLGDEFPLLS
+2256 
-2267 GFLDDE
+2267 
-2273 VLRSDEFKGRLK
+2273 
-2285 EAQAE
+2285 
-2290 VGVVREAYERDTEK
+2290 
-2304 PVLDENLH
+2304 
-2312 LPFTASNGLK
+2312 
-2322 IEHLADGFGRYVS
+2322 
-2335 LMPAGSALS
+2335 
-2344 HGIGRFGDAKKLRKE
+2344 
-2359 AFAEYQAAVAPY
+2359 
-2371 EARLMAWEESAPS
+2371 
-2384 LEEWLKGNE
+2384 LEED
-2393 EMSGR
+2393 M
-2398 WASAQEVLSR
+2398 
-2408 AVGGARLHKVGAEE
+2408 E
-2422 DAEGVNARFNDELSG
+2422 DVNARFNDELGRYERGEMSENEMFHLG
-2437 LTDANADKVVFSLGR
+2437 MPEGVMRGFLPELPIVMRQRVVRKASEKKHDVEVSALRNMPKMLAEPIFVFQRDGESLGV
-2452 PSGILLSAGV
+2452 LT
-2462 EDRPMKLYGNKVMK
+2462 EMNDRKGRNVFVA
-2476 KMRKHGFALEELRDL
+2476 FALQRNIQDGG
-2491 PRAVADPIAVFAGSH
+2491 DVFEVN
-2506 DGSHAILTELRMGE
+2506 DIR
-2520 KNVLVSLSI
+2520 SI
-2529 GKGGAD
+2529 HGREHS
-2535 IDFNIIS
+2535 NIIEPIKEN
-2542 SVYGKHQDGVVGWL
+2542 GTLKW
-2556 NKGLAR
+2556 
-2562 YVDKEKAL
+2562 VDKEKGLNWLSSASSN
-2570 DYLHHAAPIAVTSD
+2570 YQ
-2584 NQELSSAAK
+2584 QEIDSQDLSSAAK

-2632 MAGAET
+2632 MAGVET

-2711 EMEGTDGVFE
+2711 EMGKADGVFE
-2721 RARVV
+2721 RAQVV

-2743 ADFLGVHFDS
+2743 ADFLDVHFDS

-2768 RRLDG
+2768 RRLG
-2773 EGVSKRERGEYVTPA
+2773 AAEKGVS
-2788 DFAERG
+2788 
-2794 DDRYSGAVNVKNLE
+2794 
-2808 EKMEVFGWK
+2808 
-2817 PREAKT
+2817 
-2823 EGMMDLYDVRP
+2823 
-2834 VVSTKDYY
+2834 
-2842 LGTRADFEMVATDK
+2842 MV
-2856 PAERMYDESEKAL
+2856 
-2869 SVGDIE
+2869 
-2875 AVWEELKEKE
+2875 
-2885 GFRLEHSPKSD
+2885 
-2896 SEYLVNDATGEIY
+2896 
-2909 RKSDHWGRVAS
+2909 
-2920 CHWMLNGLRREGD
+2920 
-2933 WYIGRANVDEFER
+2933 
-2946 EKGGY
+2946 
-2951 MYSTEESR
+2951 
-2959 RERFLLVQAAAEN
+2959 
-2972 LERALGDGAF
+2972 
-2982 KFTAAARRE
+2982 
-2991 AEKKLAGYRRVLGDG
+2991 
-3006 SVEDI
+3006 
-3011 VGDVEYGRDM
+3011 
-3021 YGRYYAK
+3021 
-3028 KSLMGRFHR
+3028 
-3037 EGERFA
+3037 
-3043 SMLGRSLSAEEAKEL
+3043 GRSLSAEEAKEL
-3058 VSMMEENAAPVREL
+3058 VVLMEENAAPVREL
-3072 ALTRE
+3072 ELTRE

-3113 KLGMVRPT
+3113 KLGMVKPT
-3121 LESPDVIIEDKSRAK
+3121 LESPDVVIEDKSRAK

-3150 KSFVNEEGKRQYF
+3150 RSFVNEEGKRQYF

-3175 VVVSNQ
+3175 VVISNQ
-3181 EKTDKR
+3181 EKTGKR

-3265 IAEETKREQRA
+3265 IAEETKRGQRA

-3282 HREGGSMEYGQAVS
+3282 HREGGSVEYGQAVS

-3411 REGMKAYET
+3411 REGQKAYET
-3420 YMKKHPESER
+3420 YMKKHPESAR

-3472 NG
+3472 KG

>member
-1 MQLAD
+1 M
-6 GSHMMVS
+6 
-13 VVGEDGE
+13 
-20 GNVVVS
+20 
-26 FDGGETQVSMR
+26 
-37 REDVQGMVDAARA
+37 
-50 QRREL
+50 
-55 MLDNDEG
+55 
-62 EKVNS
+62 
-67 TGEAVSPVEGEGVPS
+67 
-82 APNAAS
+82 
-88 HKFELNDVVEVRGE
+88 
-102 NGKMVQG
+102 
-109 YVTRPMNEDGLY
+109 
-121 EVFTDSSVG
+121 
-130 GLRSAYYAPEDMR
+130 
-143 LVEAKGVEGLRE
+143 
-155 GAQED
+155 
-160 EDGALQGDEGRDERP
+160 
-175 SLMDA
+175 
-180 VRTLYKKGKDAAKQF
+180 
-195 ARTFFDVARTPDFM
+195 
-209 KGVGL
+209 
-214 TGDRFTVRYGV
+214 
-225 LARHFGKDSAHDLP
+225 
-239 MEVWEQ
+239 
-245 LPDALQKPFAISE
+245 
-258 YYTDEDKQQQKGY
+258 
-271 RIYTRLQLADG
+271 QLADG

-327 PEQQALLDGTTPH
+327 PEQQALLNGTTPH

-351 GVPSSEGKDSVSSD
+351 GVPSSDGKDSVSSD

-455 IRMHKGKVA
+455 IRVHKGKVA
-464 AELAEALPG
+464 AELAEAVPG

-508 AKRAAEVQRKEENGV
+508 AKRAAEVQRKEDVETLQNAEQGDNRTSSRMAIPASSDGKVNTSSNSKQGNVNESKGKAQKAFSYFNGSM
-523 GAAVRERWLNAP
+523 E
-535 KVEGNADELTLANG
+535 ELIGKSSDKTAN
-549 EHVGGRYVLVE
+549 
-560 SGAVSASHQAANG
+560 
-573 FARTEG
+573 
-579 FPMDENGGAVNDR
+579 DKK
-592 DYERDGDAQ
+592 
-601 RVTRE
+601 
-606 IAQDYDAR
+606 
-614 ALQSP
+614 
-619 VVVSGDG
+619 VVS
-626 VVLSGNGRTMAGELA
+626 VVS
-641 ALGGTDGAYVEHLK
+641 
-655 RYGVKYGFSREQVEK
+655 EQ
-670 MKHPRVVFVVEEG
+670 
-683 LPYTAETF
+683 
-691 AKFNARETKAQSK
+691 
-704 TEEAVKMG
+704 
-712 KVVDDGTFGRVLR
+712 LR
-725 VLGGFETLGEFYGD
+725 NDL
-739 EGAVREVVG
+739 
-748 ELANA
+748 
-753 GVVGR
+753 
-758 MDMGGLFDG
+758 
-767 EGVSAQGRELI
+767 SAQGLEIGEDYKHVVDVSGIRHTMKQHGHIKEKKRGQVPIEAKDFALI
-778 ENVLVGKAF
+778 ENVVSSYDDVVVEQKKSTPIIKYKKRLDDGTIVYVEEVRMGRGELALKTMYKQKGSSLTDENLQMPVSDTPVATSDLDASDGKVSTSSEKGKRKAQKKTSNGDKPAFVGLDAFTEQRMAEELEKSGYASLEDWEIEEPDAFVTVYDNVGKEYASYVSRLAE
-787 EGDGDAV
+787 EGTLQEVYDKSSVKTQNKIRKEIEFAGFDYHD
-794 RRLTEMKLMRTSVVN
+794 LLDTSPNRVKRQDY
-809 ALGEV
+809 LE
-814 LRNKSLGGAFDFME
+814 GGA
-828 ELPKAVA
+828 K
-835 LVYEA
+835 YA
-840 RKTGGYKVGD
+840 RGTFL
-850 AVDGFALQYDMF
+850 DGRVVE
-862 GEGQTVADPTDVAV
+862 GEIVEQSPTS
-876 LLLANAINDKR
+876 I
-887 NTRLKGVLASYNDL
+887 T
-901 AEDAAMGQGDIFSG
+901 
-915 FAQNKQSILE
+915 ILE
-925 DVMRILQLSTPLTT
+925 NGRRYTIK
-939 NEHELSQL
+939 
-947 RDEQRD
+947 
-953 GEREQETQET
+953 
-963 DARAAETGVGE
+963 
-974 TGASDEGLEDE
+974 ASDVLVRSNEPLSSDE
-985 RVGIGE
+985 
-991 DSLSAK
+991 SLSAK
-997 IAAAEGEVDAE
+997 IAAAEGEVDTNPSEGQKEAGNYKKGHIRIGAFDISIEQPKGSVRRGVDANGKAWESKMHNTYGYFRGTEGVDGDHIDVFVSNDIDGWNGQKVFVVDQYNPDGTFDEHKVMLGFNDAQEAMSDYLANYEKGWEDGRRLDVSATNLEDFEKWLASSHRKTKPFAE
-1008 FKKELQD
+1008 YKGVKREVDEVDAALKKELQD
-1015 FIAQTDTMGRTAMDE
+1015 FIAQTDTMDRTAMDE
-1030 SGYDAEELFAPL
+1030 SGYDAKELFAPL

-1129 QHRDGVNPKLQV
+1129 QHRDGVKLHRK
-1141 SGESLKSDTEAKQL
+1141 G
-1155 ATDVVLSLLESA
+1155 ATD
-1167 DVPVEVVSDEVAAA
+1167 AALHA
-1181 VLPEHA
+1181 V
-1187 QLHMVYHGSGAKFDK
+1187 
-1202 FDHSHMGEGEGAQA
+1202 
-1216 YGWGSYVTEVEGI
+1216 
-1229 GRTYAKAMLADKYKE
+1229 
-1244 NRIVNQLVRERLE
+1244 
-1257 SDGSKEESLKYLKSL
+1257 
-1272 LEEGWSDKK
+1272 
-1281 RVRKQ
+1281 
-1286 IKIIETGKYLPEG
+1286 
-1299 KVHLY
+1299 
-1304 TVEIPDD
+1304 DD
-1311 RGKNYLHWDQSVAGK
+1311 
-1326 EKERIRVAL
+1326 
-1335 TKAVI
+1335 
-1340 GRLETSSPSERQALR
+1340 
-1355 TSISAEF
+1355 
-1362 RHISTGEGVY
+1362 
-1372 SMASRYLS
+1372 
-1380 PMEASGLLSSLGYT
+1380 
-1394 GISHAAQVTAGG
+1394 
-1406 RADGARNYV
+1406 
-1415 IFKEHDLKITNH
+1415 
-1427 VEFMKT
+1427 
-1433 SQGTVYGWTV
+1433 
-1443 DGKIYLTRA
+1443 
-1452 GVNPETPIHEYTHLW
+1452 
-1467 AGAMRER
+1467 
-1474 NAEGWKSIKD
+1474 
-1484 LLQGSPMWEEVMHDP
+1484 
-1499 NYSHIKGDEDAVA
+1499 
-1512 SEVLSRISGK
+1512 
-1522 ENAKRFEEEAKKVI
+1522 
-1536 DETQDLLEKARAV
+1536 
-1549 MLLNNVRRAVKQFWN
+1549 
-1564 WVGRNLF
+1564 
-1571 EIKRFASI
+1571 
-1579 EEVTDRVLYDLVN
+1579 
-1592 KTNLKT
+1592 
-1598 GKGHDKSL
+1598 
-1606 IGVDNQGNL
+1606 QGNL

-1624 EKVGSVD
+1624 EKVGSID
-1631 DLRDEDFTSP
+1631 ELRDEDFTSP
-1641 SRSVELPELDVRV
+1641 SRSVELPELDARV

-1672 ERNAKAHGDLTPAD
+1672 ERNAKAHGDLTAAD

-1739 EIVHWHYVRDNALE
+1739 EIVHWHYLDNRGIE
-1753 TIKRQAVR
+1753 KIKRQAVR
-1761 EGGPILILPSEDSE
+1761 EDGHLLILPSEDSE
-1775 EAGGLSSRTNNLSSE
+1775 EAGALSSRTNNLSSE
-1790 GKDSESSK
+1790 GKVSESSK
-1798 KEQGFDGKNGVI
+1798 KEQGEVEKKKRGRGKIDDFGEKIGGARKDKARERILALQGMSDADLRRLGVEGVLSQKEIVKAVGDGRMSQEDGVVLSAAYRVSEFLVKYRGGDVFYAPEVYRQLATQWANGEALDVEGTREKFSKVMPQKSFYKNAFESYVEMYKSLNFPTLQYTRMGSALVAPYGRDDKYWYLSKLSARSGNVFSSRDEALSYFLERHLVVDGSASKEKTKKRGLGGLSVTRSWPHKIKSRYIPGDVNVVDVLFTSKSEAEEYLSEHLEELLEEEKRLERELMGRHVGARVRVGKDWRGGRDASEEDFLDFFGFRGVEFGNWVNQSERLRYMNHAYDGFMDLSALLGVSPRSLSLGGTLGLAFGARGGGKASAHYERSLKVINLTRTNGAGALAHEWFHALDNFLHSSVSGDSLSYASDDTSGLRNELRVAFDALLDKMNELDYSQRSKRAGDYWGSRIERMARAFEDYVES
-1810 RLQKGDDG
+1810 RLQEDGVTSSILTRENAGAKLDAVQGTSYPLLSVEERAVLHPYFDALFEVMQEREDEGGRRILYHKHDDG

-1845 AARKGYMMESDY
+1845 AARKGYIVESDY

-1869 ENGYYESLEE
+1869 ENGYYESLEG

-1894 LADELVHGIE
+1894 LADELVHGIK

-1912 SDRELNRADRLRR
+1912 SDRELNRADRLHR
-1925 EAIQNLRNVRA
+1925 EVIQNLRNVRA

-1948 MYRSVPAGVVDGEFR
+1948 MYRSVPAGVVEGEFR
-1963 NGDWVTPSRLYAEDN
+1963 NGDWVTPGRLYAEDN
-1978 AAVHSGYPGWEN
+1978 AAVHGGYPGWEN
-1990 GYRIIEQEVPIEH
+1990 GYCIIEQEVPIEH
-2003 VWWDGNDI
+2003 VWWDGNDV

-2018 SREEVYKN
+2018 GREEVYKN

-2100 LDMENGGVRRAM
+2100 LDMENGGVRWAM

-2290 VGVVREAYERDTEK
+2290 VGAVREAYERDTEK
-2304 PVLDENLH
+2304 PVLDEKLR

-2359 AFAEYQAAVAPY
+2359 AFAEYKAAVAPY

-2422 DAEGVNARFNDELSG
+2422 DAEGVNARFNDELG
-2437 LTDANADKVVFSLGR
+2437 RYERGEMGENEMFHLGMPEGVMRGFLPELPIVMRQRVVRKASEKKHDVEVSALRDMPKMLAEPIFVFQRDGESLGV
-2452 PSGILLSAGV
+2452 LT
-2462 EDRPMKLYGNKVMK
+2462 EMNDRKGRNVFVA
-2476 KMRKHGFALEELRDL
+2476 FALQRNIQDGG
-2491 PRAVADPIAVFAGSH
+2491 DVFEVN
-2506 DGSHAILTELRMGE
+2506 DIR
-2520 KNVLVSLSI
+2520 SI
-2529 GKGGAD
+2529 HGREHS
-2535 IDFNIIS
+2535 NIIEPIKEN
-2542 SVYGKHQDGVVGWL
+2542 GTLKW
-2556 NKGLAR
+2556 
-2562 YVDKEKAL
+2562 VDKEKGLNWLSSASSN
-2570 DYLHHAAPIAVTSD
+2570 YQ
-2584 NQELSSAAK
+2584 QEIDSQDLSSAAK

-2601 KLGVEKRRFFRTE
+2601 KLGMEKRRFFRTE

-2623 DGKVYLDPK
+2623 DGKVYLDPR

-2667 GTSVWDEVKRGYP
+2667 ATSVWDEVKRGYP

-2711 EMEGTDGVFE
+2711 EMGKADGVFE

-2768 RRLDG
+2768 RRLG
-2773 EGVSKRERGEYVTPA
+2773 VAEKGVS
-2788 DFAERG
+2788 
-2794 DDRYSGAVNVKNLE
+2794 
-2808 EKMEVFGWK
+2808 
-2817 PREAKT
+2817 
-2823 EGMMDLYDVRP
+2823 
-2834 VVSTKDYY
+2834 
-2842 LGTRADFEMVATDK
+2842 MV
-2856 PAERMYDESEKAL
+2856 
-2869 SVGDIE
+2869 
-2875 AVWEELKEKE
+2875 
-2885 GFRLEHSPKSD
+2885 
-2896 SEYLVNDATGEIY
+2896 
-2909 RKSDHWGRVAS
+2909 
-2920 CHWMLNGLRREGD
+2920 
-2933 WYIGRANVDEFER
+2933 
-2946 EKGGY
+2946 
-2951 MYSTEESR
+2951 
-2959 RERFLLVQAAAEN
+2959 
-2972 LERALGDGAF
+2972 
-2982 KFTAAARRE
+2982 
-2991 AEKKLAGYRRVLGDG
+2991 
-3006 SVEDI
+3006 
-3011 VGDVEYGRDM
+3011 
-3021 YGRYYAK
+3021 
-3028 KSLMGRFHR
+3028 
-3037 EGERFA
+3037 
-3043 SMLGRSLSAEEAKEL
+3043 GRSLSAEEAKEL
-3058 VSMMEENAAPVREL
+3058 VVLMEENAAPVREL
-3072 ALTRE
+3072 ELTRE

-3113 KLGMVRPT
+3113 KLGMVKPT

-3136 GGEETERGSSYVFV
+3136 VGEETERGSSYVFV
-3150 KSFVNEEGKRQYF
+3150 KAFTKEDGERTYY
-3163 FTSVTVHRNNQE
+3163 FTSVTVSRDGKE

-3181 EKTDKR
+3181 EKRKTG
-3187 ISNLLQ
+3187 I
-3193 QGEIGWIN
+3193 
-3201 EKYQPASETQGEE
+3201 A
-3214 ISLSQDN
+3214 SLSQKGKVVWMRSDN
-3221 SWTDTSG
+3221 ASTLSDEEQGFYNSQAEKSELATRGTVNPQTTS
-3228 DKNAVPLGVNLSET
+3228 S
-3242 SAAKVDKSSENG
+3242 AKVDKSSEND

-3282 HREGGSMEYGQAVS
+3282 HREGGSVEYGQAVS

-3338 WRVEDV
+3338 WRVEEV

-3366 AFTRGM
+3366 AFTREM

-3411 REGMKAYET
+3411 REGQKAYET

-3451 GVEEV
+3451 GVEDV

-3472 NG
+3472 KG

>member
-1 MQLAD
+1 M
-6 GSHMMVS
+6 
-13 VVGEDGE
+13 VGEDGE

-50 QRREL
+50 QRWEL
-55 MLDNDEG
+55 LLDNDEQ
-62 EKVNS
+62 EETKA
-67 TGEAVSPVEGEGVPS
+67 TGEDVSPVEGEGVPS
-82 APNAAS
+82 ATTEGAES
-88 HKFELNDVVEVRGE
+88 RGFELNDVVEVRGE
-102 NGKMVQG
+102 NGQMVQG

-155 GAQED
+155 GAQEG
-160 EDGALQGDEGRDERP
+160 EDGTLQSDEGRDERP

-180 VRTLYKKGKDAAKQF
+180 VRTLYEKGKDAAKQF
-195 ARTFFDVARTPDFM
+195 ARTFFDVARTPEFM

-340 QYPDARGQDEE
+340 QYPDARGQGEE
-351 GVPSSEGKDSVSSD
+351 GVPSSEGKDSVSSG

-375 TEMPMRRVKRKIE
+375 IEMPMRRVKRKIE

-407 QDYLYNEV
+407 ADYLYNE
-415 ESGITREQADDFVS
+415 EQSGISREQADDFVG
-429 AKIAEREK
+429 AKIAENEK

-455 IRMHKGKVA
+455 IRVHKGKVA

-473 LEYWRA
+473 LEYGRA

-573 FARTEG
+573 FARTGG
-579 FPMDENGGAVNDR
+579 FPMDENGRTVNDR

-748 ELANA
+748 ELTNA

-794 RRLTEMKLMRTSVVN
+794 RRLTEMKSMRTSVVN

-862 GEGQTVADPTDVAV
+862 GEGQTVAEPTDVAV

-985 RVGIGE
+985 RGGIGE
-991 DSLSAK
+991 ASLSAK
-997 IAAAEGEVDAE
+997 IAAAEGEVDTNPSEGQKEAGNYKKGHIRIGAFDISIEQPKGSVRRGVDANGKAWESKMHNTYGYFRGTEGVDGDHIDVFVSNDIDGWNGQKVFVVDQYNPDGTFDEHKVMLGFNNAE
-1008 FKKELQD
+1008 DAKSDYLANYEKGWEDGRRLDVSATNLKDFEKWLASNHKKTKPFGEYKGVKREMDEVDAALKKELQD

-1030 SGYDAEELFAPL
+1030 SVYDAEELFAPL

-1059 DINDPSVQ
+1059 DINEPSVQ

-1097 QAAEEDKGWERGD
+1097 QAAEEDKGWVRGD
-1110 TALLGF
+1110 TAVLGF

-1129 QHRDGVNPKLQV
+1129 QHRDGVNPKFQV
-1141 SGESLKSDTEAKQL
+1141 SGERLKSDTEAKQL

-1216 YGWGSYVTEVEGI
+1216 FGWGSYVTEVEGI
-1229 GRTYAKAMLADKYKE
+1229 GRAYAQGGNAIKFRGFVLEETHGLDVKEHFSKSERKVLSFLHKWIALSNDVEFAVEKAKDWASNEYRKYSGRRDWSDQDYKDYFGATSRNEVREWRKEMKERDENAQQMLAF
-1244 NRIVNQLVRERLE
+1244 
-1257 SDGSKEESLKYLKSL
+1257 
-1272 LEEGWSDKK
+1272 
-1281 RVRKQ
+1281 
-1286 IKIIETGKYLPEG
+1286 IETVSVDDFSIPPR
-1299 KVHLY
+1299 HLY

-1326 EKERIRVAL
+1326 EKERIRIAL

-1340 GRLETSSPSERQALR
+1340 GRLEASSPSERQALR

-1362 RHISTGEGVY
+1362 RHNISTGHGVY
-1372 SMASRYLS
+1372 SVASRYLS

-1394 GISHAAQVTAGG
+1394 GISYAAQATAGG

-1452 GVNPETPIHEYTHLW
+1452 GLNPETPIHEYTHLW

-1536 DETQDLLEKARAV
+1536 DETRDLLEKARAV

-1579 EEVTDRVLYDLVN
+1579 DEVTDRVLYDLVN

-1598 GKGHDKSL
+1598 DKGHDKSL

-1624 EKVGSVD
+1624 EKVGSID

-1761 EGGPILILPSEDSE
+1761 EGGPILILPSEGSE

-1790 GKDSESSK
+1790 GKVSESSK
-1798 KEQGFDGKNGVI
+1798 KEQGFDGKNGVT

-1845 AARKGYMMESDY
+1845 AARKGYIVESDY

-1948 MYRSVPAGVVDGEFR
+1948 MYRSVPAGVVEGEFR

-1990 GYRIIEQEVPIEH
+1990 GYRIIEQEVPIED
-2003 VWWDGNDI
+2003 VWWDGNDV

-2018 SREEVYKN
+2018 GREEVYKN
-2026 VANNRKSFSV
+2026 VTNNRKSFSV

-2062 GDDVVVSAEDAELR
+2062 GDDVVVSAEDAALR

-2100 LDMENGGVRRAM
+2100 LDMENGGVR
-2112 GERKTFRSGRSI
+2112 
-2124 VFTRANPTATL
+2124 
-2135 NALERGLKKEGVEV
+2135 
-2149 ESHKAR
+2149 
-2155 TGSRYA
+2155 
-2161 EFERGG
+2161 
-2167 VWYKVR
+2167 
-2173 SANHTKALS
+2173 
-2182 AGTTLDEVRGM
+2182 
-2193 SGIELTMDLKD
+2193 
-2204 KERPMY
+2204 
-2210 GVEVDL
+2210 
-2216 SLNEMGVAGLRA
+2216 
-2228 LMDEVERFNGSGVDV
+2228 
-2243 LSEERVAGFVLPS
+2243 
-2256 SYLGDEFPLLS
+2256 
-2267 GFLDDE
+2267 
-2273 VLRSDEFKGRLK
+2273 
-2285 EAQAE
+2285 
-2290 VGVVREAYERDTEK
+2290 
-2304 PVLDENLH
+2304 
-2312 LPFTASNGLK
+2312 
-2322 IEHLADGFGRYVS
+2322 
-2335 LMPAGSALS
+2335 
-2344 HGIGRFGDAKKLRKE
+2344 
-2359 AFAEYQAAVAPY
+2359 
-2371 EARLMAWEESAPS
+2371 
-2384 LEEWLKGNE
+2384 LEEDME
-2393 EMSGR
+2393 R
-2398 WASAQEVLSR
+2398 
-2408 AVGGARLHKVGAEE
+2408 
-2422 DAEGVNARFNDELSG
+2422 VNARFNDELGRYERGDMGENEMFHLGMPEGVMRGFLPELPIVMRQRVVRKASEKKHDVEVPALRNMPKMLAAPIFVFQRDSG
-2437 LTDANADKVVFSLGR
+2437 SLGV
-2452 PSGILLSAGV
+2452 LT
-2462 EDRPMKLYGNKVMK
+2462 EMNDRKGRNVFVA
-2476 KMRKHGFALEELRDL
+2476 FALQRNIQDGG
-2491 PRAVADPIAVFAGSH
+2491 DVFEVN
-2506 DGSHAILTELRMGE
+2506 DIR
-2520 KNVLVSLSI
+2520 SI
-2529 GKGGAD
+2529 HGREHS
-2535 IDFNIIS
+2535 NIIEPIKEN
-2542 SVYGKHQDGVVGWL
+2542 GTLKW
-2556 NKGLAR
+2556 
-2562 YVDKEKAL
+2562 VDKEKGLNWLSSASSN
-2570 DYLHHAAPIAVTSD
+2570 YQ
-2584 NQELSSAAK
+2584 QEIDSQDLSSAAK

-2601 KLGVEKRRFFRTE
+2601 KLRVEKRRFFRTE

-2623 DGKVYLDPK
+2623 DGKVYLDPR
-2632 MAGAET
+2632 MAGVET

-2653 VNPAEWRNV
+2653 VNPDEWRNV

-2701 AAKLRAALDV
+2701 AAKLRAALDE
-2711 EMEGTDGVFE
+2711 EMGKADGVFE
-2721 RARVV
+2721 RAQVV

-2743 ADFLGVHFDS
+2743 ADFVGVHFGS

-2768 RRLDG
+2768 RKL
-2773 EGVSKRERGEYVTPA
+2773 EVAEKGVS
-2788 DFAERG
+2788 
-2794 DDRYSGAVNVKNLE
+2794 
-2808 EKMEVFGWK
+2808 
-2817 PREAKT
+2817 
-2823 EGMMDLYDVRP
+2823 
-2834 VVSTKDYY
+2834 
-2842 LGTRADFEMVATDK
+2842 MV
-2856 PAERMYDESEKAL
+2856 
-2869 SVGDIE
+2869 
-2875 AVWEELKEKE
+2875 
-2885 GFRLEHSPKSD
+2885 
-2896 SEYLVNDATGEIY
+2896 
-2909 RKSDHWGRVAS
+2909 
-2920 CHWMLNGLRREGD
+2920 
-2933 WYIGRANVDEFER
+2933 
-2946 EKGGY
+2946 
-2951 MYSTEESR
+2951 
-2959 RERFLLVQAAAEN
+2959 
-2972 LERALGDGAF
+2972 
-2982 KFTAAARRE
+2982 
-2991 AEKKLAGYRRVLGDG
+2991 
-3006 SVEDI
+3006 
-3011 VGDVEYGRDM
+3011 
-3021 YGRYYAK
+3021 
-3028 KSLMGRFHR
+3028 
-3037 EGERFA
+3037 
-3043 SMLGRSLSAEEAKEL
+3043 GRSLSAEEAKEL
-3058 VSMMEENAAPVREL
+3058 VSMMEENAAPMREL
-3072 ALTRE
+3072 ELTRE

-3113 KLGMVRPT
+3113 KLGMVKPT
-3121 LESPDVIIEDKSRAK
+3121 LESPDVVIEDKSRAK
-3136 GGEETERGSSYVFV
+3136 VGEETERGSSYVFV
-3150 KSFVNEEGKRQYF
+3150 KAFTKEDGERTYY
-3163 FTSVTVHRNNQE
+3163 FTSVTVSRDGKE

-3181 EKTDKR
+3181 EKRKTG
-3187 ISNLLQ
+3187 I
-3193 QGEIGWIN
+3193 
-3201 EKYQPASETQGEE
+3201 A
-3214 ISLSQDN
+3214 SLSQKGKVVWMRSDN
-3221 SWTDTSG
+3221 ASTLSDEEQGFYNSQAEKSELATRGTVNPQTTS
-3228 DKNAVPLGVNLSET
+3228 

-3276 RRNARY
+3276 QRNARY
-3282 HREGGSMEYGQAVS
+3282 HREGGSVEYGQTVS

-3366 AFTRGM
+3366 AFTREV

-3411 REGMKAYET
+3411 REGLKAYET

-3430 EMEEFIAKA
+3430 EVEEFIAKA

-3472 NG
+3472 KG

>member
-1 MQLAD
+1 M
-6 GSHMMVS
+6 
-13 VVGEDGE
+13 GEDGE

-26 FDGGETQVSMR
+26 FDGGATQVSMR
-37 REDVQGMVDAARA
+37 REDVQGMVDLARA
-50 QRREL
+50 QRWEL
-55 MLDNDEG
+55 LLDNDKQE
-62 EKVNS
+62 EAKA
-67 TGEAVSPVEGEGVPS
+67 TGEDVSPVEGEAVPS
-82 APNAAS
+82 ATTEGAAS
-88 HKFELNDVVEVRGE
+88 RGFELNDVVEVRGE
-102 NGKMVQG
+102 NGQMVQG

-143 LVEAKGVEGLRE
+143 LVEAKGVEGMRE
-155 GAQED
+155 GE
-160 EDGALQGDEGRDERP
+160 EGTLQGDEGRDERP

-180 VRTLYKKGKDAAKQF
+180 VRTLYEKGKGAAQKLF
-195 ARTFFDVARTPDFM
+195 NMTFFDVARTPEFM

-327 PEQQALLDGTTPH
+327 PEQQALLNGTTPH
-340 QYPDARGQDEE
+340 QYPDARGQGEE
-351 GVPSSEGKDSVSSD
+351 GVPSSDGKDSVSSD

-407 QDYLYNEV
+407 ADYLYNE
-415 ESGITREQADDFVS
+415 EQSGISREQADDFVG
-429 AKIAEREK
+429 AKIAENEK

-455 IRMHKGKVA
+455 IRVHKGKVE
-464 AELAEALPG
+464 AELAEAVPH
-473 LEYWRA
+473 LEYWRS

-501 ERAAKEE
+501 ERATQEE
-508 AKRAAEVQRKEENGV
+508 APSAVEQEVGEVHAEDGSERENDVKKREV
-523 GAAVRERWLNAP
+523 VRLS
-535 KVEGNADELTLANG
+535 DEI
-549 EHVGGRYVLVE
+549 
-560 SGAVSASHQAANG
+560 
-573 FARTEG
+573 
-579 FPMDENGGAVNDR
+579 DENGRQFVLTHEGELAFGEINEETGLAAAPILLSEGMITNAATNDGYGLVHIEARHGNQIRGAGYKSVIDFVETVAKN
-592 DYERDGDAQ
+592 
-601 RVTRE
+601 
-606 IAQDYDAR
+606 YDVIKEGNLR
-614 ALQSP
+614 KGHPTYRLQLTDEHNNTLM
-619 VVVSGDG
+619 VELSGDG
-626 VVLSGNGRTMAGELA
+626 TYWNINTAGVFKSSYGKKNREVYNRHTTAKQPAEAAETSQDAEQGDTQTSSRMVVPTSSEGKVSTSSEKGERKVEKKSSKGNESTFVGLDAFTDGRMEEELKKSGYASLEEWEIEDPDAFIAAYDAVEGEYASYVSHLAEEGTLQEVYDKSSVKAQNKMRKEIELA
-641 ALGGTDGAYVEHLK
+641 GFDYHDLLDTSPNRVKRQDYLEGDAKYARGTFLDG
-655 RYGVKYGFSREQVEK
+655 
-670 MKHPRVVFVVEEG
+670 RVVEG
-683 LPYTAETF
+683 
-691 AKFNARETKAQSK
+691 
-704 TEEAVKMG
+704 
-712 KVVDDGTFGRVLR
+712 
-725 VLGGFETLGEFYGD
+725 
-739 EGAVREVVG
+739 EVVG
-748 ELANA
+748 QSPTSITILEN
-753 GVVGR
+753 GR
-758 MDMGGLFDG
+758 RYTIKASD
-767 EGVSAQGRELI
+767 
-778 ENVLVGKAF
+778 VLVRSN
-787 EGDGDAV
+787 EPLSSDG
-794 RRLTEMKLMRTSVVN
+794 
-809 ALGEV
+809 
-814 LRNKSLGGAFDFME
+814 
-828 ELPKAVA
+828 
-835 LVYEA
+835 
-840 RKTGGYKVGD
+840 
-850 AVDGFALQYDMF
+850 
-862 GEGQTVADPTDVAV
+862 
-876 LLLANAINDKR
+876 
-887 NTRLKGVLASYNDL
+887 
-901 AEDAAMGQGDIFSG
+901 
-915 FAQNKQSILE
+915 
-925 DVMRILQLSTPLTT
+925 
-939 NEHELSQL
+939 
-947 RDEQRD
+947 
-953 GEREQETQET
+953 
-963 DARAAETGVGE
+963 
-974 TGASDEGLEDE
+974 
-985 RVGIGE
+985 
-991 DSLSAK
+991 SLSAK

-1129 QHRDGVNPKLQV
+1129 QHKDGVKRAPIENEVSPKFQV
-1141 SGESLKSDTEAKQL
+1141 SGERLKSDTEAKQL

-1216 YGWGSYVTEVEGI
+1216 FGWGSYVTEVEGI
-1229 GRTYAKAMLADKYKE
+1229 GRTYAQGGNAINFRGFVLEETHGLDVKEHFSKSERKVLSFLHKWIALSNDVEFAVEKAKERASNEYRKYSGRRDWSDQDYKDSFGATSRNEVREWRKEMKEKEENARQMLAF
-1244 NRIVNQLVRERLE
+1244 
-1257 SDGSKEESLKYLKSL
+1257 
-1272 LEEGWSDKK
+1272 
-1281 RVRKQ
+1281 
-1286 IKIIETGKYLPEG
+1286 IETLSVDDFSIPPR
-1299 KVHLY
+1299 HLY
-1304 TVEIPDD
+1304 MVEIPDD
-1311 RGKNYLHWDQSVAGK
+1311 RGKNYLHWDQPVAGK
-1326 EKERIRVAL
+1326 EKERIRIAL

-1362 RHISTGEGVY
+1362 RYISTGEGVY

-1394 GISHAAQVTAGG
+1394 GISYAAEAMAGG
-1406 RADGARNYV
+1406 REDGARNYV

-1452 GVNPETPIHEYTHLW
+1452 GLNPETPIHEYTHLW

-1549 MLLNNVRRAVKQFWN
+1549 MLLNNVRRAVNQFWN

-1579 EEVTDRVLYDLVN
+1579 DEVTDRVLYDLVN

-1697 PTLYGQNQKTKRP
+1697 PTLYGRNQKTKRP

-1726 VVLLEVNENKDNV
+1726 VVLLEVNKNKDNV

-1790 GKDSESSK
+1790 GKVSESSK
-1798 KEQGFDGKNGVI
+1798 KEQEIVGKNGVI
-1810 RLQKGDDG
+1810 RLQKGDD
-1818 VAARDAAYADAVA
+1818 
-1831 RGDMETAERMLAEE
+1831 
-1845 AARKGYMMESDY
+1845 
-1857 QGTSAF
+1857 
-1863 NGAAPS
+1863 
-1869 ENGYYESLEE
+1869 
-1879 RKAAFDEEDFEGDWS
+1879 
-1894 LADELVHGIE
+1894 
-1904 MGSLDFRL
+1904 
-1912 SDRELNRADRLRR
+1912 
-1925 EAIQNLRNVRA
+1925 
-1936 RVNAGEKDVRIT
+1936 
-1948 MYRSVPAGVVDGEFR
+1948 
-1963 NGDWVTPSRLYAEDN
+1963 
-1978 AAVHSGYPGWEN
+1978 
-1990 GYRIIEQEVPIEH
+1990 
-2003 VWWDGNDI
+2003 
-2011 AEWGYDN
+2011 
-2018 SREEVYKN
+2018 
-2026 VANNRKSFSV
+2026 
-2036 TYDADGVLIPL
+2036 
-2047 SKRFDE
+2047 
-2053 GVSDVSYHK
+2053 
-2062 GDDVVVSAEDAELR
+2062 VVVSAEDAALR

-2100 LDMENGGVRRAM
+2100 LDGENGGVR
-2112 GERKTFRSGRSI
+2112 
-2124 VFTRANPTATL
+2124 
-2135 NALERGLKKEGVEV
+2135 
-2149 ESHKAR
+2149 
-2155 TGSRYA
+2155 
-2161 EFERGG
+2161 
-2167 VWYKVR
+2167 
-2173 SANHTKALS
+2173 
-2182 AGTTLDEVRGM
+2182 
-2193 SGIELTMDLKD
+2193 
-2204 KERPMY
+2204 
-2210 GVEVDL
+2210 
-2216 SLNEMGVAGLRA
+2216 
-2228 LMDEVERFNGSGVDV
+2228 
-2243 LSEERVAGFVLPS
+2243 
-2256 SYLGDEFPLLS
+2256 
-2267 GFLDDE
+2267 
-2273 VLRSDEFKGRLK
+2273 
-2285 EAQAE
+2285 
-2290 VGVVREAYERDTEK
+2290 
-2304 PVLDENLH
+2304 
-2312 LPFTASNGLK
+2312 
-2322 IEHLADGFGRYVS
+2322 
-2335 LMPAGSALS
+2335 
-2344 HGIGRFGDAKKLRKE
+2344 
-2359 AFAEYQAAVAPY
+2359 
-2371 EARLMAWEESAPS
+2371 
-2384 LEEWLKGNE
+2384 LEEDME
-2393 EMSGR
+2393 R
-2398 WASAQEVLSR
+2398 
-2408 AVGGARLHKVGAEE
+2408 
-2422 DAEGVNARFNDELSG
+2422 VNARFNDELGRYERGEMGENEMFHLGMPEGVMRGFLPELPIVMRQRILKKGSVKKHNVAVDG
-2437 LTDANADKVVFSLGR
+2437 LVDMPKYLSHPIFVFKRSENVLG
-2452 PSGILLSAGV
+2452 V
-2462 EDRPMKLYGNKVMK
+2462 
-2476 KMRKHGFALEELRDL
+2476 
-2491 PRAVADPIAVFAGSH
+2491 
-2506 DGSHAILTELRMGE
+2506 LTELEDRDG
-2520 KNVLVSLSI
+2520 KNVCIAIELSREI
-2529 GKGGAD
+2529 QKGGEFLEVNDVRSVHGRNIAD
-2535 IDFNIIS
+2535 I
-2542 SVYGKHQDGVVGWL
+2542 VYPIVENGTLEW
-2556 NKGLAR
+2556 
-2562 YVDKEKAL
+2562 VDKEKGLA
-2570 DYLHHAAPIAVTSD
+2570 YLSSASRSVQ
-2584 NQELSSAAK
+2584 QEIDKKGLSSAAK

-2623 DGKVYLDPK
+2623 DGKVYLDPR
-2632 MAGAET
+2632 MAGVET

-2667 GTSVWDEVKRGYP
+2667 GTSVWDEVKRNYP

-2711 EMEGTDGVFE
+2711 ELEGADGVFE
-2721 RARVV
+2721 RAQVV

-2743 ADFLGVHFDS
+2743 ADFLNVHFDS
-2753 ADEVADMVLGDLLRG
+2753 ADEVADMVLWDLLRG

-2773 EGVSKRERGEYVTPA
+2773 EGV
-2788 DFAERG
+2788 
-2794 DDRYSGAVNVKNLE
+2794 
-2808 EKMEVFGWK
+2808 
-2817 PREAKT
+2817 
-2823 EGMMDLYDVRP
+2823 
-2834 VVSTKDYY
+2834 
-2842 LGTRADFEMVATDK
+2842 
-2856 PAERMYDESEKAL
+2856 
-2869 SVGDIE
+2869 
-2875 AVWEELKEKE
+2875 
-2885 GFRLEHSPKSD
+2885 
-2896 SEYLVNDATGEIY
+2896 
-2909 RKSDHWGRVAS
+2909 
-2920 CHWMLNGLRREGD
+2920 
-2933 WYIGRANVDEFER
+2933 
-2946 EKGGY
+2946 
-2951 MYSTEESR
+2951 
-2959 RERFLLVQAAAEN
+2959 
-2972 LERALGDGAF
+2972 
-2982 KFTAAARRE
+2982 
-2991 AEKKLAGYRRVLGDG
+2991 
-3006 SVEDI
+3006 
-3011 VGDVEYGRDM
+3011 
-3021 YGRYYAK
+3021 
-3028 KSLMGRFHR
+3028 
-3037 EGERFA
+3037 

-3072 ALTRE
+3072 ELTRE
-3077 NWAAEFGADG
+3077 NWAEEFGADG

-3113 KLGMVRPT
+3113 KLGMVKPT
-3121 LESPDVIIEDKSRAK
+3121 LESPDVVIEDKSRAK
-3136 GGEETERGSSYVFV
+3136 VGEETERGSSYVFV
-3150 KSFVNEEGKRQYF
+3150 KAFTKEDGERTYY
-3163 FTSVTVHRNNQE
+3163 FTSVTVSREGQE
-3175 VVVSNQ
+3175 ISVSNQ
-3181 EKTDKR
+3181 EKSASRLERAMKEGKIAYIKR
-3187 ISNLLQ
+3187 ATLPTESVTSV
-3193 QGEIGWIN
+3193 QGD
-3201 EKYQPASETQGEE
+3201 E
-3214 ISLSQDN
+3214 ISKSD
-3221 SWTDTSG
+3221 G
-3228 DKNAVPLGVNLSET
+3228 T

-3276 RRNARY
+3276 QRNARY
-3282 HREGGSMEYGQAVS
+3282 HREGGSVEYGQTVS

-3338 WRVEDV
+3338 WHVEDV

-3411 REGMKAYET
+3411 REGLKAYET

-3430 EMEEFIAKA
+3430 EVEEFIAKA

-3451 GVEEV
+3451 GVDDV
-3456 SGAEM
+3456 MGAEM
-3461 EAAKMVEEFEE
+3461 EAEKMVEEFEE
-3472 NG
+3472 EG

>member
-6 GSHMMVS
+6 GSHAMVS

-37 REDVQGMVDAARA
+37 REDVQGMVDLARA
-50 QRREL
+50 QRWEL
-55 MLDNDEG
+55 MLDNDEQ
-62 EKVNS
+62 EEAKA
-67 TGEAVSPVEGEGVPS
+67 TGEDVSPVEGEAVPS
-82 APNAAS
+82 ATAEGAAS
-88 HKFELNDVVEVRGE
+88 RGFELNDVVEVRGE
-102 NGKMVQG
+102 NGQMVQG
-109 YVTRPMNEDGLY
+109 YVTRPMNEDGMY
-121 EVFTDSSVG
+121 EVFTDSNVG

-155 GAQED
+155 GVQEG
-160 EDGALQGDEGRDERP
+160 EDGTLQEENDTLKGENDTLKGGNDTLQEENGTLKGDEVQPSGRGVMGNIYDLFRGKAKEAVDFLMRKKEGVAVGALHHREVGDIDLWWGNEKAGLMKIARKHPEVLDNLQGVLDGMRVVQASDNRIILESDTHK
-175 SLMDA
+175 A
-180 VRTLYKKGKDAAKQF
+180 VVSNNWLGEKIGSQWLLTAYEKKGTDTSGGSIDIVPEPNGKQNGT
-195 ARTFFDVARTPDFM
+195 APLQDV
-209 KGVGL
+209 
-214 TGDRFTVRYGV
+214 
-225 LARHFGKDSAHDLP
+225 
-239 MEVWEQ
+239 
-245 LPDALQKPFAISE
+245 
-258 YYTDEDKQQQKGY
+258 
-271 RIYTRLQLADG
+271 
-282 SHVMVSAEVKNAGRD
+282 
-297 VEVNAINTVF
+297 
-307 GRSVIS
+307 
-313 DVHEKLVYVGNELT
+313 
-327 PEQQALLDGTTPH
+327 
-340 QYPDARGQDEE
+340 
-351 GVPSSEGKDSVSSD
+351 VPSDGKDSVSSD

-375 TEMPMRRVKRKIE
+375 IEMPMRRVKRKIE

-407 QDYLYNEV
+407 ADYLYNE
-415 ESGITREQADDFVS
+415 EQSGISREQADDFVG
-429 AKIAEREK
+429 AKIAENEK

-455 IRMHKGKVA
+455 IRVHKGKVE
-464 AELAEALPG
+464 AELAEAVPH
-473 LEYWRA
+473 LEYWRS

-560 SGAVSASHQAANG
+560 SGAVSASHQATNG

-579 FPMDENGGAVNDR
+579 FPMDENGGTVNDR

-641 ALGGTDGAYVEHLK
+641 ALEGTDGAYVEHLK
-655 RYGVKYGFSREQVEK
+655 RYGAKYGFTREQVEG
-670 MKHPRVVFVVEEG
+670 MQHPRVVFVLDEA

-704 TEEAVKMG
+704 TEEAVKLG

-739 EGAVREVVG
+739 ERAVREVVG

-794 RRLTEMKLMRTSVVN
+794 RRLTEMKSMRTSVVN

-925 DVMRILQLSTPLTT
+925 DVMHILQLSTPLTT
-939 NEHELSQL
+939 NQHELSQL

-963 DARAAETGVGE
+963 DARAAEAGVGE
-974 TGASDEGLEDE
+974 AGASDEGLEDE
-985 RVGIGE
+985 PGGIGE
-991 DSLSAK
+991 ASLSAK
-997 IAAAEGEVDAE
+997 IAAAEGEVDANPSDAQKE
-1008 FKKELQD
+1008 AGNYKKGHVQVGAFDISIEQPKGSVRRGVD
-1015 FIAQTDTMGRTAMDE
+1015 ANGKAWESKMHNTYGYFRGTEGVDGDHIDVFVSNDIDGWNGQKVFVVDQYNPDGTFDE
-1030 SGYDAEELFAPL
+1030 HKVMLGFNDAEDAKS
-1042 LLDGKPSP
+1042 DY
-1050 LAVMTSVSD
+1050 LA
-1059 DINDPSVQ
+1059 N
-1067 IAVYDYSQ
+1067 Y
-1075 EIDEKTNSGW
+1075 E
-1085 QKWGNLADEYNA
+1085 
-1097 QAAEEDKGWERGD
+1097 KGWEDGRRLD
-1110 TALLGF
+1110 V
-1116 RSVDAAVRFYDWV
+1116 SAANLEDFEKWLASS
-1129 QHRDGVNPKLQV
+1129 HRKTKPFGEYKGVKRAPIENEVSPKFQV
-1141 SGESLKSDTEAKQL
+1141 SGERLKSDTEAKQL

-1216 YGWGSYVTEVEGI
+1216 FGWGSYVTEVEGI
-1229 GRTYAKAMLADKYKE
+1229 GRTYAQGGNAINFRGFVLEETHGLDVKEHFSKSERKVLSFLHKWIALSNDVEFAVEKAKERASNEYRKYSGRRDWSDQDYKDSFGATSRNEVREWRKEMKEKEENARQMLAF
-1244 NRIVNQLVRERLE
+1244 
-1257 SDGSKEESLKYLKSL
+1257 
-1272 LEEGWSDKK
+1272 
-1281 RVRKQ
+1281 
-1286 IKIIETGKYLPEG
+1286 IETLSVDDFSIPPR
-1299 KVHLY
+1299 HLY
-1304 TVEIPDD
+1304 MVEIPDD
-1311 RGKNYLHWDQSVAGK
+1311 RGKNYLHWDQPVAGK
-1326 EKERIRVAL
+1326 EKERIRIAL

-1362 RHISTGEGVY
+1362 RYISTGEGVY

-1394 GISHAAQVTAGG
+1394 GISYAAEAMAGG
-1406 RADGARNYV
+1406 REDGARNYV

-1452 GVNPETPIHEYTHLW
+1452 GLNPETPIHEYTHLW

-1536 DETQDLLEKARAV
+1536 DETRDLLEKARAV

-1579 EEVTDRVLYDLVN
+1579 DEVTDRVLYDLVN

-1631 DLRDEDFTSP
+1631 ELRDEDFTSP
-1641 SRSVELPELDVRV
+1641 SRSVELPELDARV

-1718 RDAEGENR
+1718 RDTEGENR

-1761 EGGPILILPSEDSE
+1761 EGGPILILPSEGSE

-1790 GKDSESSK
+1790 GKVSESSK

-1869 ENGYYESLEE
+1869 DGYYESFEE
-1879 RKAAFDEEDFEGDWS
+1879 RQAAYFDGVYEGDWT
-1894 LADELVHGIE
+1894 LADELVRGFEAGLEERITAN
-1904 MGSLDFRL
+1904 
-1912 SDRELNRADRLRR
+1912 ELRRADNMRK

-1948 MYRSVPAGVVDGEFR
+1948 MYRSVPAGVVEGEFR

-1978 AAVHSGYPGWEN
+1978 AALHGGYPGWEN
-1990 GYRIIEQEVPIEH
+1990 GYRIIEQEVPIED

-2018 SREEVYKN
+2018 GREQVYKN
-2026 VANNRKSFSV
+2026 VPNNRKSFSV

-2062 GDDVVVSAEDAELR
+2062 GDDVVVSAEDAALR

-2100 LDMENGGVRRAM
+2100 LDMENGGVRWAM
-2112 GERKTFRSGRSI
+2112 ERKTFRSGRSI
-2124 VFTRANPTATL
+2124 VFTRANPATTL

-2161 EFERGG
+2161 EFEKEG

-2182 AGTTLDEVRGM
+2182 VGTTLDEVRGM

-2204 KERPMY
+2204 GERPVY

-2216 SLNEMGVAGLRA
+2216 SLNEMGVEDLRE
-2228 LMDEVERFNGSGVDV
+2228 LMDEVGRFNGSGVDV
-2243 LSEERVAGFVLPS
+2243 LSGERVSGFVLPS

-2273 VLRSDEFKGRLK
+2273 VLRSGEFKGRVK

-2290 VGVVREAYERDTEK
+2290 VAAVREAYERDTEK
-2304 PVLDENLH
+2304 PVLDENLR

-2335 LMPAGSALS
+2335 LMPVGSALS

-2408 AVGGARLHKVGAEE
+2408 ADGGARLHKVGAEE
-2422 DAEGVNARFNDELSG
+2422 DTEEVNARFNDELSG
-2437 LTDANADKVVFSLGR
+2437 LTEANADKVVLSLGR

-2491 PRAVADPIAVFAGSH
+2491 PRAVADPVAVFNNYGEVGNRS
-2506 DGSHAILTELRMGE
+2506 ILTELRTKQG
-2520 KNVLVSLSI
+2520 NFLVSVDI
-2529 GKGGAD
+2529 GKDAD
-2535 IDFNIIS
+2535 IDFNIVR
-2542 SVYGKHQDGVVGWL
+2542 SVFGKGDNSIVDWI
-2556 NKGLAR
+2556 NKGLAT
-2562 YVDKEKAL
+2562 YINKKKAL
-2570 DYLHHAAPIAVTSD
+2570 TFLSHQSAPIAATAA
-2584 NQELSSAAK
+2584 NAELSSAAK

-2601 KLGVEKRRFFRTE
+2601 KLRVEKRRFFRTE

-2632 MAGAET
+2632 MAGVET

-2667 GTSVWDEVKRGYP
+2667 GTSVWDEVKRNYP

-2701 AAKLRAALDV
+2701 AAKLRAALDE
-2711 EMEGTDGVFE
+2711 EMGKADGVFE
-2721 RARVV
+2721 RAQVV

-2743 ADFLGVHFDS
+2743 ADFVGVHFGS
-2753 ADEVADMVLGDLLRG
+2753 ADEVADMVLWDLLRG
-2768 RRLDG
+2768 RRLG
-2773 EGVSKRERGEYVTPA
+2773 AAEKGVS
-2788 DFAERG
+2788 
-2794 DDRYSGAVNVKNLE
+2794 
-2808 EKMEVFGWK
+2808 
-2817 PREAKT
+2817 
-2823 EGMMDLYDVRP
+2823 
-2834 VVSTKDYY
+2834 
-2842 LGTRADFEMVATDK
+2842 MV
-2856 PAERMYDESEKAL
+2856 
-2869 SVGDIE
+2869 
-2875 AVWEELKEKE
+2875 
-2885 GFRLEHSPKSD
+2885 
-2896 SEYLVNDATGEIY
+2896 
-2909 RKSDHWGRVAS
+2909 
-2920 CHWMLNGLRREGD
+2920 
-2933 WYIGRANVDEFER
+2933 
-2946 EKGGY
+2946 
-2951 MYSTEESR
+2951 
-2959 RERFLLVQAAAEN
+2959 
-2972 LERALGDGAF
+2972 
-2982 KFTAAARRE
+2982 
-2991 AEKKLAGYRRVLGDG
+2991 
-3006 SVEDI
+3006 
-3011 VGDVEYGRDM
+3011 
-3021 YGRYYAK
+3021 
-3028 KSLMGRFHR
+3028 
-3037 EGERFA
+3037 
-3043 SMLGRSLSAEEAKEL
+3043 GRSLSAEEAKEL
-3058 VSMMEENAAPVREL
+3058 VVLMEENAAPVREL
-3072 ALTRE
+3072 ELTRE

-3113 KLGMVRPT
+3113 KLGMVKPT
-3121 LESPDVIIEDKSRAK
+3121 LESPDVVIEDKSRAK

-3265 IAEETKREQRA
+3265 IAQETKREQRA
-3276 RRNARY
+3276 QRNARY
-3282 HREGGSMEYGQAVS
+3282 HREGGSVEYGQAVS

-3411 REGMKAYET
+3411 REGLKAYEG

-3430 EMEEFIAKA
+3430 EAEEFIAKA

>member
-6 GSHMMVS
+6 GSHVMVS

-26 FDGGETQVSMR
+26 FDGGETQVSIRM
-37 REDVQGMVDAARA
+37 EDVQGMVDLARA
-50 QRREL
+50 QRWEL
-55 MLDNDEG
+55 LLDNDEQ
-62 EKVNS
+62 EKAKA
-67 TGEAVSPVEGEGVPS
+67 TGEDVSPVEGEAVSS
-82 APNAAS
+82 ATTEGAAS
-88 HKFELNDVVEVRGE
+88 RGFELNDVVEVRGE
-102 NGKMVQG
+102 NGQMVQG

-121 EVFTDSSVG
+121 EVFTDSRVG

-143 LVEAKGVEGLRE
+143 LVEAKGVEGMRE
-155 GAQED
+155 GAQEG
-160 EDGALQGDEGRDERP
+160 EDGTLQGEEVQPSGRGVMGNIYDLFRGKAKEAVDFLMRKKEGVALGALHHREVGDIDLWWGNEKAG
-175 SLMDA
+175 LMKIARKHPEVLDNLQGVLDGMRVVQASDNRIILESDTHKA
-180 VRTLYKKGKDAAKQF
+180 VVSKKLGNEKTDNWLLSAYEKKDAPASSS
-195 ARTFFDVARTPDFM
+195 DIE
-209 KGVGL
+209 
-214 TGDRFTVRYGV
+214 TG
-225 LARHFGKDSAHDLP
+225 
-239 MEVWEQ
+239 
-245 LPDALQKPFAISE
+245 SE
-258 YYTDEDKQQQKGY
+258 
-271 RIYTRLQLADG
+271 
-282 SHVMVSAEVKNAGRD
+282 
-297 VEVNAINTVF
+297 
-307 GRSVIS
+307 
-313 DVHEKLVYVGNELT
+313 ELR
-327 PEQQALLDGTTPH
+327 DGTAAS
-340 QYPDARGQDEE
+340 QSVLSD
-351 GVPSSEGKDSVSSD
+351 GKDSVSSG

-375 TEMPMRRVKRKIE
+375 IEMPMRRVKRKIE
-388 GQVME
+388 GQMVE

-407 QDYLYNEV
+407 ADYLYNENQ
-415 ESGITREQADDFVS
+415 SGISREQADDFVG
-429 AKIAEREK
+429 AKIAENEK

-455 IRMHKGKVA
+455 IRVHKGKVE
-464 AELAEALPG
+464 AELAEAVPH
-473 LEYWRA
+473 LEYWRS

-579 FPMDENGGAVNDR
+579 FPMDENGGTVNDR

-641 ALGGTDGAYVEHLK
+641 ALEGTDGAYVEHLK
-655 RYGVKYGFSREQVEK
+655 RYGAKYGFTREQVEG
-670 MKHPRVVFVVEEG
+670 MQHPRVVFVLDEA

-704 TEEAVKMG
+704 TEEAVKLG

-794 RRLTEMKLMRTSVVN
+794 RRLTEMKSMRTSVVN

-947 RDEQRD
+947 RDEQRG
-953 GEREQETQET
+953 GEREQETQETQET
-963 DARAAETGVGE
+963 DARAAEAGVGE
-974 TGASDEGLEDE
+974 AGASDEGLEDE
-985 RVGIGE
+985 PGGIGE
-991 DSLSAK
+991 ASLSAK
-997 IAAAEGEVDAE
+997 ITAAEGEVDTNPSDAQKE
-1008 FKKELQD
+1008 AGNYRKGHIRIGAFDISIEQPKGSVRSGVDANGKAWESKMHNTYGYFRGTEGVDGDHIDVFVSNDIDGWNGQKVFVVDQYNPDGTFDEHKVMLGFNDAQEAMSDYLANYEEGWKDGRRLDVSATNLEDFEKWLASSHRKTKPFGEYKGVKREVDEVDAALKKELQD
-1015 FIAQTDTMGRTAMDE
+1015 FIAQTDTMDRTAMDE
-1030 SGYDAEELFAPL
+1030 RGYDAEELFAPL

-1097 QAAEEDKGWERGD
+1097 QASEEDKGWERGD
-1110 TALLGF
+1110 TAMLGF
-1116 RSVDAAVRFYDWV
+1116 RSVDAAVKFYDWV
-1129 QHRDGVNPKLQV
+1129 QHRDGVKRAPMENEVSPKFQV
-1141 SGESLKSDTEAKQL
+1141 SGERLKSDTEAKQL
-1155 ATDVVLSLLESA
+1155 ATDVVLSLLEGA

-1216 YGWGSYVTEVEGI
+1216 FGWGSYVTEVEGI
-1229 GRTYAKAMLADKYKE
+1229 GRTYAQGGNAINFRGFVLEETHGLDVKEHFSKSERKVLSFLHKWIALSNDVEFAVEKAKERASNEYRKYSRRRDWSDQDYKDSFGATSRNEVREWRKEMKEKEENARQMLAF
-1244 NRIVNQLVRERLE
+1244 
-1257 SDGSKEESLKYLKSL
+1257 
-1272 LEEGWSDKK
+1272 
-1281 RVRKQ
+1281 
-1286 IKIIETGKYLPEG
+1286 IETLSVDDFSIPPR
-1299 KVHLY
+1299 HLY
-1304 TVEIPDD
+1304 MVEIPDD
-1311 RGKNYLHWDQSVAGK
+1311 RGKNYLHWDQPVAGK
-1326 EKERIRVAL
+1326 EKERIRIAL

-1362 RHISTGEGVY
+1362 RYISTGEGVY

-1394 GISHAAQVTAGG
+1394 GISYAAEAMAGG
-1406 RADGARNYV
+1406 REDGARNYV

-1484 LLQGSPMWEEVMHDP
+1484 LLQGSPVWEEVMHDP

-1697 PTLYGQNQKTKRP
+1697 PTLYGRNQKTKRP

-1761 EGGPILILPSEDSE
+1761 EGGPILILPSEGSE

-1790 GKDSESSK
+1790 GKVSESSEG
-1798 KEQGFDGKNGVI
+1798 EQGIVGKNGVI

-1845 AARKGYMMESDY
+1845 ATRKGYMAESDY

-1879 RKAAFDEEDFEGDWS
+1879 RKAAFDEGDFEGDWS
-1894 LADELVHGIE
+1894 LADELVHGIK

-1912 SDRELNRADRLRR
+1912 SDRELNRADRLHR
-1925 EAIQNLRNVRA
+1925 EVIQNLRNVRA

-1948 MYRSVPAGVVDGEFR
+1948 MYRSVPAGVVEGEFR
-1963 NGDWVTPSRLYAEDN
+1963 NGDWVTPGRLYAEDN
-1978 AAVHSGYPGWEN
+1978 AAVHGGYPGWEN
-1990 GYRIIEQEVPIEH
+1990 GYRIIE
-2003 VWWDGNDI
+2003 
-2011 AEWGYDN
+2011 
-2018 SREEVYKN
+2018 
-2026 VANNRKSFSV
+2026 
-2036 TYDADGVLIPL
+2036 
-2047 SKRFDE
+2047 
-2053 GVSDVSYHK
+2053 
-2062 GDDVVVSAEDAELR
+2062 
-2076 DAVVELMRGAGIDVV
+2076 
-2091 VDSEEGQRV
+2091 
-2100 LDMENGGVRRAM
+2100 
-2112 GERKTFRSGRSI
+2112 
-2124 VFTRANPTATL
+2124 
-2135 NALERGLKKEGVEV
+2135 
-2149 ESHKAR
+2149 
-2155 TGSRYA
+2155 
-2161 EFERGG
+2161 
-2167 VWYKVR
+2167 
-2173 SANHTKALS
+2173 
-2182 AGTTLDEVRGM
+2182 
-2193 SGIELTMDLKD
+2193 
-2204 KERPMY
+2204 
-2210 GVEVDL
+2210 
-2216 SLNEMGVAGLRA
+2216 
-2228 LMDEVERFNGSGVDV
+2228 
-2243 LSEERVAGFVLPS
+2243 
-2256 SYLGDEFPLLS
+2256 
-2267 GFLDDE
+2267 
-2273 VLRSDEFKGRLK
+2273 
-2285 EAQAE
+2285 
-2290 VGVVREAYERDTEK
+2290 
-2304 PVLDENLH
+2304 
-2312 LPFTASNGLK
+2312 
-2322 IEHLADGFGRYVS
+2322 
-2335 LMPAGSALS
+2335 
-2344 HGIGRFGDAKKLRKE
+2344 
-2359 AFAEYQAAVAPY
+2359 
-2371 EARLMAWEESAPS
+2371 
-2384 LEEWLKGNE
+2384 
-2393 EMSGR
+2393 
-2398 WASAQEVLSR
+2398 
-2408 AVGGARLHKVGAEE
+2408 
-2422 DAEGVNARFNDELSG
+2422 
-2437 LTDANADKVVFSLGR
+2437 
-2452 PSGILLSAGV
+2452 
-2462 EDRPMKLYGNKVMK
+2462 
-2476 KMRKHGFALEELRDL
+2476 
-2491 PRAVADPIAVFAGSH
+2491 
-2506 DGSHAILTELRMGE
+2506 
-2520 KNVLVSLSI
+2520 
-2529 GKGGAD
+2529 
-2535 IDFNIIS
+2535 
-2542 SVYGKHQDGVVGWL
+2542 
-2556 NKGLAR
+2556 
-2562 YVDKEKAL
+2562 
-2570 DYLHHAAPIAVTSD
+2570 
-2584 NQELSSAAK
+2584 
-2593 VVKDFENP
+2593 
-2601 KLGVEKRRFFRTE
+2601 
-2614 DGKAYGFTV
+2614 
-2623 DGKVYLDPK
+2623 
-2632 MAGAET
+2632 
-2638 AVHEYTHL
+2638 
-2646 WADALRR
+2646 
-2653 VNPAEWRNV
+2653 
-2662 VELMK
+2662 
-2667 GTSVWDEVKRGYP
+2667 
-2680 ELESEDEIA
+2680 
-2689 DEVLAHYSGRRG
+2689 
-2701 AAKLRAALDV
+2701 
-2711 EMEGTDGVFE
+2711 
-2721 RARVV
+2721 
-2726 SAFERV
+2726 
-2732 KRALARFWKGV
+2732 
-2743 ADFLGVHFDS
+2743 
-2753 ADEVADMVLGDLLRG
+2753 
-2768 RRLDG
+2768 
-2773 EGVSKRERGEYVTPA
+2773 
-2788 DFAERG
+2788 
-2794 DDRYSGAVNVKNLE
+2794 
-2808 EKMEVFGWK
+2808 
-2817 PREAKT
+2817 
-2823 EGMMDLYDVRP
+2823 
-2834 VVSTKDYY
+2834 
-2842 LGTRADFEMVATDK
+2842 
-2856 PAERMYDESEKAL
+2856 
-2869 SVGDIE
+2869 
-2875 AVWEELKEKE
+2875 
-2885 GFRLEHSPKSD
+2885 
-2896 SEYLVNDATGEIY
+2896 
-2909 RKSDHWGRVAS
+2909 
-2920 CHWMLNGLRREGD
+2920 
-2933 WYIGRANVDEFER
+2933 
-2946 EKGGY
+2946 
-2951 MYSTEESR
+2951 
-2959 RERFLLVQAAAEN
+2959 
-2972 LERALGDGAF
+2972 
-2982 KFTAAARRE
+2982 
-2991 AEKKLAGYRRVLGDG
+2991 
-3006 SVEDI
+3006 
-3011 VGDVEYGRDM
+3011 
-3021 YGRYYAK
+3021 
-3028 KSLMGRFHR
+3028 
-3037 EGERFA
+3037 
-3043 SMLGRSLSAEEAKEL
+3043 
-3058 VSMMEENAAPVREL
+3058 
-3072 ALTRE
+3072 
-3077 NWAAEFGADG
+3077 
-3087 VVQTPLGE
+3087 
-3095 VKMGEHQYE
+3095 
-3104 KLEQQGRRG
+3104 
-3113 KLGMVRPT
+3113 
-3121 LESPDVIIEDKSRAK
+3121 
-3136 GGEETERGSSYVFV
+3136 
-3150 KSFVNEEGKRQYF
+3150 
-3163 FTSVTVHRNNQE
+3163 
-3175 VVVSNQ
+3175 
-3181 EKTDKR
+3181 
-3187 ISNLLQ
+3187 
-3193 QGEIGWIN
+3193 
-3201 EKYQPASETQGEE
+3201 
-3214 ISLSQDN
+3214 
-3221 SWTDTSG
+3221 
-3228 DKNAVPLGVNLSET
+3228 
-3242 SAAKVDKSSENG
+3242 
-3254 KGEDIFSMAER
+3254 
-3265 IAEETKREQRA
+3265 
-3276 RRNARY
+3276 
-3282 HREGGSMEYGQAVS
+3282 
-3296 RAAYEQRMASGAFQ
+3296 
-3310 SREALQDSMLS
+3310 
-3321 LREAMDLILHEG
+3321 
-3333 KHGKG
+3333 
-3338 WRVEDV
+3338 
-3344 SDLENAYM
+3344 
-3352 GENRLSSVNSAEQE
+3352 
-3366 AFTRGM
+3366 
-3372 FKPMLGAVAKLA
+3372 
-3384 ETEEERMVLT
+3384 
-3394 DYLMAKHGLER
+3394 
-3405 NRVMAE
+3405 
-3411 REGMKAYET
+3411 
-3420 YMKKHPESER
+3420 
-3430 EMEEFIAKA
+3430 
-3439 RERDYAGLTALT
+3439 
-3451 GVEEV
+3451 
-3456 SGAEM
+3456 
-3461 EAAKMVEEFEE
+3461 
-3472 NG
+3472 

>member
-6 GSHMMVS
+6 GSHVMVS

-26 FDGGETQVSMR
+26 FNGGKTQVSMR
-37 REDVQGMVDAARA
+37 REDVQGMVDLARA
-50 QRREL
+50 QRWEL
-55 MLDNDEG
+55 LLDNDEQ
-62 EKVNS
+62 EEAKA
-67 TGEAVSPVEGEGVPS
+67 TGEDVSPVEGEAVPS
-82 APNAAS
+82 ANTEGAAS
-88 HKFELNDVVEVRGE
+88 RGFELNDVVEVRGE
-102 NGKMVQG
+102 NGQMVQG

-143 LVEAKGVEGLRE
+143 LVEAKGVEDKTE
-155 GAQED
+155 GVQEGESGTLQEEND
-160 EDGALQGDEGRDERP
+160 TLKGGNDTLQEENDTLQGEEVQPSGRGVMGNIYDLFRGKAKEAVDFLMRKKEGVAVGALHHREVGDIDLWWGNEKAGLMKIARKHPEVLDNLQGVLDGMRVVQASDNRIILESDTHK
-175 SLMDA
+175 A
-180 VRTLYKKGKDAAKQF
+180 VVSNNWLGEKIGSQWLLTAYEKKGTDTSGGSIDIVPEPNGKQNGT
-195 ARTFFDVARTPDFM
+195 APLQDV
-209 KGVGL
+209 
-214 TGDRFTVRYGV
+214 
-225 LARHFGKDSAHDLP
+225 
-239 MEVWEQ
+239 
-245 LPDALQKPFAISE
+245 
-258 YYTDEDKQQQKGY
+258 
-271 RIYTRLQLADG
+271 
-282 SHVMVSAEVKNAGRD
+282 
-297 VEVNAINTVF
+297 
-307 GRSVIS
+307 
-313 DVHEKLVYVGNELT
+313 
-327 PEQQALLDGTTPH
+327 
-340 QYPDARGQDEE
+340 
-351 GVPSSEGKDSVSSD
+351 VPSEGKDSVSSG

-375 TEMPMRRVKRKIE
+375 IEMPMQRVKRKIE

-407 QDYLYNEV
+407 ADYLYNE
-415 ESGITREQADDFVS
+415 EQSGISREQADDFVG
-429 AKIAEREK
+429 AKIAENEK

-455 IRMHKGKVA
+455 IRVHKGKVE
-464 AELAEALPG
+464 AELAEAVPH
-473 LEYWRA
+473 LEYWRS

-523 GAAVRERWLNAP
+523 GAAVSERWLNAP

-579 FPMDENGGAVNDR
+579 FPMDENGGTVNDR

-641 ALGGTDGAYVEHLK
+641 ALEGTDGAYVEHLK
-655 RYGVKYGFSREQVEK
+655 RYGAKYGFTREQVER
-670 MKHPRVVFVVEEG
+670 MQHPRVVFVVDDA

-704 TEEAVKMG
+704 TEEAVKLG

-794 RRLTEMKLMRTSVVN
+794 RRLTEMKSMRTSVVN

-947 RDEQRD
+947 RD
-953 GEREQETQET
+953 GERKEKIQETQET
-963 DARAAETGVGE
+963 DARAAEAGVGE

-985 RVGIGE
+985 RGGIGE
-991 DSLSAK
+991 ASLSAK
-997 IAAAEGEVDAE
+997 IAAAEGEVDTNPSDAQKE
-1008 FKKELQD
+1008 AGNYKKGHVQVGAFDISIEQPKGSVRRGVD
-1015 FIAQTDTMGRTAMDE
+1015 ANGKAWESKMHNTYGYFRGTEGVDGDHIDVFVSNDIDGWNGQKVFVVDQYNPDGTFDE
-1030 SGYDAEELFAPL
+1030 HKVMLGFNDAEDAKSDYLANYEEGWKDGRRLDVSATNLEDFEKWLASSHRKTKPFGEYKGVKRAPMENEV
-1042 LLDGKPSP
+1042 SP
-1050 LAVMTSVSD
+1050 
-1059 DINDPSVQ
+1059 
-1067 IAVYDYSQ
+1067 
-1075 EIDEKTNSGW
+1075 K
-1085 QKWGNLADEYNA
+1085 
-1097 QAAEEDKGWERGD
+1097 
-1110 TALLGF
+1110 F
-1116 RSVDAAVRFYDWV
+1116 
-1129 QHRDGVNPKLQV
+1129 QV
-1141 SGESLKSDTEAKQL
+1141 SGERLKSDTEAKQL
-1155 ATDVVLSLLESA
+1155 ATDVVLSLLEGA

-1216 YGWGSYVTEVEGI
+1216 FGWGSYVTEVEGI
-1229 GRTYAKAMLADKYKE
+1229 GRTYAQGRNAINFRGFVLEETHGPDVKEHFSKSERKVLSFLHKWIALSNDVEIAVEKAKEWASNEYRKYSGRRDWSDQDYKDSFGATSRNEVREWRKEMKEKEENARQMLAF
-1244 NRIVNQLVRERLE
+1244 
-1257 SDGSKEESLKYLKSL
+1257 
-1272 LEEGWSDKK
+1272 
-1281 RVRKQ
+1281 
-1286 IKIIETGKYLPEG
+1286 IETLSVDDFSIPPR
-1299 KVHLY
+1299 HLY

-1311 RGKNYLHWDQSVAGK
+1311 SGKNYLHWDQPVAGK
-1326 EKERIRVAL
+1326 EKERIRIAL

-1362 RHISTGEGVY
+1362 RHNIITGQDVY
-1372 SMASRYLS
+1372 YVASRYLS

-1394 GISHAAQVTAGG
+1394 GISHAAQVTAGE
-1406 RADGARNYV
+1406 RADGARNYA

-1452 GVNPETPIHEYTHLW
+1452 GLNPETSIHEYTHLW

-1536 DETQDLLEKARAV
+1536 DETRDLSEKARAV

-1598 GKGHDKSL
+1598 GKGHDRSL

-1624 EKVGSVD
+1624 EKVGSID
-1631 DLRDEDFTSP
+1631 ELRDEDFTSP
-1641 SRSVELPELDVRV
+1641 SRSVELPELDARV

-1697 PTLYGQNQKTKRP
+1697 PTLYGRNQKTKRP

-1739 EIVHWHYVRDNALE
+1739 EIVHWHYLDDRGIAK
-1753 TIKRQAVR
+1753 IKRQAVR
-1761 EGGPILILPSEDSE
+1761 EDGHLLILPSEESE
-1775 EAGGLSSRTNNLSSE
+1775 EAGALSGRTNNLSSE
-1790 GKDSESSK
+1790 GKVSESSEG
-1798 KEQGFDGKNGVI
+1798 EQEIVGKNGVI

-1845 AARKGYMMESDY
+1845 AARKGYIVESDY

-1912 SDRELNRADRLRR
+1912 SDGELYRADRSRR

-1948 MYRSVPAGVVDGEFR
+1948 MYRSVPAGVVEGEFR
-1963 NGDWVTPSRLYAEDN
+1963 NGDWVTPSRLYAEGN
-1978 AAVHSGYPGWEN
+1978 AAVHGDYPGWEN
-1990 GYRIIEQEVPIEH
+1990 GYRIIEQEVPIED

-2018 SREEVYKN
+2018 GREQVYKN

-2062 GDDVVVSAEDAELR
+2062 GDDVVVGAEEAELR
-2076 DAVVELMRGAGIDVV
+2076 DGVVELMRNAGIDVV

-2100 LDMENGGVRRAM
+2100 LDMENGGVRWAM

-2228 LMDEVERFNGSGVDV
+2228 LMDEVEHFNGSGVDV
-2243 LSEERVAGFVLPS
+2243 LSKERVAGFVLPS
-2256 SYLGDEFPLLS
+2256 SYLEDEFPLLS

-2290 VGVVREAYERDTEK
+2290 VRAVREAYERDTKK

-2335 LMPAGSALS
+2335 LMPASSALS
-2344 HGIGRFGDAKKLRKE
+2344 HGIGRFGDAKKMRKE

-2408 AVGGARLHKVGAEE
+2408 ADGGARLHKVGSEE

-2452 PSGILLSAGV
+2452 PSSILLSAGV

-2491 PRAVADPIAVFAGSH
+2491 PRAVADPVAVFNNYGEVGNRS
-2506 DGSHAILTELRMGE
+2506 ILTELRTKQG
-2520 KNVLVSLSI
+2520 NFLVSVDI
-2529 GKGGAD
+2529 GKDAD
-2535 IDFNIIS
+2535 IDFNIVR
-2542 SVYGKHQDGVVGWL
+2542 SVFGKGDNSIVDWI
-2556 NKGLAR
+2556 NKGLAT
-2562 YVDKEKAL
+2562 YINKKKAL
-2570 DYLHHAAPIAVTSD
+2570 TFLSHQSAPIAATAA
-2584 NQELSSAAK
+2584 NAELSSAAK

-2601 KLGVEKRRFFRTE
+2601 KLGVEKRRFFRTA

-2623 DGKVYLDPK
+2623 DGKVYLDPR
-2632 MAGAET
+2632 MAGVET

-2667 GTSVWDEVKRGYP
+2667 GTSVWDEVKRNYP

-2701 AAKLRAALDV
+2701 AAKLRAALEA

-2721 RARVV
+2721 RAQVV

-2743 ADFLGVHFDS
+2743 ADFVGVHFGS
-2753 ADEVADMVLGDLLRG
+2753 ADEVADMVLWDLLRG
-2768 RRLDG
+2768 RKLDG
-2773 EGVSKRERGEYVTPA
+2773 ENVSKRERGDA
-2788 DFAERG
+2788 
-2794 DDRYSGAVNVKNLE
+2794 RYSGAVNVKNLE

-2823 EGMMDLYDVRP
+2823 EGMTDLYDVRP

-2875 AVWEELKEKE
+2875 AVWEVLKKKE

-2951 MYSTEESR
+2951 MFSTEESR

-3028 KSLMGRFHR
+3028 KSLMGGRFHR
-3037 EGERFA
+3037 EVEPEGDVFSVAERVA
-3043 SMLGRSLSAEEAKEL
+3043 AEE
-3058 VSMMEENAAPVREL
+3058 
-3072 ALTRE
+3072 
-3077 NWAAEFGADG
+3077 
-3087 VVQTPLGE
+3087 
-3095 VKMGEHQYE
+3095 
-3104 KLEQQGRRG
+3104 
-3113 KLGMVRPT
+3113 
-3121 LESPDVIIEDKSRAK
+3121 
-3136 GGEETERGSSYVFV
+3136 
-3150 KSFVNEEGKRQYF
+3150 
-3163 FTSVTVHRNNQE
+3163 
-3175 VVVSNQ
+3175 
-3181 EKTDKR
+3181 
-3187 ISNLLQ
+3187 
-3193 QGEIGWIN
+3193 
-3201 EKYQPASETQGEE
+3201 
-3214 ISLSQDN
+3214 
-3221 SWTDTSG
+3221 
-3228 DKNAVPLGVNLSET
+3228 
-3242 SAAKVDKSSENG
+3242 
-3254 KGEDIFSMAER
+3254 
-3265 IAEETKREQRA
+3265 KREGRA

-3282 HREGGSMEYGQAVS
+3282 HREGGSVDYGQAVS
-3296 RAAYEQRMASGAFQ
+3296 REAYEQRMTSGAFQ
-3310 SREALQDSMLS
+3310 SREAMQDSMLS

-3338 WRVEDV
+3338 WRVEEV

-3366 AFTRGM
+3366 AFTREV

-3411 REGMKAYET
+3411 REGLKAYET
-3420 YMKKHPESER
+3420 YMKKHSESAR
-3430 EMEEFIAKA
+3430 EVEEFIAKA

-3451 GVEEV
+3451 GVDDV
-3456 SGAEM
+3456 MGAEM
-3461 EAAKMVEEFEE
+3461 EAEKMVQEFEE
-3472 NG
+3472 KG

>member
-1 MQLAD
+1 M
-6 GSHMMVS
+6 
-13 VVGEDGE
+13 
-20 GNVVVS
+20 
-26 FDGGETQVSMR
+26 
-37 REDVQGMVDAARA
+37 
-50 QRREL
+50 
-55 MLDNDEG
+55 
-62 EKVNS
+62 
-67 TGEAVSPVEGEGVPS
+67 
-82 APNAAS
+82 
-88 HKFELNDVVEVRGE
+88 
-102 NGKMVQG
+102 
-109 YVTRPMNEDGLY
+109 
-121 EVFTDSSVG
+121 
-130 GLRSAYYAPEDMR
+130 
-143 LVEAKGVEGLRE
+143 
-155 GAQED
+155 
-160 EDGALQGDEGRDERP
+160 
-175 SLMDA
+175 
-180 VRTLYKKGKDAAKQF
+180 
-195 ARTFFDVARTPDFM
+195 
-209 KGVGL
+209 
-214 TGDRFTVRYGV
+214 
-225 LARHFGKDSAHDLP
+225 
-239 MEVWEQ
+239 
-245 LPDALQKPFAISE
+245 
-258 YYTDEDKQQQKGY
+258 
-271 RIYTRLQLADG
+271 
-282 SHVMVSAEVKNAGRD
+282 
-297 VEVNAINTVF
+297 
-307 GRSVIS
+307 
-313 DVHEKLVYVGNELT
+313 
-327 PEQQALLDGTTPH
+327 
-340 QYPDARGQDEE
+340 
-351 GVPSSEGKDSVSSD
+351 
-365 NGQGN
+365 
-370 VGENV
+370 
-375 TEMPMRRVKRKIE
+375 
-388 GQVME
+388 
-393 VDEEDFEAVSPERT
+393 
-407 QDYLYNEV
+407 
-415 ESGITREQADDFVS
+415 
-429 AKIAEREK
+429 
-437 VVKGIEA
+437 
-444 RKPRKGASPAE
+444 
-455 IRMHKGKVA
+455 
-464 AELAEALPG
+464 
-473 LEYWRA
+473 
-479 VAAARDA
+479 
-486 VKEREIAAANERYRQ
+486 
-501 ERAAKEE
+501 
-508 AKRAAEVQRKEENGV
+508 
-523 GAAVRERWLNAP
+523 
-535 KVEGNADELTLANG
+535 
-549 EHVGGRYVLVE
+549 
-560 SGAVSASHQAANG
+560 
-573 FARTEG
+573 
-579 FPMDENGGAVNDR
+579 
-592 DYERDGDAQ
+592 
-601 RVTRE
+601 
-606 IAQDYDAR
+606 
-614 ALQSP
+614 
-619 VVVSGDG
+619 
-626 VVLSGNGRTMAGELA
+626 
-641 ALGGTDGAYVEHLK
+641 
-655 RYGVKYGFSREQVEK
+655 
-670 MKHPRVVFVVEEG
+670 
-683 LPYTAETF
+683 
-691 AKFNARETKAQSK
+691 
-704 TEEAVKMG
+704 
-712 KVVDDGTFGRVLR
+712 
-725 VLGGFETLGEFYGD
+725 
-739 EGAVREVVG
+739 
-748 ELANA
+748 
-753 GVVGR
+753 
-758 MDMGGLFDG
+758 
-767 EGVSAQGRELI
+767 
-778 ENVLVGKAF
+778 
-787 EGDGDAV
+787 
-794 RRLTEMKLMRTSVVN
+794 
-809 ALGEV
+809 
-814 LRNKSLGGAFDFME
+814 
-828 ELPKAVA
+828 
-835 LVYEA
+835 
-840 RKTGGYKVGD
+840 
-850 AVDGFALQYDMF
+850 
-862 GEGQTVADPTDVAV
+862 
-876 LLLANAINDKR
+876 
-887 NTRLKGVLASYNDL
+887 
-901 AEDAAMGQGDIFSG
+901 
-915 FAQNKQSILE
+915 
-925 DVMRILQLSTPLTT
+925 
-939 NEHELSQL
+939 
-947 RDEQRD
+947 
-953 GEREQETQET
+953 
-963 DARAAETGVGE
+963 
-974 TGASDEGLEDE
+974 
-985 RVGIGE
+985 
-991 DSLSAK
+991 
-997 IAAAEGEVDAE
+997 
-1008 FKKELQD
+1008 
-1015 FIAQTDTMGRTAMDE
+1015 
-1030 SGYDAEELFAPL
+1030 
-1042 LLDGKPSP
+1042 
-1050 LAVMTSVSD
+1050 
-1059 DINDPSVQ
+1059 
-1067 IAVYDYSQ
+1067 
-1075 EIDEKTNSGW
+1075 
-1085 QKWGNLADEYNA
+1085 
-1097 QAAEEDKGWERGD
+1097 
-1110 TALLGF
+1110 
-1116 RSVDAAVRFYDWV
+1116 DAAVRFYDWV

-1340 GRLETSSPSERQALR
+1340 ERLETSSPSERQALR

-2462 EDRPMKLYGNKVMK
+2462 EDHPMKLYGNKVMK

>member
-1 MQLAD
+1 M
-6 GSHMMVS
+6 
-13 VVGEDGE
+13 VGEDGE

-50 QRREL
+50 QRWEL

-82 APNAAS
+82 VPNAAS
-88 HKFELNDVVEVRGE
+88 RKFELNDVVEVRGE
-102 NGKMVQG
+102 NGQMVQG
-109 YVTRPMNEDGLY
+109 YVTRPMNEDGMY
-121 EVFTDSSVG
+121 EVFTDSNVG
-130 GLRSAYYAPEDMR
+130 GLRSAYYAPKDMR
-143 LVEAKGVEGLRE
+143 LVEAKGVEGMRE
-155 GAQED
+155 GAQEG
-160 EDGALQGDEGRDERP
+160 EDGTLQGDEGRDERP

-180 VRTLYKKGKDAAKQF
+180 VRTLYEKGKDATKQF

-340 QYPDARGQDEE
+340 QYPDARGQGEE
-351 GVPSSEGKDSVSSD
+351 GVPFSEGKDSVSSD

-407 QDYLYNEV
+407 ADYLYNE
-415 ESGITREQADDFVS
+415 EQSGITREQADDFVA

-455 IRMHKGKVA
+455 IRVHKGKVE
-464 AELAEALPG
+464 AELAEAVPH
-473 LEYWRA
+473 LEYWRS

-579 FPMDENGGAVNDR
+579 FPMDENGGTVNDR

-641 ALGGTDGAYVEHLK
+641 ALEGTDGAYVEHLK

-704 TEEAVKMG
+704 TEEAVKLG

-725 VLGGFETLGEFYGD
+725 VLDGFETLGEFYGD

-794 RRLTEMKLMRTSVVN
+794 RRLTEMKSMRTSVVN

-947 RDEQRD
+947 RD

-985 RVGIGE
+985 RRGIGE
-991 DSLSAK
+991 ASLSAK
-997 IAAAEGEVDAE
+997 IAAAEGEVDAAL
-1008 FKKELQD
+1008 KKELQD

-1050 LAVMTSVSD
+1050 LAVMISVYD

-1129 QHRDGVNPKLQV
+1129 KHRDGVNPKFQV
-1141 SGESLKSDTEAKQL
+1141 SGERLKSDTEAKQL

-1229 GRTYAKAMLADKYKE
+1229 GRTYAQGRNAIKFRGFVLEESHGFDVKEHFSKSERKVLNFLYKWIKLSNSVEIAVEKAKDWASNEYRKYSGRRDWSDQYYKDYFGATSRNEVREWRKEMKEKEENARQMLAF
-1244 NRIVNQLVRERLE
+1244 
-1257 SDGSKEESLKYLKSL
+1257 
-1272 LEEGWSDKK
+1272 
-1281 RVRKQ
+1281 
-1286 IKIIETGKYLPEG
+1286 IETLSVDDFSFPPR
-1299 KVHLY
+1299 HLY

-1311 RGKNYLHWDQSVAGK
+1311 RGKNYLHWDKSVTGK
-1326 EKERIRVAL
+1326 EKERIRIAL

-1340 GRLETSSPSERQALR
+1340 GRLEASSPSERQDLR
-1355 TSISAEF
+1355 TSISAEW
-1362 RHISTGEGVY
+1362 HDISMGEGVY
-1372 SMASRYLS
+1372 SVASRYLS

-1394 GISHAAQVTAGG
+1394 GISYAAEATTGG

-1415 IFKEHDLKITNH
+1415 IFNEHDLKITNH

-1452 GVNPETPIHEYTHLW
+1452 GLNPETPIHEYTHLW

-1536 DETQDLLEKARAV
+1536 DETRDLLEKARAV
-1549 MLLNNVRRAVKQFWN
+1549 MLLNNVGRAVKQFWD
-1564 WVGRNLF
+1564 WIGRHLF
-1571 EIKRFASI
+1571 GIKRFASI
-1579 EEVTDRVLYDLVN
+1579 DEVTDRVLYDLAS

-1624 EKVGSVD
+1624 EKVGSID
-1631 DLRDEDFTSP
+1631 ELRDEDFTSP
-1641 SRSVELPELDVRV
+1641 SRSVELPELDARV

-1672 ERNAKAHGDLTPAD
+1672 ERNAKAHGDLTAAD

-1739 EIVHWHYVRDNALE
+1739 EIVHWHYLDNRGIE
-1753 TIKRQAVR
+1753 KIKRQAVR
-1761 EGGPILILPSEDSE
+1761 EDGHLLILPSEDSE
-1775 EAGGLSSRTNNLSSE
+1775 EAGALSSRTNNLSYE
-1790 GKDSESSK
+1790 GKVSESSEG
-1798 KEQGFDGKNGVI
+1798 EQEIVGKNGVI

-1818 VAARDAAYADAVA
+1818 
-1831 RGDMETAERMLAEE
+1831 
-1845 AARKGYMMESDY
+1845 
-1857 QGTSAF
+1857 
-1863 NGAAPS
+1863 
-1869 ENGYYESLEE
+1869 
-1879 RKAAFDEEDFEGDWS
+1879 
-1894 LADELVHGIE
+1894 
-1904 MGSLDFRL
+1904 
-1912 SDRELNRADRLRR
+1912 
-1925 EAIQNLRNVRA
+1925 
-1936 RVNAGEKDVRIT
+1936 
-1948 MYRSVPAGVVDGEFR
+1948 
-1963 NGDWVTPSRLYAEDN
+1963 
-1978 AAVHSGYPGWEN
+1978 
-1990 GYRIIEQEVPIEH
+1990 
-2003 VWWDGNDI
+2003 
-2011 AEWGYDN
+2011 
-2018 SREEVYKN
+2018 
-2026 VANNRKSFSV
+2026 
-2036 TYDADGVLIPL
+2036 
-2047 SKRFDE
+2047 
-2053 GVSDVSYHK
+2053 
-2062 GDDVVVSAEDAELR
+2062 VVSAEDAELR
-2076 DAVVELMRGAGIDVV
+2076 DAVVELMRNAGIDVV

-2100 LDMENGGVRRAM
+2100 LDMENGGVR
-2112 GERKTFRSGRSI
+2112 
-2124 VFTRANPTATL
+2124 
-2135 NALERGLKKEGVEV
+2135 
-2149 ESHKAR
+2149 
-2155 TGSRYA
+2155 
-2161 EFERGG
+2161 
-2167 VWYKVR
+2167 
-2173 SANHTKALS
+2173 
-2182 AGTTLDEVRGM
+2182 
-2193 SGIELTMDLKD
+2193 
-2204 KERPMY
+2204 
-2210 GVEVDL
+2210 
-2216 SLNEMGVAGLRA
+2216 
-2228 LMDEVERFNGSGVDV
+2228 
-2243 LSEERVAGFVLPS
+2243 
-2256 SYLGDEFPLLS
+2256 
-2267 GFLDDE
+2267 
-2273 VLRSDEFKGRLK
+2273 
-2285 EAQAE
+2285 
-2290 VGVVREAYERDTEK
+2290 
-2304 PVLDENLH
+2304 
-2312 LPFTASNGLK
+2312 
-2322 IEHLADGFGRYVS
+2322 
-2335 LMPAGSALS
+2335 
-2344 HGIGRFGDAKKLRKE
+2344 
-2359 AFAEYQAAVAPY
+2359 
-2371 EARLMAWEESAPS
+2371 
-2384 LEEWLKGNE
+2384 LEED
-2393 EMSGR
+2393 M
-2398 WASAQEVLSR
+2398 
-2408 AVGGARLHKVGAEE
+2408 
-2422 DAEGVNARFNDELSG
+2422 EGVNARFNDELGRYESG
-2437 LTDANADKVVFSLGR
+2437 EMGENEMFHLGMPEGVMRGFLPELPIVMRQRVVRKASEKKHDVAVEGLLDMPKMLAEPIFVFKRDGESLGV
-2452 PSGILLSAGV
+2452 LT
-2462 EDRPMKLYGNKVMK
+2462 EMNDRKGRNVFVA
-2476 KMRKHGFALEELRDL
+2476 FALQRNIQDGG
-2491 PRAVADPIAVFAGSH
+2491 DVFEVN
-2506 DGSHAILTELRMGE
+2506 DIR
-2520 KNVLVSLSI
+2520 SI
-2529 GKGGAD
+2529 HGREHS
-2535 IDFNIIS
+2535 NIIEPIKEN
-2542 SVYGKHQDGVVGWL
+2542 GTLKW
-2556 NKGLAR
+2556 
-2562 YVDKEKAL
+2562 VDKEKGLNWLSSASSN
-2570 DYLHHAAPIAVTSD
+2570 YQ
-2584 NQELSSAAK
+2584 QEIDSQDLSSAAK

-2623 DGKVYLDPK
+2623 DGKVYLDPR

-2701 AAKLRAALDV
+2701 AAKLRAALDA

-2732 KRALARFWKGV
+2732 KPALARFWKGV

-2794 DDRYSGAVNVKNLE
+2794 DARYSGAVNVKNLE

-2823 EGMMDLYDVRP
+2823 EGMTDLYDVRP

-2875 AVWEELKEKE
+2875 AVWEELKKKE

-2933 WYIGRANVDEFER
+2933 WYIGRANVGEFER

-3028 KSLMGRFHR
+3028 KSLMGGRFHR
-3037 EGERFA
+3037 EVERFA

-3121 LESPDVIIEDKSRAK
+3121 LESPDVVIEDKSRAK
-3136 GGEETERGSSYVFV
+3136 VGEETERGSSYVFV

-3175 VVVSNQ
+3175 VVISNQ
-3181 EKTDKR
+3181 EKTGKR

-3282 HREGGSMEYGQAVS
+3282 HREGGSVEYGQAVS

-3310 SREALQDSMLS
+3310 SREAMQDSMLS

-3411 REGMKAYET
+3411 REGLKAYET